1 MKEQFLDDIG
11 LEELIGYIK
20 KYVKDDQD
28 VKPYASY
35 SVFPKTGEQNII
47 YIDTTNNLTYYW
59 DDTSKTY
66 KALDVQT
73 WDNLSGKPSTF
84 PPSTH
89 NHDDRYYTETE
100 INTKLAGKAN
110 SSHTHKKADITDF
123 PTSMPASDVKAWAK
137 ADTKP
142 SYSKSEVGL
151 GNVDNTADKDKS
163 VKYATS
169 AGAASSVDWSG
180 VKNKPGTYPPSTH
193 NHNIESLTNFNARV
207 YDAAGTRA
215 ANTVLAAPSD
225 SDGTARFRKLVAA
238 DLPSHT
244 HNYAGSA
251 SAGGAANSS
260 LSLYLNPSTRQT
272 SGDYD
277 MTSSTYAC
285 KVTHSVASTIMK
297 TGRPPEDS
305 SVLTFGWDTYAGWG
319 AQLAIGS
326 QKGNHLYVRGANSKQ
341 KTVDNKTV
349 NYSEWDSNWR
359 TILDSGNYS
368 SYTVTK
374 TGGGASGNWGINAA
388 SASKLTTNAGSST
401 QPIYFSNGV
410 PVSCVYTLGK
420 SVPSNAVFTDT
431 NTWRPVENSL
441 TSASTSNSLSAAQGK
456 ILNELTFQKR
466 NVIDDTVDWD
476 TLKDIG
482 CYKIQMSSWGDADT
496 KHGPNSYSQSLYS
509 FGLLLVFK
517 ATDSDGEKRT
527 MQVYFPHQE
536 NAGAFNIIMTRM
548 FNNSWWT
555 NWHPI
560 GSGTGWAEILNK
572 PSSYPPSSHTHAI
585 SDITDLKSSLDS
597 KLSLSGGTITGQ
609 IKRNAGGNW
618 IADRDY
624 AAVFN
629 TLGGGNG
636 YQPVV
641 GQKTATGSW
650 TVGNLG
656 NNESLVFNYCTDAN
670 YKTGNNTS
678 EPIYLPA
685 QAGTIITSAT
695 IGGQSVNYANSAGKL
710 STSRTISLTGSV
722 TGSGSFDGSGNLTI
736 STATSHTHNSVADIN
751 SGATTT
757 FAYSKAGMGYGDFTW
772 LAAWNGSE
780 LRAVNKSLFAT
791 TGHTH
796 SYLPLSGGTMGGTAF
811 ITWADSWN
819 WSNNNKN
826 VTFPVNRGGLQWN
839 GQSDYVKLF
848 TQETGQDNL
857 ELVLQF
863 GDDNSNGLS
872 IRNNVGSETARITA
886 SGGFTGTFYGNASTA
901 TTAAKLGRD
910 GNTGVPMTFNWSGK
924 NGQPTWLWGGNDGS
938 NMYIYNPS
946 NFSVNYA
953 KSAGTS
959 SSCSGNA
966 STASKLATA
975 RNIAL
980 GGLSSGSANFD
991 GSGNVTI
998 NDWGY
1003 GVTKYVTR
1011 DSASAPYYRIAY
1023 CEVKGSYIDKSVIFT
1038 IDSGCNG
1045 GGFGI
1050 VKVCL
1055 RSNNTSTA
1063 GQTYCEVTWLVRQGF
1078 SADQLLTKV
1087 NSPAGTSTVQ
1097 YADLYF
1103 KATGTYNGIT
1113 VKSLSST
1120 SQRDTVERAWTFTNP
1135 GSENCRAQPNIRAY
1149 TATYT
1154 GYDAGTT
1161 QFANKLQTARTIF
1174 GHSFDGTG
1182 DIGGKGWFYGHK
1194 TDAGGRFCNSAI
1206 EIRENDLVDNSQSD
1220 FVYAPSIGFHWS
1232 NRVAGFMALHTDGNF
1247 YFRKQNGNDRATIDA
1262 NLNGNAST
1270 ASYASSAGNSTKW
1283 NGYELDLATNN
1294 TTDTWLLVANNGKI
1308 QHRLS
1313 TSFAT
1318 AGHTHNYAG
1327 SSSVGGAATS
1337 ANKLNTNAGS
1347 ATQPI
1352 YFSNGV
1358 PVACSYALKSTVNNG
1373 TTSRLAYYSGAN
1385 TISQISNVGYY
1396 STKNSKGSIR
1406 TVLRVWGPTYGN
1418 DKNTMM
1424 SNATG
1429 PLSWGDGGPQI
1440 QFSTGESEAQDGSL
1454 IYTDHDSA
1462 GEGAS
1467 FHFVTNQS
1475 EWSVHSKRFQAKSGI
1490 TIGQSLPDKNYN
1502 LCVIGNSYMS
1512 SHLNMGKDAQIKFT
1526 SHGISYIS
1534 DGNSDA
1540 VSSVGGA
1547 LNNLVISSWNGI
1559 SFTTSCSGQTYSGKT
1574 AVGID
1579 CRQGILRAAR
1589 VDAGSF
1595 NGYTIN
1601 ASVPSGAK
1609 FTDTNTWRGIQ
1620 NNLSSDSTTDSLSA
1634 AQGKRLKN
1642 LIDEKTDIHN
1652 LNYGIKF
1659 SSSSMDSNGSQNTL
1673 YPAKYENGAYSKT
1686 TGVSTYANR
1695 NDTIH
1700 IGTPA
1705 NMFGDIYLAGG
1716 ITSLGVYNVTTTT
1729 NLPVSVTSQ
1738 GYIRRYKSGS
1748 SLMIKNH
1755 IYKIGYD
1762 EAKEL
1767 LNTNVYSFRYNDD
1780 GQPANGKEHAAVNR
1794 YGFVLEDMEK
1804 TFPMAVEYDED
1815 GLPAA
1820 WCVQIIVPTILEIVK
1835 HQQAEISSLKAENE
1849 ELKEKISEIDNLKKS
1864 LDELRVLITN
1874 K

>member
-1 MKEQFLDDIG
+1 MKKQFLDDIG

-20 KYVKDDQD
+20 QYVKDDQD

-100 INTKLAGKAN
+100 INSKLAGKAN
-110 SSHTHKKADITDF
+110 SSHTHKKTDITDF

-142 SYSKSEVGL
+142 TYTKSEVGL

-180 VKNKPGTYPPSTH
+180 VQNKPGTYPPSVH
-193 NHNIESLTNFNARV
+193 NHNIENLTNFNSRV

-215 ANTVLAAPSD
+215 ANTVLAAPSG
-225 SDGTARFRKLVAA
+225 SNGRASFRKLVAA

-251 SAGGAANSS
+251 SAGGAADSS
-260 LSLYLNPSTRQT
+260 LSLFINPSTRQT

-277 MTSSTYAC
+277 LTSPTYAY
-285 KVTHSVASTIMK
+285 KVTHSIASSIMK
-297 TGRPPEDS
+297 TGKPPEDS
-305 SVLTFGWDTYAGWG
+305 HILTFGWDSFAGWG

-326 QKGNHLYVRGANSKQ
+326 EKGNHLYIRGANSKQ
-341 KTVDNKTV
+341 KTVDSKTV
-349 NYSEWDSNWR
+349 NYSEWDSDWR

-410 PVSCVYTLGK
+410 PVSCAYTLGK

-441 TSASTSNSLSAAQGK
+441 TSVSTSNSLSAAQGK
-456 ILNELTFQKR
+456 ILNDITFQKR

-482 CYKIQMSSWGDADT
+482 CYKIQMSSWGDINT

-572 PSSYPPSSHTHAI
+572 PSSYPPASHTHSI
-585 SDITDLKSSLDS
+585 SDITNLKSSLDS

-618 IADRDY
+618 VADRDH

-736 STATSHTHNSVADIN
+736 STATSHTHNSVTDIN

-772 LAAWNGSE
+772 LAAWNGNE

-791 TGHTH
+791 AGHTH

-811 ITWADSWN
+811 IEWADSGNWN
-819 WSNNNKN
+819 NSNKN

-848 TQETGQDNL
+848 AQETASDNL

-863 GDDNSNGLS
+863 GDDDSNGLS
-872 IRNNVGSETARITA
+872 IRNAVGEQTARITA
-886 SGGFTGTFYGNASTA
+886 SGGFTGTFYGNANTS
-901 TTAAKLGRD
+901 TTAAKLGRG
-910 GNTGVPMTFNWSGK
+910 GNTGVPMTFNWSGQ
-924 NGQPTWLWGGNDGS
+924 NGQPSWLWGGNDGS
-938 NMYIYNPS
+938 NMYVYNPS

-953 KSAGTS
+953 KSAATS

-1023 CEVKGSYIDKSVIFT
+1023 CEVKGSYIDKSIIFT
-1038 IDSGCNG
+1038 IDSGCND

-1055 RSNNTSTA
+1055 KSNNTTTA
-1063 GQTYCEVTWLVRQGF
+1063 GQTYCEVSWLIRQGF
-1078 SADQLLTKV
+1078 SADQLLVKV

-1135 GSENCRAQPNIRAY
+1135 GSESCRAQPNIRTY

-1154 GYDAGTT
+1154 GCDAG
-1161 QFANKLQTARTIF
+1161 
-1174 GHSFDGTG
+1174 
-1182 DIGGKGWFYGHK
+1182 
-1194 TDAGGRFCNSAI
+1194 
-1206 EIRENDLVDNSQSD
+1206 
-1220 FVYAPSIGFHWS
+1220 
-1232 NRVAGFMALHTDGNF
+1232 
-1247 YFRKQNGNDRATIDA
+1247 
-1262 NLNGNAST
+1262 T
-1270 ASYASSAGNSTKW
+1270 ASYASSAGS
-1283 NGYELDLATNN
+1283 
-1294 TTDTWLLVANNGKI
+1294 VAWGNVSGRPSSMPASDVYAWAKASSKPSYSWGEITGKP
-1308 QHRLS
+1308 S
-1313 TSFAT
+1313 SFT
-1318 AGHTHNYAG
+1318 PSSHTHNY
-1327 SSSVGGAATS
+1327 
-1337 ANKLNTNAGS
+1337 L
-1347 ATQPI
+1347 
-1352 YFSNGV
+1352 
-1358 PVACSYALKSTVNNG
+1358 
-1373 TTSRLAYYSGAN
+1373 
-1385 TISQISNVGYY
+1385 
-1396 STKNSKGSIR
+1396 
-1406 TVLRVWGPTYGN
+1406 
-1418 DKNTMM
+1418 
-1424 SNATG
+1424 
-1429 PLSWGDGGPQI
+1429 PLSGGTM
-1440 QFSTGESEAQDGSL
+1440 TGN
-1454 IYTDHDSA
+1454 INYTA
-1462 GEGAS
+1462 
-1467 FHFVTNQS
+1467 
-1475 EWSVHSKRFQAKSGI
+1475 R
-1490 TIGQSLPDKNYN
+1490 
-1502 LCVIGNSYMS
+1502 GNSYIGS
-1512 SHLNMGKDAQIKFT
+1512 GEQDNAEGPGGK
-1526 SHGISYIS
+1526 
-1534 DGNSDA
+1534 
-1540 VSSVGGA
+1540 
-1547 LNNLVISSWNGI
+1547 LNNLVISSWWGV
-1559 SFTTSCSGQTYSGKT
+1559 SFTTSCAGQTYSNKT
-1574 AVGID
+1574 AIGID
-1579 CRQGILRAAR
+1579 CRNGILKAAR
-1589 VDAGSF
+1589 VDASSF

-1634 AQGKRLKN
+1634 AQGKRLKGLVDGKAPMN
-1642 LIDEKTDIHN
+1642 AIHN
-1652 LNYGIKF
+1652 LNYGIAIPT
-1659 SSSSMDSNGSQNTL
+1659 SDMNSNGAQNTI

-1686 TGVSTYANR
+1686 TGVNTYANR
-1695 NDTIH
+1695 NNTVS
-1700 IGTPA
+1700 IGTSA

-1716 ITSLGVYNVTTTT
+1716 ITSLGVYNLTTTT

-1738 GYIRRYKSGS
+1738 GYLRRYKSGS

-1780 GQPANGKEHAAVNR
+1780 GQPANGKEHAAIDR

-1835 HQQAEISSLKAENE
+1835 HQQTEISTLKAENE
-1849 ELKEKISEIDNLKKS
+1849 ELKEKISEIDNLKKN
-1864 LDELRVLITN
+1864 LD
-1874 K
+1874 

>member
-142 SYSKSEVGL
+142 SYSKSEIGL
-151 GNVDNTADKDKS
+151 GNADNTADKDKS

-180 VKNKPGTYPPSTH
+180 VKNKPGTYPPSAH
-193 NHNIESLTNFNARV
+193 NHNIESLTNFDARV

-244 HNYAGSA
+244 HNYAGSE

-260 LSLYLNPSTRQT
+260 LSLYLTPSTRQT

-277 MTSSTYAC
+277 LTSPTYAY
-285 KVTHSVASTIMK
+285 KVTHSIASSIMK
-297 TGRPPEDS
+297 TGKPPEDS
-305 SVLTFGWDTYAGWG
+305 HILTFGWDSFTGWG

-326 QKGNHLYVRGANSKQ
+326 EKGNHLYIRGANSKQ

-349 NYSEWDSNWR
+349 NYSEWDSDWR

-368 SYTVTK
+368 NYTVTK

-410 PVSCVYTLGK
+410 PVSCAYTLGK

-482 CYKIQMSSWGDADT
+482 CYKIQMSSWGDANT

-560 GSGTGWAEILNK
+560 GSGTGWTEILNK

-670 YKTGNNTS
+670 YKANNNTS
-678 EPIYLPA
+678 NAVYLPA
-685 QAGTIITSAT
+685 QSGTIITSAT

-722 TGSGSFDGSGNLTI
+722 TGSGNFDGSGNLTI

-772 LAAWNGSE
+772 LAAWNGNE

-791 TGHTH
+791 AGHTH
-796 SYLPLSGGTMGGTAF
+796 SYLPLSGGTMEGTAF
-811 ITWADSWN
+811 IGWADSGNWN
-819 WSNNNKN
+819 NSNKN
-826 VTFPVNRGGLQWN
+826 VTFPVNRGGLQWY
-839 GQSDYVKLF
+839 GQSDYVKF
-848 TQETGQDNL
+848 FAQETGQDNL

-872 IRNNVGSETARITA
+872 IRNYAGNETARITA
-886 SGGFTGTFYGNASTA
+886 SGGFTGTFYGNLSGKASTA
-901 TTAAKLGRD
+901 GTADVANSVAWSNVSGKPGTFTPSSHTHTNIVSRGLKNPCASGTTGNNADAEVNVAGLSLTEAYSASTPTSFGNIINVIGAGAGGAGQLFLGWSGSDSVTEHLYYRSHRD
-910 GNTGVPMTFNWSGK
+910 VNTGGWGPWRTVAFTTDNVASADTLTSNAGSATQPIYFSGGK
-924 NGQPTWLWGGNDGS
+924 PVACSYSLS
-938 NMYIYNPS
+938 KSVPS
-946 NFSVNYA
+946 NAVFTDTNTWRGCQNNLTSTA
-953 KSAGTS
+953 TDQSLSAAQGKWLNENKLNAINTNGYWGMATPSGNSGDWIRTTSAGIIPYQPGDINSSHCGLGTS
-959 SSCSGNA
+959 SWCFNYAYITTVYGNLSGNA

-1023 CEVKGSYIDKSVIFT
+1023 CEVKGSWIDKSIIFT

-1055 RSNNTSTA
+1055 RSDNTTTA
-1063 GQTYCEVTWLVRQGF
+1063 GQTYCEVSWLIRQGF
-1078 SADQLLTKV
+1078 SADQLLVKV

-1103 KATGTYNGIT
+1103 KATYTYSGIT

-1135 GSENCRAQPNIRAY
+1135 GSESCRAQPNIRAY

-1154 GYDAGTT
+1154 GYDAGT
-1161 QFANKLQTARTIF
+1161 
-1174 GHSFDGTG
+1174 
-1182 DIGGKGWFYGHK
+1182 
-1194 TDAGGRFCNSAI
+1194 
-1206 EIRENDLVDNSQSD
+1206 
-1220 FVYAPSIGFHWS
+1220 
-1232 NRVAGFMALHTDGNF
+1232 
-1247 YFRKQNGNDRATIDA
+1247 
-1262 NLNGNAST
+1262 
-1270 ASYASSAGNSTKW
+1270 ASYANSAGNATQW
-1283 NGYELDLATNN
+1283 NGRTLDIGTEAGS
-1294 TTDTWLLVANNGKI
+1294 DAGWLLIDNGGI
-1308 QHRLS
+1308 VRHRS
-1313 TSFAT
+1313 ASYFAT
-1318 AGHTHNYAG
+1318 SGHTHNYLPL
-1327 SSSVGGAATS
+1327 SGGTMTG
-1337 ANKLNTNAGS
+1337 NINYT
-1347 ATQPI
+1347 
-1352 YFSNGV
+1352 
-1358 PVACSYALKSTVNNG
+1358 
-1373 TTSRLAYYSGAN
+1373 
-1385 TISQISNVGYY
+1385 
-1396 STKNSKGSIR
+1396 
-1406 TVLRVWGPTYGN
+1406 TYGN
-1418 DKNTMM
+1418 SYIGNGQQDY
-1424 SNATG
+1424 A
-1429 PLSWGDGGPQI
+1429 GGP
-1440 QFSTGESEAQDGSL
+1440 GE
-1454 IYTDHDSA
+1454 
-1462 GEGAS
+1462 
-1467 FHFVTNQS
+1467 
-1475 EWSVHSKRFQAKSGI
+1475 K
-1490 TIGQSLPDKNYN
+1490 
-1502 LCVIGNSYMS
+1502 
-1512 SHLNMGKDAQIKFT
+1512 
-1526 SHGISYIS
+1526 
-1534 DGNSDA
+1534 
-1540 VSSVGGA
+1540 
-1547 LNNLVISSWNGI
+1547 LNNLMISSWWGI

-1579 CRQGILRAAR
+1579 CREGIVKAAR
-1589 VDAGSF
+1589 VNAGSF

-1609 FTDTNTWRGIQ
+1609 FTDTDTWRGIQ

-1659 SSSSMDSNGSQNTL
+1659 SSSSMDSSGSQNTL
-1673 YPAKYENGAYSKT
+1673 YPAKYENGAYSKS

-1695 NDTIH
+1695 NNTIH
-1700 IGTPA
+1700 IGTSS
-1705 NMFGDIYLAGG
+1705 NMFGDICLAGG
-1716 ITSLGVYNVTTTT
+1716 ITSLGVYNITTTT

-1738 GYIRRYKSGS
+1738 GYLRRYKSGS

-1780 GQPANGKEHAAVNR
+1780 GQPANGKEHAAIDR

-1835 HQQAEISSLKAENE
+1835 HQQAEISSLKAESE

-1864 LDELRVLITN
+1864 LDELRELITN

>member
-1 MKEQFLDDIG
+1 MKKQFLDDIG

-20 KYVKDDQD
+20 KYVKDDRD

-47 YIDTTNNLTYYW
+47 YIDTTNNLAYYW
-59 DDTSKTY
+59 DNTSKTY

-100 INTKLAGKAN
+100 INSKLAGKAN
-110 SSHTHKKADITDF
+110 SSHTHKKIDITDF

-142 SYSKSEVGL
+142 TYTKSEVGL

-169 AGAASSVDWSG
+169 AGAA
-180 VKNKPGTYPPSTH
+180 
-193 NHNIESLTNFNARV
+193 
-207 YDAAGTRA
+207 
-215 ANTVLAAPSD
+215 
-225 SDGTARFRKLVAA
+225 
-238 DLPSHT
+238 
-244 HNYAGSA
+244 
-251 SAGGAANSS
+251 NSS
-260 LSLYLNPSTRQT
+260 LSLYLNPLTRQT

-285 KVTHSVASTIMK
+285 KVTHSIASTIMK

-305 SVLTFGWDTYAGWG
+305 SVLTFGWDTSAGWG

-326 QKGNHLYVRGANSKQ
+326 QKGNHLYIRGANSKQ

-349 NYSEWDSNWR
+349 NYSEWDSDWR

-368 SYTVTK
+368 NYTVTK

-410 PVSCVYTLGK
+410 PVSCAYTLGK

-441 TSASTSNSLSAAQGK
+441 TSVSTSNSLSAAQGK
-456 ILNELTFQKR
+456 ILNDITFQKR

-482 CYKIQMSSWGDADT
+482 CYKIQMTSWGDANT

-548 FNNSWWT
+548 FNNSWWN

-572 PSSYPPSSHTHAI
+572 PSSYPPSSHTHSI

-618 IADRDY
+618 VADRDY

-656 NNESLVFNYCTDAN
+656 NNEALVFNYCTDAN

-678 EPIYLPA
+678 EPIYLPP

-722 TGSGSFDGSGNLTI
+722 TGSGNFDGSGNLTI
-736 STATSHTHNSVADIN
+736 STATSHTHNSVTDIN

-772 LAAWNGSE
+772 LAAWNGNE
-780 LRAVNKSLFAT
+780 LRAVNKSLFAAA
-791 TGHTH
+791 GHTH
-796 SYLPLSGGTMGGTAF
+796 SYLPLSGGTMEGTAF
-811 ITWADSWN
+811 IGWADSGNWN
-819 WSNNNKN
+819 NNNKN
-826 VTFPVNRGGLQWN
+826 VTFPVNRGGLQWY

-848 TQETGQDNL
+848 AQETGYDNL

-872 IRNNVGSETARITA
+872 IRNYAGNETARITA

-901 TTAAKLGRD
+901 TTATNAYYLNIVANNEIRFNKPSDALSSNALYIGYKWADGTSSKMINEYRFCGGDGQYTQVTASQFNGSLNGNANTSTTAAKLGRG
-910 GNTGVPMTFNWSGK
+910 GNTGVPMTFNWSGQS
-924 NGQPTWLWGGNDGS
+924 GQPTWLWGSNDGS
-938 NMYIYNPS
+938 NIYVYNPS

-991 GSGNVTI
+991 GSGNVII

-1023 CEVKGSYIDKSVIFT
+1023 CEVKGNWIDKSVIFT

-1055 RSNNTSTA
+1055 RSNNTTTA
-1063 GQTYCEVTWLVRQGF
+1063 GQTYCEVSWLIRQGF
-1078 SADQLLTKV
+1078 SADQLLVKV

-1103 KATGTYNGIT
+1103 KATSTYSGIT

-1135 GSENCRAQPNIRAY
+1135 GSENCRAQPNIRTY
-1149 TATYT
+1149 TATYI
-1154 GYDAGTT
+1154 GYDNGTT
-1161 QFANKLQTARTIF
+1161 LCANKLQTARDIF
-1174 GHSFDGTG
+1174 GHAFDGTSG
-1182 DIGGKGWFYGHK
+1182 VSGQATVYGTK
-1194 TDAGGRFCNSAI
+1194 SNADGRYFHSGLQ
-1206 EIRENDLVDNSQSD
+1206 IRENDCVESKQSD
-1220 FVYAPSIGFHWS
+1220 IAYAPSIGFHW
-1232 NRVAGFMALHTDGNF
+1232 AGRIAATLLFHSDGNF

-1270 ASYASSAGNSTKW
+1270 ASYASSAGS
-1283 NGYELDLATNN
+1283 
-1294 TTDTWLLVANNGKI
+1294 VAWGNVSGRPSSMPASDVYAWAKASSKPSYSWGEITGKP
-1308 QHRLS
+1308 S
-1313 TSFAT
+1313 SFT
-1318 AGHTHNYAG
+1318 PSSHTHNY
-1327 SSSVGGAATS
+1327 
-1337 ANKLNTNAGS
+1337 L
-1347 ATQPI
+1347 
-1352 YFSNGV
+1352 
-1358 PVACSYALKSTVNNG
+1358 
-1373 TTSRLAYYSGAN
+1373 
-1385 TISQISNVGYY
+1385 
-1396 STKNSKGSIR
+1396 
-1406 TVLRVWGPTYGN
+1406 
-1418 DKNTMM
+1418 
-1424 SNATG
+1424 
-1429 PLSWGDGGPQI
+1429 PLSGGTM
-1440 QFSTGESEAQDGSL
+1440 TGN
-1454 IYTDHDSA
+1454 INYT
-1462 GEGAS
+1462 
-1467 FHFVTNQS
+1467 T
-1475 EWSVHSKRFQAKSGI
+1475 
-1490 TIGQSLPDKNYN
+1490 
-1502 LCVIGNSYMS
+1502 CGNSYIG
-1512 SHLNMGKDAQIKFT
+1512 NGQQDNAEGPGGK
-1526 SHGISYIS
+1526 
-1534 DGNSDA
+1534 
-1540 VSSVGGA
+1540 
-1547 LNNLVISSWNGI
+1547 LNNLVIGSWWGV
-1559 SFTTSCSGQTYSGKT
+1559 SFTTPCSGQTYSGKT

-1579 CRQGILRAAR
+1579 CREGIIKAAR
-1589 VDAGSF
+1589 VNANSF

-1620 NNLSSDSTTDSLSA
+1620 NNLSSNSTTDSLSA
-1634 AQGKRLKN
+1634 AQGKRLKGLVDGKAPMN
-1642 LIDEKTDIHN
+1642 AIHN
-1652 LNYGIKF
+1652 LNYGITIPT
-1659 SSSSMDSNGSQNTL
+1659 SDMNSNGAQNTI

-1695 NDTIH
+1695 NNTVS
-1700 IGTPA
+1700 IGTSA

-1716 ITSLGVYNVTTTT
+1716 ITSLGVYNLTTTT
-1729 NLPVSVTSQ
+1729 NLPVSITSQ
-1738 GYIRRYKSGS
+1738 GYLRRYKSGS

-1767 LNTNVYSFRYNDD
+1767 LSTNVYSFRYNDD

-1794 YGFVLEDMEK
+1794 YGFILEDMEK
-1804 TFPMAVEYDED
+1804 TFPMAVEYDEN

-1835 HQQAEISSLKAENE
+1835 HQQAEISALKAENK

>member
-180 VKNKPGTYPPSTH
+180 VKNKPGTYPPSAH
-193 NHNIESLTNFNARV
+193 NHNIENLTNFNARV

-225 SDGTARFRKLVAA
+225 SNGTARFRKLVAA

-277 MTSSTYAC
+277 LTSPTYAY
-285 KVTHSVASTIMK
+285 KVTHSIASSIMK
-297 TGRPPEDS
+297 TGKPPEDS
-305 SVLTFGWDTYAGWG
+305 HILTFGWDSFTGWG

-326 QKGNHLYVRGANSKQ
+326 EKGNHLYVRGANSKQ

-349 NYSEWDSNWR
+349 NYSEWDSDWR
-359 TILDSGNYS
+359 TILDSGNYT
-368 SYTVTK
+368 SYAATK
-374 TGGGASGNWGINAA
+374 SHTHDDRYYTESEINSKLSGKSDTNHTHDLSTMINTLSTASATPTDNDYYIAQYAGGGNTTTSYYRRSHYALWTYIKGKSDSVYQPKGNYAA
-388 SASKLTTNAGSST
+388 SN
-401 QPIYFSNGV
+401 
-410 PVSCVYTLGK
+410 
-420 SVPSNAVFTDT
+420 
-431 NTWRPVENSL
+431 
-441 TSASTSNSLSAAQGK
+441 
-456 ILNELTFQKR
+456 
-466 NVIDDTVDWD
+466 
-476 TLKDIG
+476 
-482 CYKIQMSSWGDADT
+482 
-496 KHGPNSYSQSLYS
+496 
-509 FGLLLVFK
+509 
-517 ATDSDGEKRT
+517 
-527 MQVYFPHQE
+527 
-536 NAGAFNIIMTRM
+536 
-548 FNNSWWT
+548 
-555 NWHPI
+555 
-560 GSGTGWAEILNK
+560 
-572 PSSYPPSSHTHAI
+572 HTHAI
-585 SDITDLKSSLDS
+585 SNITNLQSSLDS

-609 IKRNAGGNW
+609 IKRNAGESW

-629 TLGGGNG
+629 TKSGGNG

-722 TGSGSFDGSGNLTI
+722 TGSGNFDGSGNLTI

-780 LRAVNKSLFAT
+780 LRAVNKSLFAAA
-791 TGHTH
+791 GHTH

-811 ITWADSWN
+811 ITWADSGN
-819 WSNNNKN
+819 WSNSNKN

-848 TQETGQDNL
+848 SQETGNDNL

-863 GDDNSNGLS
+863 GDDDSNGLS
-872 IRNNVGSETARITA
+872 IRNAVGKQTARISA
-886 SGGFTGTFYGNASTA
+886 SGGFTGTFYGNLSGKASTA
-901 TTAAKLGRD
+901 GTADVANSVTWGNVSGKPGTFTPSSHTHTNIVSRGRKNPCASGTTGNNADAEVNVTGLSLTEAYSASTPTSFGNIINVIGAGAGGAGQLFLGWSGADSVTEHLYYRSHRDTTTGGWGPWRTVAFTTDNVASANTLTSNAGSATQPIYFSGGKPVACSYSLSKSVPSNAVFTDTNTWRGCQNNLTSTATDQSLSAAQGKWLNENKLGAIDANGYWGMATPSGNSGDWIRTTAAGII
-910 GNTGVPMTFNWSGK
+910 PYQSGGI
-924 NGQPTWLWGGNDGS
+924 NSSHCGL
-938 NMYIYNPS
+938 
-946 NFSVNYA
+946 
-953 KSAGTS
+953 GTS
-959 SSCSGNA
+959 SWYFNYAYITTVYGNLSGNA

-1023 CEVKGSYIDKSVIFT
+1023 CEVKGSWIDKSIIFT

-1063 GQTYCEVTWLVRQGF
+1063 GQTSCEVTWLVRQGF

-1103 KATGTYNGIT
+1103 KATSTYNGIT

-1135 GSENCRAQPNIRAY
+1135 GSESCRAQPNIRAY

-1154 GYDAGTT
+1154 GYDAGT
-1161 QFANKLQTARTIF
+1161 
-1174 GHSFDGTG
+1174 
-1182 DIGGKGWFYGHK
+1182 
-1194 TDAGGRFCNSAI
+1194 
-1206 EIRENDLVDNSQSD
+1206 
-1220 FVYAPSIGFHWS
+1220 
-1232 NRVAGFMALHTDGNF
+1232 
-1247 YFRKQNGNDRATIDA
+1247 
-1262 NLNGNAST
+1262 
-1270 ASYASSAGNSTKW
+1270 ASYANSAGNATQW
-1283 NGYELDLATNN
+1283 NGRTLDIGTEAGS
-1294 TTDTWLLVANNGKI
+1294 DAGWLLIDNGGI
-1308 QHRLS
+1308 VRHRS
-1313 TSFAT
+1313 ASYFAT
-1318 AGHTHNYAG
+1318 SGHTHNYAG
-1327 SSSVGGAATS
+1327 SSSAGGS
-1337 ANKLNTNAGS
+1337 ANWANGASYANYAIKTQRNPTEDKTTDGLFMFQYDSNTTFNPDNGWWSLIRTQHPGYSNGYWQEIALSFHDDRLMFRRNVNGSKTAWKQVAWTDHTHNYAGSGSAGGSANSAVKLDSSAGS

-1352 YFSNGV
+1352 YFSGGK
-1358 PVACSYALKSTVNNG
+1358 PTACS
-1373 TTSRLAYYSGAN
+1373 
-1385 TISQISNVGYY
+1385 
-1396 STKNSKGSIR
+1396 
-1406 TVLRVWGPTYGN
+1406 
-1418 DKNTMM
+1418 
-1424 SNATG
+1424 
-1429 PLSWGDGGPQI
+1429 
-1440 QFSTGESEAQDGSL
+1440 
-1454 IYTDHDSA
+1454 
-1462 GEGAS
+1462 
-1467 FHFVTNQS
+1467 
-1475 EWSVHSKRFQAKSGI
+1475 
-1490 TIGQSLPDKNYN
+1490 
-1502 LCVIGNSYMS
+1502 
-1512 SHLNMGKDAQIKFT
+1512 
-1526 SHGISYIS
+1526 
-1534 DGNSDA
+1534 
-1540 VSSVGGA
+1540 
-1547 LNNLVISSWNGI
+1547 
-1559 SFTTSCSGQTYSGKT
+1559 
-1574 AVGID
+1574 
-1579 CRQGILRAAR
+1579 
-1589 VDAGSF
+1589 
-1595 NGYTIN
+1595 YTIN

-1620 NNLSSDSTTDSLSA
+1620 DNLSSNSTSDSLSA

-1695 NDTIH
+1695 NNTIH
-1700 IGTPA
+1700 IGTSS
-1705 NMFGDIYLAGG
+1705 NMFGDICLAGG

-1729 NLPVSVTSQ
+1729 NLPISVTSQ

-1849 ELKEKISEIDNLKKS
+1849 ELKEKISEINNLKKS

>member
-180 VKNKPGTYPPSTH
+180 VKNRPGTYPPSAH
-193 NHNIESLTNFNARV
+193 NHNIESLTNFDARV

-251 SAGGAANSS
+251 SDGGAANSS
-260 LSLYLNPSTRQT
+260 LSLCLNPSTRQT

-285 KVTHSVASTIMK
+285 KVTHSIASTIMK

-305 SVLTFGWDTYAGWG
+305 SVLTFGWDTSAGWG

-326 QKGNHLYVRGANSKQ
+326 CKGNHLYVRGANSKQ

-410 PVSCVYTLGK
+410 PVSCAYTLGK

-476 TLKDIG
+476 TLKNIG
-482 CYKIQMSSWGDADT
+482 CYKIQMSSWGDANT

-572 PSSYPPSSHTHAI
+572 PSSYPPSNHTHAI
-585 SDITDLKSSLDS
+585 SNITNLQSSLDS

-618 IADRDY
+618 IADRDH

-629 TLGGGNG
+629 TLSGENS

-656 NNESLVFNYCTDAN
+656 DSESLVFNYCTDAN
-670 YKTGNNTS
+670 YKANNNTS
-678 EPIYLPA
+678 NAVYLPA
-685 QAGTIITSAT
+685 QSGIIITSAT
-695 IGGQSVNYANSAGKL
+695 IGWQSVNYANSAGKL

-722 TGSGSFDGSGNLTI
+722 TGSGNFDGSGNLTI
-736 STATSHTHNSVADIN
+736 STTTSHTHNSVTDIN

-791 TGHTH
+791 AGHTH
-796 SYLPLSGGTMGGTAF
+796 SYLPFSGGTMEGTAF
-811 ITWADSWN
+811 ITWADSGNWN
-819 WSNNNKN
+819 NSNKN
-826 VTFPVNRGGLQWN
+826 VTFPVNRGGLRWN

-848 TQETGQDNL
+848 TQETGNDNL

-872 IRNNVGSETARITA
+872 IRNYAGNETARITA

-924 NGQPTWLWGGNDGS
+924 NGQPSWLWGGNDGS
-938 NMYIYNPS
+938 NMYVYNPS

-1011 DSASAPYYRIAY
+1011 DSDSAPYYRIAY

-1038 IDSGCNG
+1038 IDSGCND

-1063 GQTYCEVTWLVRQGF
+1063 GQTSCEVTWLVRQGF

-1135 GSENCRAQPNIRAY
+1135 GSESCRAQPNIRAY

-1154 GYDAGTT
+1154 GYDAGTALC
-1161 QFANKLQTARTIF
+1161 ANKLQTARTIF
-1174 GHSFDGTG
+1174 GHSFDGTA
-1182 DIGGKGWFYGHK
+1182 DVGGKGWFYGHK
-1194 TDAGGRFCNSAI
+1194 TDAGERFCNSAI
-1206 EIRENDLVDNSQSD
+1206 EIRENDLVSNSQSD

-1270 ASYASSAGNSTKW
+1270 ASYASSAGSV
-1283 NGYELDLATNN
+1283 
-1294 TTDTWLLVANNGKI
+1294 TWGNVSGRPSSMPASDVYSWAKASNKPSYSWGEITGKP
-1308 QHRLS
+1308 S
-1313 TSFAT
+1313 SFTPAS
-1318 AGHTHNYAG
+1318 HTHNYAG
-1327 SSSVGGAATS
+1327 SSSAGGNATNANNVAKNATFNDSNVGRFSYYDADISNKTNNATWSAPGNGGWHQIYHNDLSVANYWTELAFPVNDTNGLAWRQRRSGNYYGWYRILDSNNYKTYCTPANIGAAASSHTHNYAGSGSAGGS
-1337 ANKLNTNAGS
+1337 ANSAVKLDSSAGS

-1352 YFSNGV
+1352 YFSGGK
-1358 PVACSYALKSTVNNG
+1358 PTACS
-1373 TTSRLAYYSGAN
+1373 
-1385 TISQISNVGYY
+1385 
-1396 STKNSKGSIR
+1396 
-1406 TVLRVWGPTYGN
+1406 
-1418 DKNTMM
+1418 
-1424 SNATG
+1424 
-1429 PLSWGDGGPQI
+1429 
-1440 QFSTGESEAQDGSL
+1440 
-1454 IYTDHDSA
+1454 
-1462 GEGAS
+1462 
-1467 FHFVTNQS
+1467 
-1475 EWSVHSKRFQAKSGI
+1475 
-1490 TIGQSLPDKNYN
+1490 
-1502 LCVIGNSYMS
+1502 
-1512 SHLNMGKDAQIKFT
+1512 
-1526 SHGISYIS
+1526 
-1534 DGNSDA
+1534 
-1540 VSSVGGA
+1540 
-1547 LNNLVISSWNGI
+1547 
-1559 SFTTSCSGQTYSGKT
+1559 
-1574 AVGID
+1574 
-1579 CRQGILRAAR
+1579 
-1589 VDAGSF
+1589 
-1595 NGYTIN
+1595 YTIN

-1634 AQGKRLKN
+1634 AQGKKLKE
-1642 LIDEKTDIHN
+1642 LVDGKTDIHN

-1659 SSSSMDSNGSQNTL
+1659 SSSSMDSNASQNTL
-1673 YPAKYENGAYSKT
+1673 YPAKYENGAYSKS

-1695 NDTIH
+1695 NNTIH
-1700 IGTPA
+1700 IGTSS
-1705 NMFGDIYLAGG
+1705 NMFGDICLAGG

-1738 GYIRRYKSGS
+1738 GYLRRYKSGS

-1780 GQPANGKEHAAVNR
+1780 GQPANGKEHAAIDR

-1849 ELKEKISEIDNLKKS
+1849 ELKEKISEIDELKKS
-1864 LDELRVLITN
+1864 LDELRVLITD

>member
-73 WDNLSGKPSTF
+73 WNNLSGKPSTF

-180 VKNKPGTYPPSTH
+180 VKNKPGTYPPSAH
-193 NHNIESLTNFNARV
+193 NHNIESLTNFDARV

-277 MTSSTYAC
+277 LTSPTYAY
-285 KVTHSVASTIMK
+285 KVTHSIASTIMK

-326 QKGNHLYVRGANSKQ
+326 QKGNHLYIRGANSKQ

-349 NYSEWDSNWR
+349 NYSEWDSDWR

-368 SYTVTK
+368 NYTVTK

-410 PVSCVYTLGK
+410 PVSCAYTLGK

-482 CYKIQMSSWGDADT
+482 CYKIQMSSWGDANT

-678 EPIYLPA
+678 NAVYLPA

-722 TGSGSFDGSGNLTI
+722 TGSGNFDGSGNLTI
-736 STATSHTHNSVADIN
+736 STATSHTHNSVTDIN

-791 TGHTH
+791 AGHTH

-811 ITWADSWN
+811 IEWADSGNWN
-819 WSNNNKN
+819 NSNKN
-826 VTFPVNRGGLQWN
+826 VTFPVNRGGLQWY
-839 GQSDYVKLF
+839 GQSDYVKF
-848 TQETGQDNL
+848 FAQETGQDNL

-872 IRNNVGSETARITA
+872 IRNYAGNETARITA
-886 SGGFTGTFYGNASTA
+886 SGGFTGTFYGNLSGKASTA
-901 TTAAKLGRD
+901 GTADVANSVAWSNVSGKPGTFTPSSHTHINIVSRGLKNPCASGTTGNNADAEVNVAGLSLTEAYSASTPTSFGNIINVIGAGAGGAGQLFLGWSGSDSVTEHLYYRSHRD
-910 GNTGVPMTFNWSGK
+910 VNTGGWGPWRTVAFTTDNVASADTLTSNAGSATQPIYFSGGK
-924 NGQPTWLWGGNDGS
+924 PVACSYSLS
-938 NMYIYNPS
+938 KSVPS
-946 NFSVNYA
+946 NAVFTDTNTWRGCQNNLTSTA
-953 KSAGTS
+953 TDQSLSAAQGKWLNENKLNAINTNGYWGMATPSGNSGDWIRTTSAGIIPYQPGDINSSHCGLGTS
-959 SSCSGNA
+959 SWCFNYAYITTVYGNLSGNA

-1023 CEVKGSYIDKSVIFT
+1023 CEVKGNWIDKSIIFT

-1055 RSNNTSTA
+1055 RSDNTTTA
-1063 GQTYCEVTWLVRQGF
+1063 GQTYCEVSWLIRQGF
-1078 SADQLLTKV
+1078 SADQLLVKV

-1103 KATGTYNGIT
+1103 KATSTYSGIT

-1135 GSENCRAQPNIRAY
+1135 GSESCRAQPNIRAY

-1154 GYDAGTT
+1154 GYDAGT
-1161 QFANKLQTARTIF
+1161 
-1174 GHSFDGTG
+1174 
-1182 DIGGKGWFYGHK
+1182 
-1194 TDAGGRFCNSAI
+1194 
-1206 EIRENDLVDNSQSD
+1206 
-1220 FVYAPSIGFHWS
+1220 
-1232 NRVAGFMALHTDGNF
+1232 
-1247 YFRKQNGNDRATIDA
+1247 
-1262 NLNGNAST
+1262 
-1270 ASYASSAGNSTKW
+1270 ASYANSAGNATQW
-1283 NGYELDLATNN
+1283 NGRTLDIGTEAGS
-1294 TTDTWLLVANNGKI
+1294 DAGWLLIDNGGI
-1308 QHRLS
+1308 VRHRS
-1313 TSFAT
+1313 ASYFAT
-1318 AGHTHNYAG
+1318 AGHTHNYLPL
-1327 SSSVGGAATS
+1327 SGGTMTG
-1337 ANKLNTNAGS
+1337 NINYT
-1347 ATQPI
+1347 
-1352 YFSNGV
+1352 
-1358 PVACSYALKSTVNNG
+1358 
-1373 TTSRLAYYSGAN
+1373 
-1385 TISQISNVGYY
+1385 
-1396 STKNSKGSIR
+1396 
-1406 TVLRVWGPTYGN
+1406 TYGN
-1418 DKNTMM
+1418 SYIGNGQQDY
-1424 SNATG
+1424 A
-1429 PLSWGDGGPQI
+1429 GGP
-1440 QFSTGESEAQDGSL
+1440 GE
-1454 IYTDHDSA
+1454 
-1462 GEGAS
+1462 
-1467 FHFVTNQS
+1467 
-1475 EWSVHSKRFQAKSGI
+1475 R
-1490 TIGQSLPDKNYN
+1490 
-1502 LCVIGNSYMS
+1502 
-1512 SHLNMGKDAQIKFT
+1512 
-1526 SHGISYIS
+1526 
-1534 DGNSDA
+1534 
-1540 VSSVGGA
+1540 
-1547 LNNLVISSWNGI
+1547 LNNLVIGSWWGI

-1579 CRQGILRAAR
+1579 CREGIVKAAR

-1609 FTDTNTWRGIQ
+1609 FTDTDTWRGIQ

-1642 LIDEKTDIHN
+1642 LIDEKTYIHN

-1659 SSSSMDSNGSQNTL
+1659 SSSSMDSSASQNTL

-1686 TGVSTYANR
+1686 TGVSTYAHR
-1695 NDTIH
+1695 NNTIH
-1700 IGTPA
+1700 IGTSA
-1705 NMFGDIYLAGG
+1705 NMFGDICLAGG

-1738 GYIRRYKSGS
+1738 GYLRRYKSGS

-1780 GQPANGKEHAAVNR
+1780 GQPANGKEHAAIDR

>member
-123 PTSMPASDVKAWAK
+123 PTSMPASDVKPWAK

-142 SYSKSEVGL
+142 SYSKSEIGL

-180 VKNKPGTYPPSTH
+180 VKNKPGTYPPSAH
-193 NHNIESLTNFNARV
+193 NHNIESLTNFDARV

-388 SASKLTTNAGSST
+388 SASKLTTNAGSAT
-401 QPIYFSNGV
+401 QPIYFSGGK
-410 PVSCVYTLGK
+410 PVACSYSLSK

-431 NTWRPVENSL
+431 NTWRGCQNNL
-441 TSASTSNSLSAAQGK
+441 TSTATDQSLSAAQGK
-456 ILNELTFQKR
+456 WLNENKLNAINT
-466 NVIDDTVDWD
+466 NGYWGMATPSGNSGDW
-476 TLKDIG
+476 I
-482 CYKIQMSSWGDADT
+482 
-496 KHGPNSYSQSLYS
+496 
-509 FGLLLVFK
+509 
-517 ATDSDGEKRT
+517 RT
-527 MQVYFPHQE
+527 TS
-536 NAGAFNIIMTRM
+536 AGIIPYQPGGI
-548 FNNSWWT
+548 N
-555 NWHPI
+555 
-560 GSGTGWAEILNK
+560 
-572 PSSYPPSSHTHAI
+572 SSH
-585 SDITDLKSSLDS
+585 
-597 KLSLSGGTITGQ
+597 
-609 IKRNAGGNW
+609 
-618 IADRDY
+618 
-624 AAVFN
+624 
-629 TLGGGNG
+629 
-636 YQPVV
+636 
-641 GQKTATGSW
+641 
-650 TVGNLG
+650 
-656 NNESLVFNYCTDAN
+656 C
-670 YKTGNNTS
+670 
-678 EPIYLPA
+678 
-685 QAGTIITSAT
+685 
-695 IGGQSVNYANSAGKL
+695 
-710 STSRTISLTGSV
+710 
-722 TGSGSFDGSGNLTI
+722 
-736 STATSHTHNSVADIN
+736 
-751 SGATTT
+751 
-757 FAYSKAGMGYGDFTW
+757 
-772 LAAWNGSE
+772 
-780 LRAVNKSLFAT
+780 
-791 TGHTH
+791 
-796 SYLPLSGGTMGGTAF
+796 
-811 ITWADSWN
+811 
-819 WSNNNKN
+819 
-826 VTFPVNRGGLQWN
+826 GL
-839 GQSDYVKLF
+839 
-848 TQETGQDNL
+848 
-857 ELVLQF
+857 
-863 GDDNSNGLS
+863 
-872 IRNNVGSETARITA
+872 
-886 SGGFTGTFYGNASTA
+886 
-901 TTAAKLGRD
+901 
-910 GNTGVPMTFNWSGK
+910 
-924 NGQPTWLWGGNDGS
+924 
-938 NMYIYNPS
+938 
-946 NFSVNYA
+946 
-953 KSAGTS
+953 GTS
-959 SSCSGNA
+959 SWYFNYAYITTVYGNLSGNA

-1063 GQTYCEVTWLVRQGF
+1063 GQTYCEVSWLVRQGF
-1078 SADQLLTKV
+1078 SADQLLVKV

-1154 GYDAGTT
+1154 GYDAGT
-1161 QFANKLQTARTIF
+1161 
-1174 GHSFDGTG
+1174 
-1182 DIGGKGWFYGHK
+1182 
-1194 TDAGGRFCNSAI
+1194 
-1206 EIRENDLVDNSQSD
+1206 
-1220 FVYAPSIGFHWS
+1220 
-1232 NRVAGFMALHTDGNF
+1232 
-1247 YFRKQNGNDRATIDA
+1247 
-1262 NLNGNAST
+1262 
-1270 ASYASSAGNSTKW
+1270 ASYANSAGNATQW
-1283 NGYELDLATNN
+1283 NGRTLDIGTEAGS
-1294 TTDTWLLVANNGKI
+1294 DAGWLLIDNGGI
-1308 QHRLS
+1308 VRHRS
-1313 TSFAT
+1313 ASYFAT
-1318 AGHTHNYAG
+1318 AGHGHNYLPL
-1327 SSSVGGAATS
+1327 SGGTMTG
-1337 ANKLNTNAGS
+1337 NINYT
-1347 ATQPI
+1347 
-1352 YFSNGV
+1352 
-1358 PVACSYALKSTVNNG
+1358 
-1373 TTSRLAYYSGAN
+1373 
-1385 TISQISNVGYY
+1385 
-1396 STKNSKGSIR
+1396 
-1406 TVLRVWGPTYGN
+1406 TYGN
-1418 DKNTMM
+1418 SYIGNGQQDY
-1424 SNATG
+1424 A
-1429 PLSWGDGGPQI
+1429 GGP
-1440 QFSTGESEAQDGSL
+1440 GE
-1454 IYTDHDSA
+1454 
-1462 GEGAS
+1462 
-1467 FHFVTNQS
+1467 
-1475 EWSVHSKRFQAKSGI
+1475 K
-1490 TIGQSLPDKNYN
+1490 
-1502 LCVIGNSYMS
+1502 
-1512 SHLNMGKDAQIKFT
+1512 
-1526 SHGISYIS
+1526 
-1534 DGNSDA
+1534 
-1540 VSSVGGA
+1540 
-1547 LNNLVISSWNGI
+1547 LNNLVIGSWWGI

-1579 CRQGILRAAR
+1579 CREGIVKAAR
-1589 VDAGSF
+1589 VNAGSF

-1695 NDTIH
+1695 NNTIH

-1804 TFPMAVEYDED
+1804 TFPMAVEYDEY

-1820 WCVQIIVPTILEIVK
+1820 WCVQIVVPTILEIVK

>member
-73 WDNLSGKPSTF
+73 WSNLSGKPSTF

-100 INTKLAGKAN
+100 INSKLAGKAN
-110 SSHTHKKADITDF
+110 SSHTHKKIDITDF

-142 SYSKSEVGL
+142 TYTKSEVGL

-169 AGAASSVDWSG
+169 A
-180 VKNKPGTYPPSTH
+180 
-193 NHNIESLTNFNARV
+193 
-207 YDAAGTRA
+207 
-215 ANTVLAAPSD
+215 
-225 SDGTARFRKLVAA
+225 
-238 DLPSHT
+238 
-244 HNYAGSA
+244 
-251 SAGGAANSS
+251 GAANSS

-285 KVTHSVASTIMK
+285 KVTHSIASTIMK

-305 SVLTFGWDTYAGWG
+305 SVLTFGWDTSAGWG

-326 QKGNHLYVRGANSKQ
+326 QKGNHLYIRGANSKQ

-349 NYSEWDSNWR
+349 NYSEWDSDWR

-368 SYTVTK
+368 NYTVTK

-410 PVSCVYTLGK
+410 PVSCAYTLGK

-441 TSASTSNSLSAAQGK
+441 TSVSTSNSLSAAQGK
-456 ILNELTFQKR
+456 ILNDITFQKR

-482 CYKIQMSSWGDADT
+482 CYKIQMTSWGDANT

-548 FNNSWWT
+548 FNNSWWN

-572 PSSYPPSSHTHAI
+572 PSSYPPSSHTHSI

-618 IADRDY
+618 VADRDY

-656 NNESLVFNYCTDAN
+656 NNEALVFNYCTDAN

-678 EPIYLPA
+678 EPIYLPP

-722 TGSGSFDGSGNLTI
+722 TGSGNFDGSGNLTI
-736 STATSHTHNSVADIN
+736 STATSHTHNSVTDIN

-772 LAAWNGSE
+772 LAAWNGNE
-780 LRAVNKSLFAT
+780 LRAVNKSLFAAA
-791 TGHTH
+791 GHTH

-811 ITWADSWN
+811 ITWADSGN
-819 WSNNNKN
+819 WSNSNKN

-872 IRNNVGSETARITA
+872 IRNNVGNETARITA
-886 SGGFTGTFYGNASTA
+886 SGGFTGTFYGNLSGKASTA
-901 TTAAKLGRD
+901 GTADVANSVAWSNVSGKPGTFTPSSHTHTNIVSRGRKNPCASGTTGNNADAEVNVTGLSLTEAYSASTPTSFGNIINVIGAGAGGAGQLFLG
-910 GNTGVPMTFNWSGK
+910 WSGADSVTEHLYYRSHRDTTTGGWGPWRTVAFTTD
-924 NGQPTWLWGGNDGS
+924 NVASANALTSNAGSATQPIYFSGGKPVACS
-938 NMYIYNPS
+938 YSLSKSVPS
-946 NFSVNYA
+946 NAVFTDTNTWRGCQNNLTSTA
-953 KSAGTS
+953 TDQSLSAAQGKWLNENKLNAINANGYWGMATPSENSGDWIRTTSAGIIPYQPGDINSSHCGLGTS
-959 SSCSGNA
+959 SWYFNYAYITTVYGNLSGNA

-980 GGLSSGSANFD
+980 GGLSSGSVNFD

-1038 IDSGCNG
+1038 IDSGYNG

-1063 GQTYCEVTWLVRQGF
+1063 GQTNCEAVWLVRQGF
-1078 SADQLLTKV
+1078 SADQLLIKV

-1135 GSENCRAQPNIRAY
+1135 GSESCRAQPNIRTY

-1154 GYDAGTT
+1154 GCDAGT
-1161 QFANKLQTARTIF
+1161 
-1174 GHSFDGTG
+1174 
-1182 DIGGKGWFYGHK
+1182 
-1194 TDAGGRFCNSAI
+1194 
-1206 EIRENDLVDNSQSD
+1206 V
-1220 FVYAPSIGFHWS
+1220 
-1232 NRVAGFMALHTDGNF
+1232 
-1247 YFRKQNGNDRATIDA
+1247 
-1262 NLNGNAST
+1262 
-1270 ASYASSAGNSTKW
+1270 SYASSAGNSTKW
-1283 NGYELDLATNN
+1283 NGYELDLGTNN

-1318 AGHTHNYAG
+1318 SGHTHNY
-1327 SSSVGGAATS
+1327 
-1337 ANKLNTNAGS
+1337 L
-1347 ATQPI
+1347 
-1352 YFSNGV
+1352 
-1358 PVACSYALKSTVNNG
+1358 
-1373 TTSRLAYYSGAN
+1373 
-1385 TISQISNVGYY
+1385 
-1396 STKNSKGSIR
+1396 
-1406 TVLRVWGPTYGN
+1406 
-1418 DKNTMM
+1418 
-1424 SNATG
+1424 
-1429 PLSWGDGGPQI
+1429 PLSGGTMTGNINYTAHGTSYIGNGQQDYAGGP
-1440 QFSTGESEAQDGSL
+1440 GE
-1454 IYTDHDSA
+1454 
-1462 GEGAS
+1462 
-1467 FHFVTNQS
+1467 
-1475 EWSVHSKRFQAKSGI
+1475 K
-1490 TIGQSLPDKNYN
+1490 
-1502 LCVIGNSYMS
+1502 
-1512 SHLNMGKDAQIKFT
+1512 
-1526 SHGISYIS
+1526 
-1534 DGNSDA
+1534 
-1540 VSSVGGA
+1540 
-1547 LNNLVISSWNGI
+1547 LNNLVISSWWGI
-1559 SFTTSCSGQTYSGKT
+1559 SFTTSCAGQTYSGKT

-1579 CRQGILRAAR
+1579 CREGIVKAAR
-1589 VDAGSF
+1589 VNAGSF

-1620 NNLSSDSTTDSLSA
+1620 NNLSSSSTTDSLSA

-1659 SSSSMDSNGSQNTL
+1659 SSSSMDSNASQNTI

-1695 NDTIH
+1695 NNTVS
-1700 IGTPA
+1700 IGTSA

-1716 ITSLGVYNVTTTT
+1716 ITSLGVYNLTTTT
-1729 NLPVSVTSQ
+1729 NLPVSITSQ
-1738 GYIRRYKSGS
+1738 GYLRRYKSGS

-1767 LNTNVYSFRYNDD
+1767 LSTNVYSFRYNDD

-1794 YGFVLEDMEK
+1794 YGFILEDMEK

-1835 HQQAEISSLKAENE
+1835 HQQAEISALKAENK

>member
-1 MKEQFLDDIG
+1 MKKQFLDDIG

-20 KYVKDDQD
+20 KYVKDDRD

-47 YIDTTNNLTYYW
+47 YIDTTNNLAYYW
-59 DDTSKTY
+59 DNTSKTY

-100 INTKLAGKAN
+100 INSKLAGKAN
-110 SSHTHKKADITDF
+110 SSHTHKKTDITDF

-142 SYSKSEVGL
+142 VYTKSEVGL

-180 VKNKPGTYPPSTH
+180 VKNKPGTYPPSAH
-193 NHNIESLTNFNARV
+193 NHNIESLTNFDARV

-215 ANTVLAAPSD
+215 ANTVLAAPSG
-225 SDGTARFRKLVAA
+225 SDGTARFRQLVAA

-251 SAGGAANSS
+251 SAGGAADSS
-260 LSLYLNPSTRQT
+260 LSLFVNPSTRQT

-277 MTSSTYAC
+277 LTSPTYAY
-285 KVTHSVASTIMK
+285 KVTHSIASSIMK
-297 TGRPPEDS
+297 TGKPPEDS
-305 SVLTFGWDTYAGWG
+305 HVLTFGWDSFTGWG

-326 QKGNHLYVRGANSKQ
+326 EKGNHLYVRGANSKQ

-349 NYSEWDSNWR
+349 NYSEWDSDWR
-359 TILDSGNYS
+359 TILDSGNYT
-368 SYTVTK
+368 SYAATK
-374 TGGGASGNWGINAA
+374 
-388 SASKLTTNAGSST
+388 
-401 QPIYFSNGV
+401 
-410 PVSCVYTLGK
+410 
-420 SVPSNAVFTDT
+420 
-431 NTWRPVENSL
+431 
-441 TSASTSNSLSAAQGK
+441 
-456 ILNELTFQKR
+456 
-466 NVIDDTVDWD
+466 
-476 TLKDIG
+476 
-482 CYKIQMSSWGDADT
+482 
-496 KHGPNSYSQSLYS
+496 
-509 FGLLLVFK
+509 
-517 ATDSDGEKRT
+517 
-527 MQVYFPHQE
+527 
-536 NAGAFNIIMTRM
+536 
-548 FNNSWWT
+548 
-555 NWHPI
+555 
-560 GSGTGWAEILNK
+560 
-572 PSSYPPSSHTHAI
+572 SHTHDDRYYTESEIDTKLKGKSDTNHGHNLNTMINGLDLGTATPTDADYYIAQWVNGGTTHTTFVRRSHSALWNYIKNKSDSVYQPKGSYAAASHTHSI
-585 SDITDLKSSLDS
+585 SDITNLKSSLDS

-618 IADRDY
+618 IADRDH

-695 IGGQSVNYANSAGKL
+695 IEGQSVNYANSAGKL

-736 STATSHTHNSVADIN
+736 STATSHTHNSVTDIN

-772 LAAWNGSE
+772 LAAWNGNE
-780 LRAVNKSLFAT
+780 LRAVNKSLFAAA
-791 TGHTH
+791 GHTH
-796 SYLPLSGGTMGGTAF
+796 SYLPLSGGTMEGTAF
-811 ITWADSWN
+811 IEWADSGNWN
-819 WSNNNKN
+819 NSNKN
-826 VTFPVNRGGLQWN
+826 VTFPVNRGGLQWM

-848 TQETGQDNL
+848 AQETTSDNL

-872 IRNNVGSETARITA
+872 IRNYAGNETARITA

-901 TTAAKLGRD
+901 TTATNAYYLNIVANNEIRFNKPSSALGNNNSLYIGYKWADGTSSKMINEYRFCDGGNQYAQVTASQFNGSLNGNANTSTTAAKLGRG
-910 GNTGVPMTFNWSGK
+910 GNTGVPMTFYWSGQS
-924 NGQPTWLWGGNDGS
+924 GQPTWLWGSNDGS
-938 NMYIYNPS
+938 NIYVYNPS

-953 KSAGTS
+953 KSAGTA

-1023 CEVKGSYIDKSVIFT
+1023 CEVKGNWIDKSVIFT

-1055 RSNNTSTA
+1055 RSDNTTTA
-1063 GQTYCEVTWLVRQGF
+1063 GQTYCEVSWLIRQGF
-1078 SADQLLTKV
+1078 SADQLLVKV

-1103 KATGTYNGIT
+1103 KATSTYSGIT

-1135 GSENCRAQPNIRAY
+1135 GSENCRAQPNIRTY
-1149 TATYT
+1149 TATYI
-1154 GYDAGTT
+1154 GCDAGT
-1161 QFANKLQTARTIF
+1161 
-1174 GHSFDGTG
+1174 
-1182 DIGGKGWFYGHK
+1182 
-1194 TDAGGRFCNSAI
+1194 
-1206 EIRENDLVDNSQSD
+1206 V
-1220 FVYAPSIGFHWS
+1220 
-1232 NRVAGFMALHTDGNF
+1232 
-1247 YFRKQNGNDRATIDA
+1247 
-1262 NLNGNAST
+1262 
-1270 ASYASSAGNSTKW
+1270 SYASSAGNATQW
-1283 NGYELDLATNN
+1283 NGRTLDIGTEAGS
-1294 TTDTWLLVANNGKI
+1294 DAGWLLIDNGGI
-1308 QHRLS
+1308 VRHRS
-1313 TSFAT
+1313 ASYFAT
-1318 AGHTHNYAG
+1318 SGHTH
-1327 SSSVGGAATS
+1327 
-1337 ANKLNTNAGS
+1337 
-1347 ATQPI
+1347 
-1352 YFSNGV
+1352 
-1358 PVACSYALKSTVNNG
+1358 
-1373 TTSRLAYYSGAN
+1373 AY
-1385 TISQISNVGYY
+1385 
-1396 STKNSKGSIR
+1396 
-1406 TVLRVWGPTYGN
+1406 L
-1418 DKNTMM
+1418 
-1424 SNATG
+1424 
-1429 PLSWGDGGPQI
+1429 PLSGGTMTGDI
-1440 QFSTGESEAQDGSL
+1440 N
-1454 IYTDHDSA
+1454 YTTH
-1462 GEGAS
+1462 
-1467 FHFVTNQS
+1467 
-1475 EWSVHSKRFQAKSGI
+1475 
-1490 TIGQSLPDKNYN
+1490 
-1502 LCVIGNSYMS
+1502 GNSY
-1512 SHLNMGKDAQIKFT
+1512 I
-1526 SHGISYIS
+1526 
-1534 DGNSDA
+1534 GNGQQDYA
-1540 VSSVGGA
+1540 GGPGEK
-1547 LNNLVISSWNGI
+1547 LNNLVIGSWWGI
-1559 SFTTSCSGQTYSGKT
+1559 SFTTSCTGQTYSGKT

-1579 CRQGILRAAR
+1579 CREGIVKAAR
-1589 VDAGSF
+1589 VNAGSF

-1620 NNLSSDSTTDSLSA
+1620 DNLSSSSTTDSLSA

-1659 SSSSMDSNGSQNTL
+1659 SSSSMDSNGAQNTI

-1695 NDTIH
+1695 NNTVS
-1700 IGTPA
+1700 IGTSA

-1716 ITSLGVYNVTTTT
+1716 ITSLGVYNLTTTT

-1738 GYIRRYKSGS
+1738 GYLRRYKSGS

-1780 GQPANGKEHAAVNR
+1780 GQPANGKEHAAIDR

-1820 WCVQIIVPTILEIVK
+1820 WCVQIIVPTMLEIVK
-1835 HQQAEISSLKAENE
+1835 HQQAEISALKAENKELE
-1849 ELKEKISEIDNLKKS
+1849 EKVSEIDNLKKNI
-1864 LDELRVLITN
+1864 DELRALIAS

>member
-20 KYVKDDQD
+20 QYVKDDQD

-89 NHDDRYYTETE
+89 NHDDLYYTETE

-110 SSHTHKKADITDF
+110 SSHTHKKTDITDF

-142 SYSKSEVGL
+142 VYTKSEVGL

-180 VKNKPGTYPPSTH
+180 VKNKPGTYPPSAH
-193 NHNIESLTNFNARV
+193 NHNIESLTNFDARV

-215 ANTVLAAPSD
+215 ANTVLAAPSG
-225 SDGTARFRKLVAA
+225 SDGTARFRQLVAA

-251 SAGGAANSS
+251 SAGGAADSS
-260 LSLYLNPSTRQT
+260 LSLFVNPSTRQT

-277 MTSSTYAC
+277 LTSPTYAY
-285 KVTHSVASTIMK
+285 KVTHSIASSIMK
-297 TGRPPEDS
+297 TGKPPEDS
-305 SVLTFGWDTYAGWG
+305 HVLTFGWDSFTGWG

-326 QKGNHLYVRGANSKQ
+326 EKGNHLYIRGANSKQ
-341 KTVDNKTV
+341 KTVDSKTV
-349 NYSEWDSNWR
+349 NYSEWDSDWR

-410 PVSCVYTLGK
+410 PVSCAYTLGK

-441 TSASTSNSLSAAQGK
+441 TSVSTSNSLSAAQGK
-456 ILNELTFQKR
+456 ILNDITFQKR

-482 CYKIQMSSWGDADT
+482 CYKIQMSSWGDINT

-572 PSSYPPSSHTHAI
+572 PSSYPPASHTHSI
-585 SDITDLKSSLDS
+585 SDITNLKSSLDS

-618 IADRDY
+618 VADRDH

-736 STATSHTHNSVADIN
+736 STATSHTHNSVTDIN

-772 LAAWNGSE
+772 LAAWNGNE

-791 TGHTH
+791 AGHTH

-811 ITWADSWN
+811 IEWADSGNWN
-819 WSNNNKN
+819 NSNKN

-848 TQETGQDNL
+848 AQETASDNL

-863 GDDNSNGLS
+863 GDDDSNGLS
-872 IRNNVGSETARITA
+872 IRNAVGEQTARITA
-886 SGGFTGTFYGNASTA
+886 SGGFTGTFYGNANTS
-901 TTAAKLGRD
+901 TTAAKLGRG
-910 GNTGVPMTFNWSGK
+910 GNTGVPMTFNWSGQ
-924 NGQPTWLWGGNDGS
+924 NGQPSWLWGGNDGS
-938 NMYIYNPS
+938 NMYVYNPS

-953 KSAGTS
+953 KSAATS

-1023 CEVKGSYIDKSVIFT
+1023 CEVKGSYIDKSIIFT
-1038 IDSGCNG
+1038 IDSGCND

-1055 RSNNTSTA
+1055 RSNNTTTA
-1063 GQTYCEVTWLVRQGF
+1063 GQTYCEVSWLIRQGF
-1078 SADQLLTKV
+1078 SADQLLVKV

-1135 GSENCRAQPNIRAY
+1135 GSESCRAQPNIRTY

-1154 GYDAGTT
+1154 GCDAG
-1161 QFANKLQTARTIF
+1161 
-1174 GHSFDGTG
+1174 
-1182 DIGGKGWFYGHK
+1182 
-1194 TDAGGRFCNSAI
+1194 
-1206 EIRENDLVDNSQSD
+1206 
-1220 FVYAPSIGFHWS
+1220 
-1232 NRVAGFMALHTDGNF
+1232 
-1247 YFRKQNGNDRATIDA
+1247 
-1262 NLNGNAST
+1262 T
-1270 ASYASSAGNSTKW
+1270 ASYASSAGS
-1283 NGYELDLATNN
+1283 
-1294 TTDTWLLVANNGKI
+1294 VAWGNVSGRPSSMPASDVYAWAKASSKPSYSWGEITGKP
-1308 QHRLS
+1308 S
-1313 TSFAT
+1313 SFT
-1318 AGHTHNYAG
+1318 PSSHTHNY
-1327 SSSVGGAATS
+1327 
-1337 ANKLNTNAGS
+1337 L
-1347 ATQPI
+1347 
-1352 YFSNGV
+1352 
-1358 PVACSYALKSTVNNG
+1358 
-1373 TTSRLAYYSGAN
+1373 
-1385 TISQISNVGYY
+1385 
-1396 STKNSKGSIR
+1396 
-1406 TVLRVWGPTYGN
+1406 
-1418 DKNTMM
+1418 
-1424 SNATG
+1424 
-1429 PLSWGDGGPQI
+1429 PLSGGTM
-1440 QFSTGESEAQDGSL
+1440 TGN
-1454 IYTDHDSA
+1454 INYTA
-1462 GEGAS
+1462 
-1467 FHFVTNQS
+1467 
-1475 EWSVHSKRFQAKSGI
+1475 R
-1490 TIGQSLPDKNYN
+1490 
-1502 LCVIGNSYMS
+1502 GNSYIGS
-1512 SHLNMGKDAQIKFT
+1512 GEQDNAEGPGGK
-1526 SHGISYIS
+1526 
-1534 DGNSDA
+1534 
-1540 VSSVGGA
+1540 
-1547 LNNLVISSWNGI
+1547 LNNLVISSWWGV
-1559 SFTTSCSGQTYSGKT
+1559 SFTTSCAGQTYSNKT
-1574 AVGID
+1574 AIGID
-1579 CRQGILRAAR
+1579 CRNGILKAAR
-1589 VDAGSF
+1589 VDASSF

-1634 AQGKRLKN
+1634 AQGKRLKGLVDGKAPMN
-1642 LIDEKTDIHN
+1642 AIHN
-1652 LNYGIKF
+1652 LNYGIAIPT
-1659 SSSSMDSNGSQNTL
+1659 SDMNSNGAQNTI

-1686 TGVSTYANR
+1686 TGVNTYANR
-1695 NDTIH
+1695 NNTVS
-1700 IGTPA
+1700 IGTSA

-1716 ITSLGVYNVTTTT
+1716 ITSLGVYNLTTTT

-1738 GYIRRYKSGS
+1738 GYLRRYKSGS

-1780 GQPANGKEHAAVNR
+1780 GQPANGKEHAAIDR

-1835 HQQAEISSLKAENE
+1835 HQQTEISTLKAENE
-1849 ELKEKISEIDNLKKS
+1849 ELKEKISEIDNLKKN
-1864 LDELRVLITN
+1864 LD
-1874 K
+1874 

>member
-142 SYSKSEVGL
+142 VYTKSEVGL

-180 VKNKPGTYPPSTH
+180 VKNKPSTYPPSAH

-215 ANTVLAAPSD
+215 ANTVLAAPSG
-225 SDGTARFRKLVAA
+225 SNGTARFRQLVAA

-251 SAGGAANSS
+251 SAGGHANSS
-260 LSLYLNPSTRQT
+260 LSLFVNPSTRQT

-277 MTSSTYAC
+277 LTSPTYAY
-285 KVTHSVASTIMK
+285 KVTHSIASSIMK
-297 TGRPPEDS
+297 TGKPPEES
-305 SVLTFGWDTYAGWG
+305 HILTFGWDSFTGWG

-326 QKGNHLYVRGANSKQ
+326 CKGNHLYVRGANSKQ

-349 NYSEWDSNWR
+349 NYSEWDSDWR
-359 TILDSGNYS
+359 TILDSGNYT
-368 SYTVTK
+368 SYAATK
-374 TGGGASGNWGINAA
+374 SHTHDDRYYTESEIDT
-388 SASKLTTNAGSST
+388 KLK
-401 QPIYFSNGV
+401 
-410 PVSCVYTLGK
+410 GK
-420 SVPSNAVFTDT
+420 SDT
-431 NTWRPVENSL
+431 NH
-441 TSASTSNSLSAAQGK
+441 GHD
-456 ILNELTFQKR
+456 LNTMINGLDLGTA
-466 NVIDDTVDWD
+466 TP
-476 TLKDIG
+476 T
-482 CYKIQMSSWGDADT
+482 DADYYIAQWVNGGT
-496 KHGPNSYSQSLYS
+496 THTTFVRRSHSALWNYIKSKS
-509 FGLLLVFK
+509 
-517 ATDSDGEKRT
+517 DS
-527 MQVYFPHQE
+527 VYQLKG
-536 NAGAFNIIMTRM
+536 NYAA
-548 FNNSWWT
+548 
-555 NWHPI
+555 
-560 GSGTGWAEILNK
+560 
-572 PSSYPPSSHTHAI
+572 SSHTHAI
-585 SDITDLKSSLDS
+585 SDITNLKSSLDS

-618 IADRDY
+618 VADRDH

-629 TLGGGNG
+629 TLSGGDS

-641 GQKTATGSW
+641 GQKTVAGSW
-650 TVGNLG
+650 TIGNLG
-656 NNESLVFNYCTDAN
+656 LNESLVFNYCTDAN
-670 YKTGNNTS
+670 YNAGNNTS
-678 EPIYLPA
+678 EPIYLPP

-722 TGSGSFDGSGNLTI
+722 TGSGNFDGSGNLTI
-736 STATSHTHNSVADIN
+736 STATSHTHNSVTDIN

-772 LAAWNGSE
+772 LAAWNGNE

-791 TGHTH
+791 AGHTH

-811 ITWADSWN
+811 ITWADSGN

-872 IRNNVGSETARITA
+872 IRNNVGSETARIT
-886 SGGFTGTFYGNASTA
+886 STGVFTGTFSGNLSGKASTAGTADVANSVAWSNVSGKPGTFTPSSHTHTNIVSRGRKNPCASGTTGNNADAEVNVTGLSLTEAYNASTPTSFGNIINVIGA
-901 TTAAKLGRD
+901 NSGGAGQLFLG
-910 GNTGVPMTFNWSGK
+910 WSGADSVTEHLYYRSHRDTTT
-924 NGQPTWLWGGNDGS
+924 GGWGPWRTVAFTTDN
-938 NMYIYNPS
+938 
-946 NFSVNYA
+946 VA
-953 KSAGTS
+953 
-959 SSCSGNA
+959 
-966 STASKLATA
+966 
-975 RNIAL
+975 
-980 GGLSSGSANFD
+980 SAN
-991 GSGNVTI
+991 T
-998 NDWGY
+998 
-1003 GVTKYVTR
+1003 
-1011 DSASAPYYRIAY
+1011 
-1023 CEVKGSYIDKSVIFT
+1023 
-1038 IDSGCNG
+1038 
-1045 GGFGI
+1045 
-1050 VKVCL
+1050 L
-1055 RSNNTSTA
+1055 TS
-1063 GQTYCEVTWLVRQGF
+1063 
-1078 SADQLLTKV
+1078 
-1087 NSPAGTSTVQ
+1087 
-1097 YADLYF
+1097 
-1103 KATGTYNGIT
+1103 
-1113 VKSLSST
+1113 
-1120 SQRDTVERAWTFTNP
+1120 
-1135 GSENCRAQPNIRAY
+1135 
-1149 TATYT
+1149 
-1154 GYDAGTT
+1154 
-1161 QFANKLQTARTIF
+1161 
-1174 GHSFDGTG
+1174 
-1182 DIGGKGWFYGHK
+1182 
-1194 TDAGGRFCNSAI
+1194 
-1206 EIRENDLVDNSQSD
+1206 
-1220 FVYAPSIGFHWS
+1220 
-1232 NRVAGFMALHTDGNF
+1232 
-1247 YFRKQNGNDRATIDA
+1247 
-1262 NLNGNAST
+1262 
-1270 ASYASSAGNSTKW
+1270 
-1283 NGYELDLATNN
+1283 
-1294 TTDTWLLVANNGKI
+1294 
-1308 QHRLS
+1308 
-1313 TSFAT
+1313 
-1318 AGHTHNYAG
+1318 
-1327 SSSVGGAATS
+1327 
-1337 ANKLNTNAGS
+1337 NAGS

-1352 YFSNGV
+1352 YFSGGK
-1358 PVACSYALKSTVNNG
+1358 PVACSYSL
-1373 TTSRLAYYSGAN
+1373 
-1385 TISQISNVGYY
+1385 
-1396 STKNSKGSIR
+1396 SK
-1406 TVLRVWGPTYGN
+1406 
-1418 DKNTMM
+1418 
-1424 SNATG
+1424 
-1429 PLSWGDGGPQI
+1429 
-1440 QFSTGESEAQDGSL
+1440 
-1454 IYTDHDSA
+1454 
-1462 GEGAS
+1462 
-1467 FHFVTNQS
+1467 
-1475 EWSVHSKRFQAKSGI
+1475 
-1490 TIGQSLPDKNYN
+1490 
-1502 LCVIGNSYMS
+1502 
-1512 SHLNMGKDAQIKFT
+1512 
-1526 SHGISYIS
+1526 
-1534 DGNSDA
+1534 
-1540 VSSVGGA
+1540 
-1547 LNNLVISSWNGI
+1547 
-1559 SFTTSCSGQTYSGKT
+1559 
-1574 AVGID
+1574 
-1579 CRQGILRAAR
+1579 
-1589 VDAGSF
+1589 
-1595 NGYTIN
+1595 
-1601 ASVPSGAK
+1601 SVPSNAV

-1634 AQGKRLKN
+1634 AQGKRLKE
-1642 LIDEKTDIHN
+1642 LVDKKTDIHN

-1695 NDTIH
+1695 NNTIH
-1700 IGTPA
+1700 IGTSA
-1705 NMFGDIYLAGG
+1705 NMFGDICLAGG

-1729 NLPVSVTSQ
+1729 NIPVSVTSQ
-1738 GYIRRYKSGS
+1738 GYLRRYKSGS

-1804 TFPMAVEYDED
+1804 TFPMAVEYDEN

-1835 HQQAEISSLKAENE
+1835 HQQAEISSLKAENK
-1849 ELKEKISEIDNLKKS
+1849 ELKEKISEIDKLKKS
-1864 LDELRVLITN
+1864 LDELRELITN

>member
-180 VKNKPGTYPPSTH
+180 VKNRPGTYPPSAH
-193 NHNIESLTNFNARV
+193 NHNIESLTNFDARV
-207 YDAAGTRA
+207 YDAADTRA

-285 KVTHSVASTIMK
+285 KVTHSIASTIMK

-305 SVLTFGWDTYAGWG
+305 SVLTFGWDISAGWG

-326 QKGNHLYVRGANSKQ
+326 CKGNHLYVRGANSKQ

-359 TILDSGNYS
+359 TILDSGNYT
-368 SYTVTK
+368 SYAATK
-374 TGGGASGNWGINAA
+374 
-388 SASKLTTNAGSST
+388 
-401 QPIYFSNGV
+401 
-410 PVSCVYTLGK
+410 
-420 SVPSNAVFTDT
+420 
-431 NTWRPVENSL
+431 
-441 TSASTSNSLSAAQGK
+441 
-456 ILNELTFQKR
+456 
-466 NVIDDTVDWD
+466 
-476 TLKDIG
+476 
-482 CYKIQMSSWGDADT
+482 
-496 KHGPNSYSQSLYS
+496 
-509 FGLLLVFK
+509 
-517 ATDSDGEKRT
+517 
-527 MQVYFPHQE
+527 
-536 NAGAFNIIMTRM
+536 
-548 FNNSWWT
+548 
-555 NWHPI
+555 
-560 GSGTGWAEILNK
+560 
-572 PSSYPPSSHTHAI
+572 SHTHDDRYYTESEINTKLSGKSDTNHTHDLSTMINTLSTASATPTDNDYYIAQYAGGGNTTTSYYRRSHYALWTYIKGKSDSVYQPKGNYAASNHIHAI
-585 SDITDLKSSLDS
+585 SNITNLQSSLDS

-624 AAVFN
+624 AAIFN
-629 TLGGGNG
+629 TLGGGDG

-656 NNESLVFNYCTDAN
+656 NSESLVFNYCTDAN
-670 YKTGNNTS
+670 YKANNNTS
-678 EPIYLPA
+678 NAVYLPA
-685 QAGTIITSAT
+685 QSGTIITSAT

-722 TGSGSFDGSGNLTI
+722 TGSGNFDGSGNLTI
-736 STATSHTHNSVADIN
+736 STTTSHTHNSVTDIN

-772 LAAWNGSE
+772 LAAWSGSE

-791 TGHTH
+791 AGHTH
-796 SYLPLSGGTMGGTAF
+796 SYLPFSGGTMEGTAF
-811 ITWADSWN
+811 ITWADSGN

-872 IRNNVGSETARITA
+872 IRNNVGSETARIT
-886 SGGFTGTFYGNASTA
+886 STGVFTGTFSGNLSGKASTAGTADVANSVAWSNVSGKPGTFTPSSHTHTNIVSRGRKNPCASGTTGNNADAEVNVTGLSLTEAYNASTPTSFGNIINVIGA
-901 TTAAKLGRD
+901 NSGGAGQLFLG
-910 GNTGVPMTFNWSGK
+910 WSGTDSVTEHLYYRSHRDTTTGGWGPWRTVAFTTD
-924 NGQPTWLWGGNDGS
+924 NVASADTLTSNAGSATQPIYFSGGKPVACS
-938 NMYIYNPS
+938 YSLSKSVPS
-946 NFSVNYA
+946 NAVFTDTNTWRGCQNNLTSTA
-953 KSAGTS
+953 TDQSLSAAQGKWLNENKLNAINTNGYWGMATPSGNSGDWIRTTSAGIIPYQSGGINSSHCGIGTS
-959 SSCSGNA
+959 SWYFNCAYITTVYGNLSGNA

-975 RNIAL
+975 RTVS
-980 GGLSSGSANFD
+980 GGTDITMSFNYD
-991 GSGNVTI
+991 GSGNSDANI
-998 NDWGY
+998 GFYNCSA
-1003 GVTKYVTR
+1003 YVSNTNNYPFHR
-1011 DSASAPYYRIAY
+1011 FAKLDVIPDSWADKTTTFYVSQDFNGGAFGIFRISLRTNNVSNNELASAEVVWLVRYGIPADAIQIGLYNVAGATYADAFIKTQGSYYSTVFRAIANGVRGTISRTWTLINSS
-1023 CEVKGSYIDKSVIFT
+1023 ENGNTSSSDKKGSYECYASV
-1038 IDSGCNG
+1038 
-1045 GGFGI
+1045 
-1050 VKVCL
+1050 
-1055 RSNNTSTA
+1055 A
-1063 GQTYCEVTWLVRQGF
+1063 
-1078 SADQLLTKV
+1078 A
-1087 NSPAGTSTVQ
+1087 AGT
-1097 YADLYF
+1097 
-1103 KATGTYNGIT
+1103 
-1113 VKSLSST
+1113 
-1120 SQRDTVERAWTFTNP
+1120 
-1135 GSENCRAQPNIRAY
+1135 
-1149 TATYT
+1149 
-1154 GYDAGTT
+1154 
-1161 QFANKLQTARTIF
+1161 
-1174 GHSFDGTG
+1174 
-1182 DIGGKGWFYGHK
+1182 
-1194 TDAGGRFCNSAI
+1194 
-1206 EIRENDLVDNSQSD
+1206 
-1220 FVYAPSIGFHWS
+1220 
-1232 NRVAGFMALHTDGNF
+1232 ALHNKSYTNIVSGSDVGNV
-1247 YFRKQNGNDRATIDA
+1247 
-1262 NLNGNAST
+1262 ST
-1270 ASYASSAGNSTKW
+1270 ASYASSAGS
-1283 NGYELDLATNN
+1283 
-1294 TTDTWLLVANNGKI
+1294 VAWGNVSGRPSSMPASDVYSWAKASNKPSYSWGEITGKP
-1308 QHRLS
+1308 S
-1313 TSFAT
+1313 SFTPAS
-1318 AGHTHNYAG
+1318 HTHNYAG
-1327 SSSVGGAATS
+1327 SGSAGGS
-1337 ANKLNTNAGS
+1337 ANSAVKLDSSAGS

-1352 YFSNGV
+1352 YFSGGK
-1358 PVACSYALKSTVNNG
+1358 PTACSY
-1373 TTSRLAYYSGAN
+1373 
-1385 TISQISNVGYY
+1385 TI
-1396 STKNSKGSIR
+1396 
-1406 TVLRVWGPTYGN
+1406 
-1418 DKNTMM
+1418 
-1424 SNATG
+1424 
-1429 PLSWGDGGPQI
+1429 
-1440 QFSTGESEAQDGSL
+1440 
-1454 IYTDHDSA
+1454 H
-1462 GEGAS
+1462 
-1467 FHFVTNQS
+1467 
-1475 EWSVHSKRFQAKSGI
+1475 
-1490 TIGQSLPDKNYN
+1490 
-1502 LCVIGNSYMS
+1502 
-1512 SHLNMGKDAQIKFT
+1512 
-1526 SHGISYIS
+1526 
-1534 DGNSDA
+1534 
-1540 VSSVGGA
+1540 
-1547 LNNLVISSWNGI
+1547 
-1559 SFTTSCSGQTYSGKT
+1559 
-1574 AVGID
+1574 
-1579 CRQGILRAAR
+1579 
-1589 VDAGSF
+1589 
-1595 NGYTIN
+1595 

-1634 AQGKRLKN
+1634 AQGKRLKE
-1642 LIDEKTDIHN
+1642 LVDGKTDIHN

-1659 SSSSMDSNGSQNTL
+1659 SSSSMDSNASQNTL

-1695 NDTIH
+1695 NNTIH
-1700 IGTPA
+1700 IGTSS
-1705 NMFGDIYLAGG
+1705 NMFGDICLAGG
-1716 ITSLGVYNVTTTT
+1716 ITSLGVYDVTTTT

-1738 GYIRRYKSGS
+1738 GYLRRYKSGS

-1780 GQPANGKEHAAVNR
+1780 GQPANGKEHAAIDR
-1794 YGFVLEDMEK
+1794 YGFVLEDMKK

-1849 ELKEKISEIDNLKKS
+1849 ELKEKISEIDELKKS
-1864 LDELRVLITN
+1864 LDELRVLITD

>member
-1 MKEQFLDDIG
+1 MKKQFLDDIG

-20 KYVKDDQD
+20 QYVKDDQD

-100 INTKLAGKAN
+100 INSKLAGKAN
-110 SSHTHKKADITDF
+110 SSHTHKKTDITDF

-142 SYSKSEVGL
+142 TYTKSEVGL

-180 VKNKPGTYPPSTH
+180 VQNKPGTYPPSVH
-193 NHNIESLTNFNARV
+193 NHNIENLTNFNSRV

-215 ANTVLAAPSD
+215 ANTVLAAPSG
-225 SDGTARFRKLVAA
+225 SNGRASFRKLVAA

-251 SAGGAANSS
+251 SAGGAADSS
-260 LSLYLNPSTRQT
+260 LSLFINPSTRQT

-277 MTSSTYAC
+277 LTSPTYAY
-285 KVTHSVASTIMK
+285 KVTHSIASSIMK
-297 TGRPPEDS
+297 TGKPPEDS
-305 SVLTFGWDTYAGWG
+305 HILTFGWDSFAGWG

-326 QKGNHLYVRGANSKQ
+326 EKGNHLYIRGANSKQ
-341 KTVDNKTV
+341 KTVDSKTV
-349 NYSEWDSNWR
+349 NYSEWDSDWR

-374 TGGGASGNWGINAA
+374 TGGGASGNWGIIAA

-410 PVSCVYTLGK
+410 PVSCAYTLGK

-441 TSASTSNSLSAAQGK
+441 TSVSTSNSLSAAQGK
-456 ILNELTFQKR
+456 ILNDITFQKR

-482 CYKIQMSSWGDADT
+482 CYKIQMSSWGDINT

-572 PSSYPPSSHTHAI
+572 PSSYPPASHTHSI
-585 SDITDLKSSLDS
+585 SDITNLKSSLDS

-618 IADRDY
+618 VADRDH

-736 STATSHTHNSVADIN
+736 STATSHTHNSVTDIN

-772 LAAWNGSE
+772 LAAWNGNE

-791 TGHTH
+791 AGHTH

-811 ITWADSWN
+811 IEWADSGNWN
-819 WSNNNKN
+819 NSNKN

-848 TQETGQDNL
+848 AQETASDNL

-863 GDDNSNGLS
+863 GDDDSNGLS
-872 IRNNVGSETARITA
+872 IRNAVGEQTARITA
-886 SGGFTGTFYGNASTA
+886 SGGFTGTFYGNANTS
-901 TTAAKLGRD
+901 TTAAKLGRG
-910 GNTGVPMTFNWSGK
+910 GNTGVPMTFNWSGQ
-924 NGQPTWLWGGNDGS
+924 NGQPSWLWGGNDGS
-938 NMYIYNPS
+938 NMYVYNPS

-953 KSAGTS
+953 KSAATS

-1023 CEVKGSYIDKSVIFT
+1023 CEVKGSYIDKSIIFT
-1038 IDSGCNG
+1038 IDSGCND

-1055 RSNNTSTA
+1055 RSNNTTTA
-1063 GQTYCEVTWLVRQGF
+1063 GQTYCEVSWLIRQGF
-1078 SADQLLTKV
+1078 SADQLLVKV

-1135 GSENCRAQPNIRAY
+1135 GSESCRAQPNIRTY

-1154 GYDAGTT
+1154 GCDAG
-1161 QFANKLQTARTIF
+1161 
-1174 GHSFDGTG
+1174 
-1182 DIGGKGWFYGHK
+1182 
-1194 TDAGGRFCNSAI
+1194 
-1206 EIRENDLVDNSQSD
+1206 
-1220 FVYAPSIGFHWS
+1220 
-1232 NRVAGFMALHTDGNF
+1232 
-1247 YFRKQNGNDRATIDA
+1247 
-1262 NLNGNAST
+1262 T
-1270 ASYASSAGNSTKW
+1270 ASYASSAGS
-1283 NGYELDLATNN
+1283 
-1294 TTDTWLLVANNGKI
+1294 VAWGNVSGRPSSMPASDVYAWAKASSKPSYSWGEITGKP
-1308 QHRLS
+1308 S
-1313 TSFAT
+1313 SFT
-1318 AGHTHNYAG
+1318 PSSHTHNY
-1327 SSSVGGAATS
+1327 
-1337 ANKLNTNAGS
+1337 L
-1347 ATQPI
+1347 
-1352 YFSNGV
+1352 
-1358 PVACSYALKSTVNNG
+1358 
-1373 TTSRLAYYSGAN
+1373 
-1385 TISQISNVGYY
+1385 
-1396 STKNSKGSIR
+1396 
-1406 TVLRVWGPTYGN
+1406 
-1418 DKNTMM
+1418 
-1424 SNATG
+1424 
-1429 PLSWGDGGPQI
+1429 PLSGGTM
-1440 QFSTGESEAQDGSL
+1440 TGN
-1454 IYTDHDSA
+1454 INYTA
-1462 GEGAS
+1462 
-1467 FHFVTNQS
+1467 
-1475 EWSVHSKRFQAKSGI
+1475 R
-1490 TIGQSLPDKNYN
+1490 
-1502 LCVIGNSYMS
+1502 GNSYIGS
-1512 SHLNMGKDAQIKFT
+1512 GEQDNAEGPGGK
-1526 SHGISYIS
+1526 
-1534 DGNSDA
+1534 
-1540 VSSVGGA
+1540 
-1547 LNNLVISSWNGI
+1547 LNNLVISSWWGV
-1559 SFTTSCSGQTYSGKT
+1559 SFTTSCAGQTYSNKT
-1574 AVGID
+1574 AIGID
-1579 CRQGILRAAR
+1579 CRNGILKAAR
-1589 VDAGSF
+1589 VDASSF

-1634 AQGKRLKN
+1634 AQGKRLKGLVDGKAPMN
-1642 LIDEKTDIHN
+1642 AIHN
-1652 LNYGIKF
+1652 LNYGIAIPT
-1659 SSSSMDSNGSQNTL
+1659 SDMNSNGAQNTI

-1686 TGVSTYANR
+1686 TGVNTYANR
-1695 NDTIH
+1695 NNTVS
-1700 IGTPA
+1700 IGTSA

-1716 ITSLGVYNVTTTT
+1716 ITSLGVYNLTTTT

-1738 GYIRRYKSGS
+1738 GYLRRYKSGS

-1780 GQPANGKEHAAVNR
+1780 GQPANGKEHAAIDR

-1835 HQQAEISSLKAENE
+1835 HQQTEISTLKAENE
-1849 ELKEKISEIDNLKKS
+1849 ELKEKISEIDNLKKN
-1864 LDELRVLITN
+1864 LD
-1874 K
+1874 

>member
-180 VKNKPGTYPPSTH
+180 VKNKPGTYPPSAH
-193 NHNIESLTNFNARV
+193 NHNIENLTNFNARV

-225 SDGTARFRKLVAA
+225 SNGTARFRKLVAA

-277 MTSSTYAC
+277 LTSPTYAY
-285 KVTHSVASTIMK
+285 KVTHSIASTIMK

-326 QKGNHLYVRGANSKQ
+326 QKGNHLYIRGANSKQ
-341 KTVDNKTV
+341 KTVNNKTV
-349 NYSEWDSNWR
+349 NYSEWDSDWR
-359 TILDSGNYS
+359 TILDSGNYT
-368 SYTVTK
+368 SYAATK
-374 TGGGASGNWGINAA
+374 
-388 SASKLTTNAGSST
+388 
-401 QPIYFSNGV
+401 
-410 PVSCVYTLGK
+410 
-420 SVPSNAVFTDT
+420 
-431 NTWRPVENSL
+431 
-441 TSASTSNSLSAAQGK
+441 
-456 ILNELTFQKR
+456 
-466 NVIDDTVDWD
+466 
-476 TLKDIG
+476 
-482 CYKIQMSSWGDADT
+482 
-496 KHGPNSYSQSLYS
+496 
-509 FGLLLVFK
+509 
-517 ATDSDGEKRT
+517 
-527 MQVYFPHQE
+527 
-536 NAGAFNIIMTRM
+536 
-548 FNNSWWT
+548 
-555 NWHPI
+555 
-560 GSGTGWAEILNK
+560 
-572 PSSYPPSSHTHAI
+572 SHTH
-585 SDITDLKSSLDS
+585 D
-597 KLSLSGGTITGQ
+597 
-609 IKRNAGGNW
+609 
-618 IADRDY
+618 DRY
-624 AAVFN
+624 Y
-629 TLGGGNG
+629 T
-636 YQPVV
+636 
-641 GQKTATGSW
+641 
-650 TVGNLG
+650 
-656 NNESLVFNYCTDAN
+656 
-670 YKTGNNTS
+670 
-678 EPIYLPA
+678 
-685 QAGTIITSAT
+685 GTIITSAT

-722 TGSGSFDGSGNLTI
+722 TGSGNFDGSGNLTI
-736 STATSHTHNSVADIN
+736 STATSHTHNSVTDIN

-772 LAAWNGSE
+772 LAAWNGNE

-791 TGHTH
+791 AGHTH

-811 ITWADSWN
+811 ITWADSGN
-819 WSNNNKN
+819 WSNSNKN

-848 TQETGQDNL
+848 SQETGHDNL

-872 IRNNVGSETARITA
+872 IRNNVGNETARITA
-886 SGGFTGTFYGNASTA
+886 SGGFTGTFYGNLSGKASTA
-901 TTAAKLGRD
+901 GTADVANSVAWSNVSGKPGTFTPSSHTHTNIVSRGRKNPCASGTTGNNADAEVNVTGLSLTEAYNASTPTSFGNIINVIGANSGGAGQLFLG
-910 GNTGVPMTFNWSGK
+910 WSGADSVTEHLYYRSHRDTTTGGWGPWRTVAFTTD
-924 NGQPTWLWGGNDGS
+924 NVASANTLTSNAGSATQPIYFSGGKPVACS
-938 NMYIYNPS
+938 YSLSKSVPS
-946 NFSVNYA
+946 NAVFTDTNTWRGCQNNLTSTA
-953 KSAGTS
+953 TDQSLSAAQGKWLNENKLNAINANGYWGMATPSGNSGDWIRTTSAGIIPYQPGGINSSHCGLGTS
-959 SSCSGNA
+959 SWYFNYAYITTVYGNLSGNA

-1023 CEVKGSYIDKSVIFT
+1023 CEVKGNWIDKSIIFT
-1038 IDSGCNG
+1038 IDSGYNG

-1050 VKVCL
+1050 VKACL
-1055 RSNNTSTA
+1055 RSDNTTTA
-1063 GQTYCEVTWLVRQGF
+1063 NQTYCEVIWLVRQGF
-1078 SADQLLTKV
+1078 SADQLLIKV

-1135 GSENCRAQPNIRAY
+1135 GSESCRAQPNIRTY

-1154 GYDAGTT
+1154 GCDAG
-1161 QFANKLQTARTIF
+1161 
-1174 GHSFDGTG
+1174 
-1182 DIGGKGWFYGHK
+1182 
-1194 TDAGGRFCNSAI
+1194 
-1206 EIRENDLVDNSQSD
+1206 
-1220 FVYAPSIGFHWS
+1220 
-1232 NRVAGFMALHTDGNF
+1232 
-1247 YFRKQNGNDRATIDA
+1247 
-1262 NLNGNAST
+1262 T
-1270 ASYASSAGNSTKW
+1270 ASYANSAGNATQW
-1283 NGYELDLATNN
+1283 NGRTLDIGTEAGS
-1294 TTDTWLLVANNGKI
+1294 DAGWLLIDNGGI
-1308 QHRLS
+1308 VRHRS
-1313 TSFAT
+1313 ASYFAT
-1318 AGHTHNYAG
+1318 AGHTHNY
-1327 SSSVGGAATS
+1327 
-1337 ANKLNTNAGS
+1337 L
-1347 ATQPI
+1347 
-1352 YFSNGV
+1352 
-1358 PVACSYALKSTVNNG
+1358 
-1373 TTSRLAYYSGAN
+1373 
-1385 TISQISNVGYY
+1385 
-1396 STKNSKGSIR
+1396 
-1406 TVLRVWGPTYGN
+1406 
-1418 DKNTMM
+1418 
-1424 SNATG
+1424 
-1429 PLSWGDGGPQI
+1429 PLSGGTM
-1440 QFSTGESEAQDGSL
+1440 TGN
-1454 IYTDHDSA
+1454 INYTTH
-1462 GEGAS
+1462 
-1467 FHFVTNQS
+1467 
-1475 EWSVHSKRFQAKSGI
+1475 
-1490 TIGQSLPDKNYN
+1490 
-1502 LCVIGNSYMS
+1502 GNSYIG
-1512 SHLNMGKDAQIKFT
+1512 NGQQDNAEGPGGK
-1526 SHGISYIS
+1526 
-1534 DGNSDA
+1534 
-1540 VSSVGGA
+1540 
-1547 LNNLVISSWNGI
+1547 LNNLVIGSWWGV

-1579 CRQGILRAAR
+1579 CREGIIKAAR
-1589 VDAGSF
+1589 VNANSF

-1620 NNLSSDSTTDSLSA
+1620 DNLSSNSTSDSLSA

-1652 LNYGIKF
+1652 LNYGIRF

-1695 NDTIH
+1695 NNTIH
-1700 IGTPA
+1700 IGTSS
-1705 NMFGDIYLAGG
+1705 NMFGDICLAGG

-1804 TFPMAVEYDED
+1804 TFPMAVEYDEY

>member
-1 MKEQFLDDIG
+1 MKKQFLDDIG

-20 KYVKDDQD
+20 QYVKDDQD

-100 INTKLAGKAN
+100 INSKLAGKAN
-110 SSHTHKKADITDF
+110 SSHTHKKTDITDF

-142 SYSKSEVGL
+142 TYTKSEVGL

-180 VKNKPGTYPPSTH
+180 VQNKPGTYPPSVH
-193 NHNIESLTNFNARV
+193 NHNIENLTNFNSRV

-215 ANTVLAAPSD
+215 ANTVLAAPSG
-225 SDGTARFRKLVAA
+225 SNGRASFRKLVAA

-251 SAGGAANSS
+251 SAGGAADSS
-260 LSLYLNPSTRQT
+260 LSLFINPSTRQT

-277 MTSSTYAC
+277 LTSPTYAY
-285 KVTHSVASTIMK
+285 KVTHSIASSIMK
-297 TGRPPEDS
+297 TGKPPEDS
-305 SVLTFGWDTYAGWG
+305 HILTFGWDSFAGWG

-326 QKGNHLYVRGANSKQ
+326 EKGNHLYIRGANSKQ
-341 KTVDNKTV
+341 KTVDSKTV
-349 NYSEWDSNWR
+349 NYSEWDSDWR

-410 PVSCVYTLGK
+410 PVSCAYTLGK

-441 TSASTSNSLSAAQGK
+441 TSVSTSNSLSAAQGK
-456 ILNELTFQKR
+456 ILNDITFQKR

-482 CYKIQMSSWGDADT
+482 CYKIQMSSWGDINT

-572 PSSYPPSSHTHAI
+572 PSSYPPASHTHSI
-585 SDITDLKSSLDS
+585 SDITNLKSSLDS

-618 IADRDY
+618 VADRDH

-736 STATSHTHNSVADIN
+736 STATSHTHNSVTDIN

-772 LAAWNGSE
+772 LAAWNGNE

-791 TGHTH
+791 AGHTH

-811 ITWADSWN
+811 IEWADSGNWN
-819 WSNNNKN
+819 NSNKN

-848 TQETGQDNL
+848 AQETASDNL

-863 GDDNSNGLS
+863 GDDDSNGLS
-872 IRNNVGSETARITA
+872 IRNAVGEQTARITA
-886 SGGFTGTFYGNASTA
+886 SGGFTGTFYGNANTS
-901 TTAAKLGRD
+901 TTAAKLGRG
-910 GNTGVPMTFNWSGK
+910 GNTGVPMTFNWSGQ
-924 NGQPTWLWGGNDGS
+924 NGQPSWLWGGNDGS
-938 NMYIYNPS
+938 NMYVYNPS

-953 KSAGTS
+953 KSAATS

-1023 CEVKGSYIDKSVIFT
+1023 CEVKGSYIDKSIIFT
-1038 IDSGCNG
+1038 IDSGCND

-1055 RSNNTSTA
+1055 RSNNTTTA
-1063 GQTYCEVTWLVRQGF
+1063 GQTYCEVSWLIRQGF
-1078 SADQLLTKV
+1078 SADQLLVKV

-1135 GSENCRAQPNIRAY
+1135 GSESCRAQPNIRTY

-1154 GYDAGTT
+1154 GCDAG
-1161 QFANKLQTARTIF
+1161 
-1174 GHSFDGTG
+1174 
-1182 DIGGKGWFYGHK
+1182 
-1194 TDAGGRFCNSAI
+1194 
-1206 EIRENDLVDNSQSD
+1206 
-1220 FVYAPSIGFHWS
+1220 
-1232 NRVAGFMALHTDGNF
+1232 
-1247 YFRKQNGNDRATIDA
+1247 
-1262 NLNGNAST
+1262 T
-1270 ASYASSAGNSTKW
+1270 ASYASSAGS
-1283 NGYELDLATNN
+1283 
-1294 TTDTWLLVANNGKI
+1294 VAWGNVSGRPSSMPASDVYAWAKASSKPSYSWGEITGKP
-1308 QHRLS
+1308 S
-1313 TSFAT
+1313 SFT
-1318 AGHTHNYAG
+1318 PSSHTHNY
-1327 SSSVGGAATS
+1327 
-1337 ANKLNTNAGS
+1337 L
-1347 ATQPI
+1347 
-1352 YFSNGV
+1352 
-1358 PVACSYALKSTVNNG
+1358 
-1373 TTSRLAYYSGAN
+1373 
-1385 TISQISNVGYY
+1385 
-1396 STKNSKGSIR
+1396 
-1406 TVLRVWGPTYGN
+1406 
-1418 DKNTMM
+1418 
-1424 SNATG
+1424 
-1429 PLSWGDGGPQI
+1429 PLSGGTM
-1440 QFSTGESEAQDGSL
+1440 TGN
-1454 IYTDHDSA
+1454 INYTA
-1462 GEGAS
+1462 
-1467 FHFVTNQS
+1467 
-1475 EWSVHSKRFQAKSGI
+1475 R
-1490 TIGQSLPDKNYN
+1490 
-1502 LCVIGNSYMS
+1502 GNSYIGS
-1512 SHLNMGKDAQIKFT
+1512 GEQDNAEGPGGK
-1526 SHGISYIS
+1526 
-1534 DGNSDA
+1534 
-1540 VSSVGGA
+1540 
-1547 LNNLVISSWNGI
+1547 LNNLVISSWWGV
-1559 SFTTSCSGQTYSGKT
+1559 SFTTSCAGQTYSNKT
-1574 AVGID
+1574 AIGID
-1579 CRQGILRAAR
+1579 CRNGILKAAR
-1589 VDAGSF
+1589 VDASSF

-1634 AQGKRLKN
+1634 AQGKRLKGLVDGKAPMN
-1642 LIDEKTDIHN
+1642 AIHN
-1652 LNYGIKF
+1652 LNYGIAIPT
-1659 SSSSMDSNGSQNTL
+1659 SDMNSNGAQNTI

-1686 TGVSTYANR
+1686 TGVNTYANR
-1695 NDTIH
+1695 NNTVS
-1700 IGTPA
+1700 IGTSA

-1716 ITSLGVYNVTTTT
+1716 ITSLGVYNLTTTT

-1738 GYIRRYKSGS
+1738 GYLRRYKSGS

-1780 GQPANGKEHAAVNR
+1780 GQPANGKEHAAIDR

-1835 HQQAEISSLKAENE
+1835 HQQTEISTLKAENE
-1849 ELKEKISEIDNLKKS
+1849 ELKEKISEIDNLKKN
-1864 LDELRVLITN
+1864 LD
-1874 K
+1874 

>member
-180 VKNKPGTYPPSTH
+180 VKNKPGTYPPSAH
-193 NHNIESLTNFNARV
+193 NHNIENLTNFNARV

-225 SDGTARFRKLVAA
+225 SNGTAIFRKLVAA

-277 MTSSTYAC
+277 LTSPTYAY
-285 KVTHSVASTIMK
+285 KVTHSIASTIMK

-349 NYSEWDSNWR
+349 NYSEWDSDWR

-410 PVSCVYTLGK
+410 PVSCAYTLGK

-482 CYKIQMSSWGDADT
+482 CYKIQMTSWGDADT

-548 FNNSWWT
+548 FNNNWWA

-618 IADRDY
+618 IADRDH

-629 TLGGGNG
+629 TLSGGNS

-656 NNESLVFNYCTDAN
+656 NSESLVFNYCTDAN
-670 YKTGNNTS
+670 YKANNNTS
-678 EPIYLPA
+678 NAVYLPA
-685 QAGTIITSAT
+685 QSGTIITSAT
-695 IGGQSVNYANSAGKL
+695 IRGQSVNYANSAGKL

-722 TGSGSFDGSGNLTI
+722 TGSGNFDGSGNLTI
-736 STATSHTHNSVADIN
+736 STTTSHTHNSVTDIN

-772 LAAWNGSE
+772 LAAWNGNE
-780 LRAVNKSLFAT
+780 LRAINKSLFAT
-791 TGHTH
+791 AGHTH

-811 ITWADSWN
+811 IEWADSGNWN
-819 WSNNNKN
+819 NNNKN
-826 VTFPVNRGGLQWN
+826 VTFPVNRGGLRWN

-848 TQETGQDNL
+848 TQETGNDNL

-872 IRNNVGSETARITA
+872 IRNYAGNETARITA

-924 NGQPTWLWGGNDGS
+924 NGQPSWLWGGNDGS
-938 NMYIYNPS
+938 NMYVYNPS

-1011 DSASAPYYRIAY
+1011 DSDSAPYYRIAY

-1038 IDSGCNG
+1038 IDSGCND

-1063 GQTYCEVTWLVRQGF
+1063 GQTSCEVTWLVRQGF

-1135 GSENCRAQPNIRAY
+1135 GSESCRAQPNIRAY

-1154 GYDAGTT
+1154 GYDAGTALC
-1161 QFANKLQTARTIF
+1161 ANKLQTARTIF
-1174 GHSFDGTG
+1174 GHSFDGTA
-1182 DIGGKGWFYGHK
+1182 DVGGKGWFYGHK
-1194 TDAGGRFCNSAI
+1194 TDAGERFCNSAI
-1206 EIRENDLVDNSQSD
+1206 EIRENDLVSNSQSD

-1270 ASYASSAGNSTKW
+1270 ASYASSAGS
-1283 NGYELDLATNN
+1283 
-1294 TTDTWLLVANNGKI
+1294 VAWGNVSGRPSSMPASDVYSWAKASSKPSYSWGEITGKP
-1308 QHRLS
+1308 S
-1313 TSFAT
+1313 SFTPAS
-1318 AGHTHNYAG
+1318 HTHNYAG
-1327 SSSVGGAATS
+1327 SSSAGGSATNANNVAKNATFNDSNVGRFSYYDADISNKTNNATWSAPGNGGWHQIYHNDLSVANYWTELAFPVNDVNGLAWRQRRSGNYYGWYRILDSNNYKTYCTPANIGAAASSHTHNYAGSGSAGGS
-1337 ANKLNTNAGS
+1337 ANSAVKLDSSAGS

-1352 YFSNGV
+1352 YFSGGK
-1358 PVACSYALKSTVNNG
+1358 PAACS
-1373 TTSRLAYYSGAN
+1373 
-1385 TISQISNVGYY
+1385 
-1396 STKNSKGSIR
+1396 
-1406 TVLRVWGPTYGN
+1406 
-1418 DKNTMM
+1418 
-1424 SNATG
+1424 
-1429 PLSWGDGGPQI
+1429 
-1440 QFSTGESEAQDGSL
+1440 
-1454 IYTDHDSA
+1454 
-1462 GEGAS
+1462 
-1467 FHFVTNQS
+1467 
-1475 EWSVHSKRFQAKSGI
+1475 
-1490 TIGQSLPDKNYN
+1490 
-1502 LCVIGNSYMS
+1502 
-1512 SHLNMGKDAQIKFT
+1512 
-1526 SHGISYIS
+1526 
-1534 DGNSDA
+1534 
-1540 VSSVGGA
+1540 
-1547 LNNLVISSWNGI
+1547 
-1559 SFTTSCSGQTYSGKT
+1559 
-1574 AVGID
+1574 
-1579 CRQGILRAAR
+1579 
-1589 VDAGSF
+1589 
-1595 NGYTIN
+1595 YTIN

-1620 NNLSSDSTTDSLSA
+1620 NNLSSDSTSDSLSA

-1652 LNYGIKF
+1652 LNYGIRF
-1659 SSSSMDSNGSQNTL
+1659 SSSSMDSNASQNTL
-1673 YPAKYENGAYSKT
+1673 YPAKYENGAYSKS

-1695 NDTIH
+1695 NNTIH
-1700 IGTPA
+1700 IGTSS

-1738 GYIRRYKSGS
+1738 GYLRRYKSGS

-1780 GQPANGKEHAAVNR
+1780 GQPANGKEHAAIDR

>member
-20 KYVKDDQD
+20 QYVKDDQD

-89 NHDDRYYTETE
+89 NHDDLYYTETE

-110 SSHTHKKADITDF
+110 SSHTHKKTDITDF

-142 SYSKSEVGL
+142 VYTKSEVGL

-180 VKNKPGTYPPSTH
+180 VKNKPGTYPPSAH
-193 NHNIESLTNFNARV
+193 NHNIESLTNFDARV

-215 ANTVLAAPSD
+215 ANTVLAAPSG
-225 SDGTARFRKLVAA
+225 SDGTARFRQLVAA

-251 SAGGAANSS
+251 SAGGAADSS
-260 LSLYLNPSTRQT
+260 LSLFVNPSTRQT

-277 MTSSTYAC
+277 LTSPTYAY
-285 KVTHSVASTIMK
+285 KVTHSIASSIMK
-297 TGRPPEDS
+297 TGKPPEDS
-305 SVLTFGWDTYAGWG
+305 HVLTFGWDSFTGWG

-326 QKGNHLYVRGANSKQ
+326 EKGNHLYVRGANSKQ

-349 NYSEWDSNWR
+349 NYSEWDSDWR

-410 PVSCVYTLGK
+410 PVSCAYTLGK

-441 TSASTSNSLSAAQGK
+441 TSVSTSNSLSAAQGK
-456 ILNELTFQKR
+456 ILNDITFQKR

-482 CYKIQMSSWGDADT
+482 CYKIQMSSWGDVNT

-572 PSSYPPSSHTHAI
+572 PSSYPPSSHTHSI
-585 SDITDLKSSLDS
+585 SDITNLKSSLDS

-618 IADRDY
+618 VADRDH

-695 IGGQSVNYANSAGKL
+695 IGAQSVKYATSAGKL

-722 TGSGSFDGSGNLTI
+722 TGSGNFDGSGNLTI
-736 STATSHTHNSVADIN
+736 STATSHTHNSVTDIN

-757 FAYSKAGMGYGDFTW
+757 FAYSKAGMGYGDFAW
-772 LAAWNGSE
+772 LAAWNGNE

-791 TGHTH
+791 AGHTH

-811 ITWADSWN
+811 IEWADSGNWN
-819 WSNNNKN
+819 NSNKN
-826 VTFPVNRGGLQWN
+826 VTFPVDRGGLQWM

-848 TQETGQDNL
+848 AQETASDNL
-857 ELVLQF
+857 ELILQF

-872 IRNNVGSETARITA
+872 IRNYAGNETARITA

-901 TTAAKLGRD
+901 TTATNADAINWVAGNEIRFTKPNYTSPIPLHFGWAWADASKTKLISEYRFDGGDGELTQVTASQFNGSLNGNASTSTIAAKLGRG
-910 GNTGVPMTFNWSGK
+910 GNTGVPMTFYWSGQS
-924 NGQPTWLWGGNDGS
+924 GQPTWLWGSNDGS
-938 NMYIYNPS
+938 NIYVYNPS

-953 KSAGTS
+953 KSAATA

-991 GSGNVTI
+991 GSGNVII

-1023 CEVKGSYIDKSVIFT
+1023 CEVKGNWIDKSVIFT

-1055 RSNNTSTA
+1055 RSDNTTTA
-1063 GQTYCEVTWLVRQGF
+1063 GQTYCEVSWLIRQGF
-1078 SADQLLTKV
+1078 SADQLLVKV

-1103 KATGTYNGIT
+1103 KATGTYSGIT

-1135 GSENCRAQPNIRAY
+1135 GSENCRAQPNIRTY
-1149 TATYT
+1149 TATYI
-1154 GYDAGTT
+1154 GCDAGT
-1161 QFANKLQTARTIF
+1161 
-1174 GHSFDGTG
+1174 
-1182 DIGGKGWFYGHK
+1182 
-1194 TDAGGRFCNSAI
+1194 
-1206 EIRENDLVDNSQSD
+1206 V
-1220 FVYAPSIGFHWS
+1220 
-1232 NRVAGFMALHTDGNF
+1232 
-1247 YFRKQNGNDRATIDA
+1247 
-1262 NLNGNAST
+1262 
-1270 ASYASSAGNSTKW
+1270 SYASSAGNATQW
-1283 NGYELDLATNN
+1283 NGRTLDIGTEAGS
-1294 TTDTWLLVANNGKI
+1294 DAGWLLIDNGGI
-1308 QHRLS
+1308 VRHRS
-1313 TSFAT
+1313 ASYFAT
-1318 AGHTHNYAG
+1318 SGHTH
-1327 SSSVGGAATS
+1327 
-1337 ANKLNTNAGS
+1337 
-1347 ATQPI
+1347 
-1352 YFSNGV
+1352 
-1358 PVACSYALKSTVNNG
+1358 
-1373 TTSRLAYYSGAN
+1373 AY
-1385 TISQISNVGYY
+1385 
-1396 STKNSKGSIR
+1396 
-1406 TVLRVWGPTYGN
+1406 L
-1418 DKNTMM
+1418 
-1424 SNATG
+1424 
-1429 PLSWGDGGPQI
+1429 PLSGGTMTGDI
-1440 QFSTGESEAQDGSL
+1440 N
-1454 IYTDHDSA
+1454 YTTH
-1462 GEGAS
+1462 
-1467 FHFVTNQS
+1467 
-1475 EWSVHSKRFQAKSGI
+1475 
-1490 TIGQSLPDKNYN
+1490 
-1502 LCVIGNSYMS
+1502 GNSY
-1512 SHLNMGKDAQIKFT
+1512 I
-1526 SHGISYIS
+1526 
-1534 DGNSDA
+1534 GNGQQDYA
-1540 VSSVGGA
+1540 GGPGEK
-1547 LNNLVISSWNGI
+1547 LNNLVIGSWWGI
-1559 SFTTSCSGQTYSGKT
+1559 SFTTSCTGQTYSGKT

-1579 CRQGILRAAR
+1579 CREGIVKAAR
-1589 VDAGSF
+1589 VNAGSF

-1620 NNLSSDSTTDSLSA
+1620 DNLSSSSTTDSLSA

-1659 SSSSMDSNGSQNTL
+1659 SSSSMDSNGAQNTI

-1695 NDTIH
+1695 NNTVS
-1700 IGTPA
+1700 IGTSA

-1716 ITSLGVYNVTTTT
+1716 ITSLGVYNLTTTT

-1738 GYIRRYKSGS
+1738 GYLRRYKSGS

-1780 GQPANGKEHAAVNR
+1780 GQPANGKEHAAIDR

-1820 WCVQIIVPTILEIVK
+1820 WCVQIIVPTMLEIVK
-1835 HQQAEISSLKAENE
+1835 HQQAEISALKAENKELE
-1849 ELKEKISEIDNLKKS
+1849 EKVSEIDNLKKNI
-1864 LDELRVLITN
+1864 DELRALIAS

>member
-1 MKEQFLDDIG
+1 MKKQFLDDIG

-20 KYVKDDQD
+20 KYVKDDRD

-47 YIDTTNNLTYYW
+47 YIDTTNNLAYYW
-59 DDTSKTY
+59 DNTSKTY

-89 NHDDRYYTETE
+89 THDDRYYTETE
-100 INTKLAGKAN
+100 INSKLAGKAN
-110 SSHTHKKADITDF
+110 SSHTHKKIDITDF

-142 SYSKSEVGL
+142 TYTKSEVGL

-193 NHNIESLTNFNARV
+193 NHNIESLTNFDARV

-251 SAGGAANSS
+251 SAGGAADSS
-260 LSLYLNPSTRQT
+260 LSLFINPSTRQT
-272 SGDYD
+272 SGNYD
-277 MTSSTYAC
+277 LTSPTYAY
-285 KVTHSVASTIMK
+285 KVTHSIASSIMK

-305 SVLTFGWDTYAGWG
+305 SVLTFGWDTFAGWG

-326 QKGNHLYVRGANSKQ
+326 SKGNHLYIRGANSKQ

-349 NYSEWDSNWR
+349 NYSEWDSDWR

-368 SYTVTK
+368 NYTVTK

-410 PVSCVYTLGK
+410 PVSCAYTLGK

-441 TSASTSNSLSAAQGK
+441 TSVSTSNSLSAAQGK
-456 ILNELTFQKR
+456 ILNDITFQKR

-482 CYKIQMSSWGDADT
+482 CYKIQMTSWGDANT

-572 PSSYPPSSHTHAI
+572 PSSYPPSSHTHSI
-585 SDITDLKSSLDS
+585 SDITNLKSSLDS

-618 IADRDY
+618 VADRDY

-670 YKTGNNTS
+670 YKANNNTS
-678 EPIYLPA
+678 NAVYLPA
-685 QAGTIITSAT
+685 QSGTIITSAT

-736 STATSHTHNSVADIN
+736 STATSHTHNSVTDIN

-772 LAAWNGSE
+772 LAAWNGNE
-780 LRAVNKSLFAT
+780 LRAVNKSLFAAA
-791 TGHTH
+791 GHTH
-796 SYLPLSGGTMGGTAF
+796 SYLPLSGGTMEGTAF
-811 ITWADSWN
+811 IEWADSGNWN
-819 WSNNNKN
+819 NNNKN
-826 VTFPVNRGGLQWN
+826 VTFPVNRGGLQWY

-848 TQETGQDNL
+848 AQETGQDNL

-872 IRNNVGSETARITA
+872 IRNYTGNETARITA

-901 TTAAKLGRD
+901 TTATNAYYLNIVANNEIRFNKPSDALSSNALYIGYKWADGTSSKMINEYRFCGGDGQYTQVTANQFNGSLNGNANTSTTAAKLGRG
-910 GNTGVPMTFNWSGK
+910 GNTGVPMTFNWYGQ
-924 NGQPTWLWGGNDGS
+924 NGQPSWLWGGNDGS
-938 NMYIYNPS
+938 NMYVYNPS

-991 GSGNVTI
+991 GSGNVII

-1023 CEVKGSYIDKSVIFT
+1023 CEVKGNWIDKSVIFT

-1055 RSNNTSTA
+1055 RSDNTTTA
-1063 GQTYCEVTWLVRQGF
+1063 GQTYCEVSWLIRQGF
-1078 SADQLLTKV
+1078 SADQLLVKV

-1103 KATGTYNGIT
+1103 KAASTYSGIT

-1135 GSENCRAQPNIRAY
+1135 GSENCRAQPNIRTY
-1149 TATYT
+1149 TATYI
-1154 GYDAGTT
+1154 GCDAG
-1161 QFANKLQTARTIF
+1161 
-1174 GHSFDGTG
+1174 
-1182 DIGGKGWFYGHK
+1182 
-1194 TDAGGRFCNSAI
+1194 
-1206 EIRENDLVDNSQSD
+1206 
-1220 FVYAPSIGFHWS
+1220 
-1232 NRVAGFMALHTDGNF
+1232 
-1247 YFRKQNGNDRATIDA
+1247 
-1262 NLNGNAST
+1262 T
-1270 ASYASSAGNSTKW
+1270 ASYASSAGN
-1283 NGYELDLATNN
+1283 ATNAN
-1294 TTDTWLLVANNGKI
+1294 NVAKNVTFNDSNVGRFSYYDADISNKTNNATWSAPGNGGWHQIYHNDLSVANYWTELAFPVNDVNGLAWRQRRNDSYYGWYRILDSNNYKTYCTPANI
-1308 QHRLS
+1308 GAAAS
-1313 TSFAT
+1313 S
-1318 AGHTHNYAG
+1318 HTHNYAG
-1327 SSSVGGAATS
+1327 SSSAGGS
-1337 ANKLNTNAGS
+1337 ANWANGASYANYAIKTQRNPTEDKTTDGLFMFQYDSNTTFNPDNGWWSLIRTQHPGYSNGYWQEIALSFHDDRLMFRRNVNGSKTAWKQVAWTDHTHNYAGSGSAGGSANSAVKLDSSAGS

-1352 YFSNGV
+1352 YFSGGK
-1358 PVACSYALKSTVNNG
+1358 PAACS
-1373 TTSRLAYYSGAN
+1373 
-1385 TISQISNVGYY
+1385 
-1396 STKNSKGSIR
+1396 
-1406 TVLRVWGPTYGN
+1406 
-1418 DKNTMM
+1418 
-1424 SNATG
+1424 
-1429 PLSWGDGGPQI
+1429 
-1440 QFSTGESEAQDGSL
+1440 
-1454 IYTDHDSA
+1454 
-1462 GEGAS
+1462 
-1467 FHFVTNQS
+1467 
-1475 EWSVHSKRFQAKSGI
+1475 
-1490 TIGQSLPDKNYN
+1490 
-1502 LCVIGNSYMS
+1502 
-1512 SHLNMGKDAQIKFT
+1512 
-1526 SHGISYIS
+1526 
-1534 DGNSDA
+1534 
-1540 VSSVGGA
+1540 
-1547 LNNLVISSWNGI
+1547 
-1559 SFTTSCSGQTYSGKT
+1559 
-1574 AVGID
+1574 
-1579 CRQGILRAAR
+1579 
-1589 VDAGSF
+1589 
-1595 NGYTIN
+1595 YTIN

-1620 NNLSSDSTTDSLSA
+1620 DNLSSSSTTDSLSA

-1659 SSSSMDSNGSQNTL
+1659 SSSSMDSNGAQNTI

-1695 NDTIH
+1695 NNTVS
-1700 IGTPA
+1700 IGTSA

-1716 ITSLGVYNVTTTT
+1716 ITSLGVYNLTTTT

-1738 GYIRRYKSGS
+1738 GYLRRYKSGS

-1780 GQPANGKEHAAVNR
+1780 GQPANGKEHAAIDR

-1820 WCVQIIVPTILEIVK
+1820 WCVQIIVPTMLEIVK
-1835 HQQAEISSLKAENE
+1835 HQQAEISALKAENKELE
-1849 ELKEKISEIDNLKKS
+1849 EKVSEIDNLKKNI
-1864 LDELRVLITN
+1864 DELRALIAS

>member
-1 MKEQFLDDIG
+1 MKKQFLDDIG

-20 KYVKDDQD
+20 QYVKDDQD

-100 INTKLAGKAN
+100 INSKLAGKAN
-110 SSHTHKKADITDF
+110 SSHTHKKTDITDF

-142 SYSKSEVGL
+142 TYTKSEVGL

-180 VKNKPGTYPPSTH
+180 VQNKPGTYPPSVH
-193 NHNIESLTNFNARV
+193 NHNIENLTNFNSRV

-225 SDGTARFRKLVAA
+225 SNGRASFRKLVAA

-251 SAGGAANSS
+251 SAGGAADSS
-260 LSLYLNPSTRQT
+260 LSLFINPSTRQT

-277 MTSSTYAC
+277 LTSPTYAY
-285 KVTHSVASTIMK
+285 KVTHSIASSIMK
-297 TGRPPEDS
+297 TGKPPEDS
-305 SVLTFGWDTYAGWG
+305 HVLTFGWDSFTGWG

-326 QKGNHLYVRGANSKQ
+326 EKGNHLYVRGANSKQ

-349 NYSEWDSNWR
+349 NYSEWDSDWR
-359 TILDSGNYS
+359 TILDSGNYT
-368 SYTVTK
+368 SYAATK
-374 TGGGASGNWGINAA
+374 
-388 SASKLTTNAGSST
+388 
-401 QPIYFSNGV
+401 
-410 PVSCVYTLGK
+410 
-420 SVPSNAVFTDT
+420 
-431 NTWRPVENSL
+431 
-441 TSASTSNSLSAAQGK
+441 
-456 ILNELTFQKR
+456 
-466 NVIDDTVDWD
+466 
-476 TLKDIG
+476 
-482 CYKIQMSSWGDADT
+482 
-496 KHGPNSYSQSLYS
+496 
-509 FGLLLVFK
+509 
-517 ATDSDGEKRT
+517 
-527 MQVYFPHQE
+527 
-536 NAGAFNIIMTRM
+536 
-548 FNNSWWT
+548 
-555 NWHPI
+555 
-560 GSGTGWAEILNK
+560 
-572 PSSYPPSSHTHAI
+572 SHTHDDRYYTENEMDTKLSGKSNTNHTHDLSTMINTLTTGSAAPTDNDYYIAQYAGGGTTAKTYHRRPHSALWTYIKGKSDSMYQPKGNYAAASHTHSI
-585 SDITDLKSSLDS
+585 SDITNLKSSLDS

-618 IADRDY
+618 VVDRDH

-695 IGGQSVNYANSAGKL
+695 IGAQSVKYATSAGKL

-736 STATSHTHNSVADIN
+736 STATSHTHNSVTDIN

-772 LAAWNGSE
+772 LAAWNGNE

-791 TGHTH
+791 AGHTH

-811 ITWADSWN
+811 IEWADSGNWN
-819 WSNNNKN
+819 NSNKN
-826 VTFPVNRGGLQWN
+826 VTFPVDRGGLQWM

-848 TQETGQDNL
+848 AQETSSDNL

-872 IRNNVGSETARITA
+872 IRNAVGKQTARITA

-901 TTAAKLGRD
+901 TTAAKLGRG
-910 GNTGVPMTFNWSGK
+910 GNTGVPMTFNWSGQ
-924 NGQPTWLWGGNDGS
+924 NGQPSWLWGGNDGS

-953 KSAGTS
+953 KSAATS

-1011 DSASAPYYRIAY
+1011 DSASAPYYRVAY

-1038 IDSGCNG
+1038 IDSGCND

-1055 RSNNTSTA
+1055 RSNNTTTA
-1063 GQTYCEVTWLVRQGF
+1063 GQTYCEVSWLIRQGF
-1078 SADQLLTKV
+1078 SADQLLVKV

-1135 GSENCRAQPNIRAY
+1135 GSESCRAQPNIRTY

-1154 GYDAGTT
+1154 GCDAGTASYT
-1161 QFANKLQTARTIF
+1161 NKLRTARAIF
-1174 GHSFDGTG
+1174 GKSFDGTADVAG
-1182 DIGGKGWFYGHK
+1182 QGLFYGTK
-1194 TDAGGRFCNSAI
+1194 SNADGRYANSALQ
-1206 EIRENDLVDNSQSD
+1206 IRENNLVGNTQSD

-1270 ASYASSAGNSTKW
+1270 ASYASSAGS
-1283 NGYELDLATNN
+1283 
-1294 TTDTWLLVANNGKI
+1294 VAWGNVSGRPSSMPASDVYAWAKASSKPSYSWGEITGKP
-1308 QHRLS
+1308 S
-1313 TSFAT
+1313 SFT
-1318 AGHTHNYAG
+1318 PSSHTHNY
-1327 SSSVGGAATS
+1327 
-1337 ANKLNTNAGS
+1337 L
-1347 ATQPI
+1347 
-1352 YFSNGV
+1352 
-1358 PVACSYALKSTVNNG
+1358 
-1373 TTSRLAYYSGAN
+1373 
-1385 TISQISNVGYY
+1385 
-1396 STKNSKGSIR
+1396 
-1406 TVLRVWGPTYGN
+1406 
-1418 DKNTMM
+1418 
-1424 SNATG
+1424 
-1429 PLSWGDGGPQI
+1429 PLSGGTMTGNINYTARGD
-1440 QFSTGESEAQDGSL
+1440 
-1454 IYTDHDSA
+1454 
-1462 GEGAS
+1462 
-1467 FHFVTNQS
+1467 
-1475 EWSVHSKRFQAKSGI
+1475 
-1490 TIGQSLPDKNYN
+1490 
-1502 LCVIGNSYMS
+1502 
-1512 SHLNMGKDAQIKFT
+1512 
-1526 SHGISYIS
+1526 SYIGS
-1534 DGNSDA
+1534 GEQDNAEGP
-1540 VSSVGGA
+1540 GGK
-1547 LNNLVISSWNGI
+1547 LNNLVISSWWGV
-1559 SFTTSCSGQTYSGKT
+1559 SFTTSCAGQTYSNKT
-1574 AVGID
+1574 AIGID
-1579 CRQGILRAAR
+1579 CRNGILKAAR
-1589 VDAGSF
+1589 VDASSF

-1634 AQGKRLKN
+1634 AQGKRLKGLVDGKAPMN
-1642 LIDEKTDIHN
+1642 AIHN
-1652 LNYGIKF
+1652 LNYGITIPT
-1659 SSSSMDSNGSQNTL
+1659 SDMNSNGAQNTI

-1686 TGVSTYANR
+1686 TGVNTYANR
-1695 NDTIH
+1695 NNTVS
-1700 IGTPA
+1700 IGTSA

-1716 ITSLGVYNVTTTT
+1716 ITSLGVYNLTTTT

-1738 GYIRRYKSGS
+1738 GYLRRYKSGS

-1780 GQPANGKEHAAVNR
+1780 GQPANGKEHAAIDR

-1835 HQQAEISSLKAENE
+1835 HQQTEISTLKAENE
-1849 ELKEKISEIDNLKKS
+1849 ELKEKISEIDNLKKN
-1864 LDELRVLITN
+1864 LD
-1874 K
+1874 

>member
-244 HNYAGSA
+244 HNYAGSE

-277 MTSSTYAC
+277 LTSPTYAY
-285 KVTHSVASTIMK
+285 KVTHSIASTIMK

-326 QKGNHLYVRGANSKQ
+326 QKGNHLYIRGANSKQ
-341 KTVDNKTV
+341 KTVNNKTV
-349 NYSEWDSNWR
+349 NYSEWDSDWR
-359 TILDSGNYS
+359 TILDSGNYT
-368 SYTVTK
+368 SYAATK
-374 TGGGASGNWGINAA
+374 SHTHDDRYYTESEINSKLSGKSDTNHTHDLSTMINTLSTASATPTDNDYYIAQYAGGGNTTTSYYRRSHYALWTYIKGKSDSVYQPKGNYAA
-388 SASKLTTNAGSST
+388 SN
-401 QPIYFSNGV
+401 
-410 PVSCVYTLGK
+410 
-420 SVPSNAVFTDT
+420 
-431 NTWRPVENSL
+431 
-441 TSASTSNSLSAAQGK
+441 
-456 ILNELTFQKR
+456 
-466 NVIDDTVDWD
+466 
-476 TLKDIG
+476 
-482 CYKIQMSSWGDADT
+482 
-496 KHGPNSYSQSLYS
+496 
-509 FGLLLVFK
+509 
-517 ATDSDGEKRT
+517 
-527 MQVYFPHQE
+527 
-536 NAGAFNIIMTRM
+536 
-548 FNNSWWT
+548 
-555 NWHPI
+555 
-560 GSGTGWAEILNK
+560 
-572 PSSYPPSSHTHAI
+572 HTHAI
-585 SDITDLKSSLDS
+585 SNITNLQSSLDS

-629 TLGGGNG
+629 TLSGGNG

-722 TGSGSFDGSGNLTI
+722 TGSGNFDGSGNLTI
-736 STATSHTHNSVADIN
+736 STATSHTHNSVTDIN

-772 LAAWNGSE
+772 LAAWNGNE

-791 TGHTH
+791 AGHTH

-811 ITWADSWN
+811 IEWADSGNWN
-819 WSNNNKN
+819 NSNKN
-826 VTFPVNRGGLQWN
+826 VTFPVNRGGLRWN
-839 GQSDYVKLF
+839 GQSDYVKF
-848 TQETGQDNL
+848 FAQETAYDNL

-872 IRNNVGSETARITA
+872 IRNYAGNETARITA

-1038 IDSGCNG
+1038 IDSGYNG

-1055 RSNNTSTA
+1055 RANNTTTA
-1063 GQTYCEVTWLVRQGF
+1063 GQTYCEVSWLVRQGF
-1078 SADQLLTKV
+1078 SADQLLVKV

-1695 NDTIH
+1695 NNTIH

>member
-142 SYSKSEVGL
+142 TYTKSEVGL

-180 VKNKPGTYPPSTH
+180 VKNKPGTYPPSAH

-225 SDGTARFRKLVAA
+225 SNGTARFRQLVAA

-251 SAGGAANSS
+251 SAGGHANSS
-260 LSLYLNPSTRQT
+260 LSLFVNPSTRQT

-277 MTSSTYAC
+277 LTSPTYAY
-285 KVTHSVASTIMK
+285 KVTHSIASSIMK
-297 TGRPPEDS
+297 TGKPPEES
-305 SVLTFGWDTYAGWG
+305 HILTFGWDSFTGWG

-326 QKGNHLYVRGANSKQ
+326 KKGNHLYIRGANSKQ

-349 NYSEWDSNWR
+349 NYSEWDSDWR

-410 PVSCVYTLGK
+410 PVSCAYTLGK

-441 TSASTSNSLSAAQGK
+441 TSVSTSNSLSAAQGK

-482 CYKIQMSSWGDADT
+482 CYKIQMTSWGDANT

-548 FNNSWWT
+548 FNNNWWT

-585 SDITDLKSSLDS
+585 SNVTNLQSSLDS

-722 TGSGSFDGSGNLTI
+722 TGSGNFDGSGNLTI
-736 STATSHTHNSVADIN
+736 STATSHTHNSVTDIN

-772 LAAWNGSE
+772 LAAWNGNE

-791 TGHTH
+791 AGHTH

-811 ITWADSWN
+811 IEWADSGNWN
-819 WSNNNKN
+819 NSNKN
-826 VTFPVNRGGLQWN
+826 VTFPVNRGGLRWN
-839 GQSDYVKLF
+839 GQSDYVKF
-848 TQETGQDNL
+848 FAQETAYDNL

-872 IRNNVGSETARITA
+872 IRNYAGNETARITA
-886 SGGFTGTFYGNASTA
+886 SGGFTGTFYGNLSGKASTA
-901 TTAAKLGRD
+901 GTADVANSVAWSNVSGKPGTFTPSSHTHTNIVSRGRKNPCASGTTGNNADVEVNVTGLSLTEAYSASTPTSFGNIINVIGAGAGGAGQLFLG
-910 GNTGVPMTFNWSGK
+910 WSGADSVTEHLYYRSHRDTTTGGWGPWRTVAFTTD
-924 NGQPTWLWGGNDGS
+924 NVASANTLTSNAGSATQPIYFSGGKPVACS
-938 NMYIYNPS
+938 YSLSKSVPS
-946 NFSVNYA
+946 NAVFTDTNTWRGCQNNLTSTA
-953 KSAGTS
+953 TDQSLSAAQGKWLNENKLNAINANGYWGMATPSGNSGDWIRTTSAGIIPYQPGGINSSHCGLGTS
-959 SSCSGNA
+959 SWYFNYAYITTVYGNLSGNA

-998 NDWGY
+998 NNWGY

-1135 GSENCRAQPNIRAY
+1135 GSESCRAQPNIRTY

-1154 GYDAGTT
+1154 GCDAG
-1161 QFANKLQTARTIF
+1161 
-1174 GHSFDGTG
+1174 
-1182 DIGGKGWFYGHK
+1182 
-1194 TDAGGRFCNSAI
+1194 
-1206 EIRENDLVDNSQSD
+1206 
-1220 FVYAPSIGFHWS
+1220 
-1232 NRVAGFMALHTDGNF
+1232 
-1247 YFRKQNGNDRATIDA
+1247 
-1262 NLNGNAST
+1262 T
-1270 ASYASSAGNSTKW
+1270 ASYANSAGNATQW
-1283 NGYELDLATNN
+1283 NGRTLDIGTEAGS
-1294 TTDTWLLVANNGKI
+1294 DAGWLLIDNGGI
-1308 QHRLS
+1308 VRHRS
-1313 TSFAT
+1313 ASYFAT
-1318 AGHTHNYAG
+1318 AGHTHNY
-1327 SSSVGGAATS
+1327 
-1337 ANKLNTNAGS
+1337 L
-1347 ATQPI
+1347 
-1352 YFSNGV
+1352 
-1358 PVACSYALKSTVNNG
+1358 
-1373 TTSRLAYYSGAN
+1373 
-1385 TISQISNVGYY
+1385 
-1396 STKNSKGSIR
+1396 
-1406 TVLRVWGPTYGN
+1406 
-1418 DKNTMM
+1418 
-1424 SNATG
+1424 
-1429 PLSWGDGGPQI
+1429 PLSGGTM
-1440 QFSTGESEAQDGSL
+1440 TGN
-1454 IYTDHDSA
+1454 INYTTH
-1462 GEGAS
+1462 
-1467 FHFVTNQS
+1467 
-1475 EWSVHSKRFQAKSGI
+1475 
-1490 TIGQSLPDKNYN
+1490 
-1502 LCVIGNSYMS
+1502 GNSYIG
-1512 SHLNMGKDAQIKFT
+1512 NGQQDNAEGPGGK
-1526 SHGISYIS
+1526 
-1534 DGNSDA
+1534 
-1540 VSSVGGA
+1540 
-1547 LNNLVISSWNGI
+1547 LNNLVIGSWWGV
-1559 SFTTSCSGQTYSGKT
+1559 SFTTPCSGQTYSGKT

-1579 CRQGILRAAR
+1579 CREGIIKAAR
-1589 VDAGSF
+1589 VNANSF

-1620 NNLSSDSTTDSLSA
+1620 DNLSSNSTSDSLSA

-1695 NDTIH
+1695 NNTIH

-1705 NMFGDIYLAGG
+1705 NMFGDICLAGG

>member
-1 MKEQFLDDIG
+1 MKKQFLDDIG

-20 KYVKDDQD
+20 KYVKDDRD

-110 SSHTHKKADITDF
+110 SSHTHKKADIIDF

-180 VKNKPGTYPPSTH
+180 VKNKPGTYPPSAH
-193 NHNIESLTNFNARV
+193 NHNIENLTNFNARV

-215 ANTVLAAPSD
+215 ENTVLAAPSD
-225 SDGTARFRKLVAA
+225 SNGTARFRKLVAA

-251 SAGGAANSS
+251 SAGGAADSS
-260 LSLYLNPSTRQT
+260 LSLFTNPSTRQT

-285 KVTHSVASTIMK
+285 KVTHSIASTIMK

-305 SVLTFGWDTYAGWG
+305 SVLTFGWDTSAGWG

-326 QKGNHLYVRGANSKQ
+326 CKGNHLYVRGANSKQ

-349 NYSEWDSNWR
+349 NYSEWDSDWR

-368 SYTVTK
+368 NYTVTK

-410 PVSCVYTLGK
+410 PVSCAYTLGK

-431 NTWRPVENSL
+431 NTWRGCQNNL
-441 TSASTSNSLSAAQGK
+441 TSTATDQSLSAAQGK
-456 ILNELTFQKR
+456 WLNENKLNAINANGYWGMATPSG
-466 NVIDDTVDWD
+466 NSGDW
-476 TLKDIG
+476 I
-482 CYKIQMSSWGDADT
+482 
-496 KHGPNSYSQSLYS
+496 
-509 FGLLLVFK
+509 
-517 ATDSDGEKRT
+517 RT
-527 MQVYFPHQE
+527 TS
-536 NAGAFNIIMTRM
+536 AGIIPYQPGGI
-548 FNNSWWT
+548 N
-555 NWHPI
+555 
-560 GSGTGWAEILNK
+560 
-572 PSSYPPSSHTHAI
+572 SSH
-585 SDITDLKSSLDS
+585 
-597 KLSLSGGTITGQ
+597 
-609 IKRNAGGNW
+609 
-618 IADRDY
+618 
-624 AAVFN
+624 
-629 TLGGGNG
+629 
-636 YQPVV
+636 
-641 GQKTATGSW
+641 
-650 TVGNLG
+650 
-656 NNESLVFNYCTDAN
+656 C
-670 YKTGNNTS
+670 
-678 EPIYLPA
+678 
-685 QAGTIITSAT
+685 
-695 IGGQSVNYANSAGKL
+695 
-710 STSRTISLTGSV
+710 
-722 TGSGSFDGSGNLTI
+722 
-736 STATSHTHNSVADIN
+736 
-751 SGATTT
+751 
-757 FAYSKAGMGYGDFTW
+757 
-772 LAAWNGSE
+772 
-780 LRAVNKSLFAT
+780 
-791 TGHTH
+791 
-796 SYLPLSGGTMGGTAF
+796 
-811 ITWADSWN
+811 
-819 WSNNNKN
+819 
-826 VTFPVNRGGLQWN
+826 GL
-839 GQSDYVKLF
+839 
-848 TQETGQDNL
+848 
-857 ELVLQF
+857 
-863 GDDNSNGLS
+863 
-872 IRNNVGSETARITA
+872 
-886 SGGFTGTFYGNASTA
+886 
-901 TTAAKLGRD
+901 
-910 GNTGVPMTFNWSGK
+910 
-924 NGQPTWLWGGNDGS
+924 
-938 NMYIYNPS
+938 
-946 NFSVNYA
+946 
-953 KSAGTS
+953 GTS
-959 SSCSGNA
+959 SWYFNYAYITTVYGNLSGNA

-1011 DSASAPYYRIAY
+1011 DSASAPYYRVAY

-1038 IDSGCNG
+1038 IDSGCND

-1055 RSNNTSTA
+1055 RSNNTTTA
-1063 GQTYCEVTWLVRQGF
+1063 GQTYCEVSWLIRQGF
-1078 SADQLLTKV
+1078 SADQLLVKV

-1135 GSENCRAQPNIRAY
+1135 GSESCRAQPNIRTY

-1154 GYDAGTT
+1154 GCDAGTASYT
-1161 QFANKLQTARTIF
+1161 NKLRTARAIF
-1174 GHSFDGTG
+1174 GKSFDGTADVAG
-1182 DIGGKGWFYGHK
+1182 QGLFYGTK
-1194 TDAGGRFCNSAI
+1194 SNADGRYANSALQ
-1206 EIRENDLVDNSQSD
+1206 IRENNLVGNTQSD

-1270 ASYASSAGNSTKW
+1270 ASYASSAGS
-1283 NGYELDLATNN
+1283 
-1294 TTDTWLLVANNGKI
+1294 VAWGNVSGRPSSMPASDVYAWAKASSKPSYSWGEITGKP
-1308 QHRLS
+1308 S
-1313 TSFAT
+1313 SFT
-1318 AGHTHNYAG
+1318 PSSHTHNY
-1327 SSSVGGAATS
+1327 
-1337 ANKLNTNAGS
+1337 L
-1347 ATQPI
+1347 
-1352 YFSNGV
+1352 
-1358 PVACSYALKSTVNNG
+1358 
-1373 TTSRLAYYSGAN
+1373 
-1385 TISQISNVGYY
+1385 
-1396 STKNSKGSIR
+1396 
-1406 TVLRVWGPTYGN
+1406 
-1418 DKNTMM
+1418 
-1424 SNATG
+1424 
-1429 PLSWGDGGPQI
+1429 PLSGGTM
-1440 QFSTGESEAQDGSL
+1440 TGN
-1454 IYTDHDSA
+1454 INYTA
-1462 GEGAS
+1462 
-1467 FHFVTNQS
+1467 
-1475 EWSVHSKRFQAKSGI
+1475 R
-1490 TIGQSLPDKNYN
+1490 
-1502 LCVIGNSYMS
+1502 GNSYIGS
-1512 SHLNMGKDAQIKFT
+1512 GEQDNAEGSGGK
-1526 SHGISYIS
+1526 
-1534 DGNSDA
+1534 
-1540 VSSVGGA
+1540 
-1547 LNNLVISSWNGI
+1547 LNNLVISSWWGV
-1559 SFTTSCSGQTYSGKT
+1559 SFTTSCAGQTYSNKT
-1574 AVGID
+1574 AIGID
-1579 CRQGILRAAR
+1579 CRNGILKAAR
-1589 VDAGSF
+1589 VDASSF

-1620 NNLSSDSTTDSLSA
+1620 NNLSSDSTTESLSA
-1634 AQGKRLKN
+1634 AQGKRLKGLVDGKAPMN
-1642 LIDEKTDIHN
+1642 AIHN
-1652 LNYGIKF
+1652 LNYGIAIPT
-1659 SSSSMDSNGSQNTL
+1659 SDMNSNGAQNTI

-1695 NDTIH
+1695 NNTVS
-1700 IGTPA
+1700 IGTSA

-1716 ITSLGVYNVTTTT
+1716 VTSLGVYSLTTTT
-1729 NLPVSVTSQ
+1729 NLPVSITSQ
-1738 GYIRRYKSGS
+1738 GYLRRYKSGS

-1780 GQPANGKEHAAVNR
+1780 GQPANGKEHAAIDR

-1835 HQQAEISSLKAENE
+1835 HQQTEISTLKAENE
-1849 ELKEKISEIDNLKKS
+1849 KLKEKISEIDNIKKN
-1864 LDELRVLITN
+1864 LDELRVLIVN

>member
-180 VKNKPGTYPPSTH
+180 VKNKPNTYPPSTH
-193 NHNIESLTNFNARV
+193 NHNIESLTNFDARV

-277 MTSSTYAC
+277 LTSPTYAY
-285 KVTHSVASTIMK
+285 KVTHSIASSIMK
-297 TGRPPEDS
+297 TGKPPEDS
-305 SVLTFGWDTYAGWG
+305 HILTFGWDSFTGWG

-326 QKGNHLYVRGANSKQ
+326 EKGNHLYVRGANSKQ

-349 NYSEWDSNWR
+349 NYSEWDSDWR
-359 TILDSGNYS
+359 TILDSGNYT
-368 SYTVTK
+368 SYAATK
-374 TGGGASGNWGINAA
+374 SHTHDDRYYTESEINSKLSGKSDTNHTHDLSTMINTLSTASATPTDNDYYIAQYAGGGN
-388 SASKLTTNAGSST
+388 TTTSYYRRTHYALWT
-401 QPIYFSNGV
+401 YIK
-410 PVSCVYTLGK
+410 GK
-420 SVPSNAVFTDT
+420 SDSVYQPKGNY
-431 NTWRPVENSL
+431 
-441 TSASTSNSLSAAQGK
+441 AA
-456 ILNELTFQKR
+456 
-466 NVIDDTVDWD
+466 
-476 TLKDIG
+476 
-482 CYKIQMSSWGDADT
+482 
-496 KHGPNSYSQSLYS
+496 
-509 FGLLLVFK
+509 
-517 ATDSDGEKRT
+517 
-527 MQVYFPHQE
+527 
-536 NAGAFNIIMTRM
+536 
-548 FNNSWWT
+548 
-555 NWHPI
+555 
-560 GSGTGWAEILNK
+560 
-572 PSSYPPSSHTHAI
+572 SSHTHTI
-585 SDITDLKSSLDS
+585 SNVTNLQSSLDS

-670 YKTGNNTS
+670 YKANNNTS
-678 EPIYLPA
+678 NAVYLPA

-695 IGGQSVNYANSAGKL
+695 IEGQSVNYANSAGKL

-736 STATSHTHNSVADIN
+736 STATSHTHNSVTDIN

-791 TGHTH
+791 AGHTH

-811 ITWADSWN
+811 IEWADSGNWN
-819 WSNNNKN
+819 NSNKN
-826 VTFPVNRGGLQWN
+826 VTFPVNRGGLQWC

-848 TQETGQDNL
+848 SQETGQDNL

-872 IRNNVGSETARITA
+872 IRNYAGNETARITA
-886 SGGFTGTFYGNASTA
+886 SGGFTGTFYGNLSGKASTA
-901 TTAAKLGRD
+901 GTADVANSVAWSNVSGKPGTFTPSSHTHTNIVSRGRKNPCAS
-910 GNTGVPMTFNWSGK
+910 GNTGNNADAEVNVTGLSLTEAYSASTPTSFGNIINVIGAGAGGAGQLFLGWSGADSVTEHLYYRSHRDTTTGGWGPWRTVAFTTD
-924 NGQPTWLWGGNDGS
+924 NVASANALTSNAGSATQPIYFSGGKPVACS
-938 NMYIYNPS
+938 YSLSKSVPS
-946 NFSVNYA
+946 NAVFTDTNTWRGCQNNLTSTA
-953 KSAGTS
+953 TDQSLSAAQGKWLNENKLNAINTNGYWGMATPSGNSGDWIRTTSAGIIPYQPGDINSSHCGLGTS
-959 SSCSGNA
+959 SWYFNYAYITTVYGNLSGNA

-980 GGLSSGSANFD
+980 GGLSSGSVNFD

-1023 CEVKGSYIDKSVIFT
+1023 CEVKGNWIDKSIIFT
-1038 IDSGCNG
+1038 IDSGYNG

-1050 VKVCL
+1050 VKACL
-1055 RSNNTSTA
+1055 RSDNTTTA
-1063 GQTYCEVTWLVRQGF
+1063 NQTYCEVIWLVRQGF
-1078 SADQLLTKV
+1078 SADQLLIKV

-1120 SQRDTVERAWTFTNP
+1120 SQRNTVERAWTFTNP
-1135 GSENCRAQPNIRAY
+1135 GSESCRAQPNIRAY
-1149 TATYT
+1149 TATFT
-1154 GYDAGTT
+1154 GYDAGTALC
-1161 QFANKLQTARTIF
+1161 ANKLYTARDIF
-1174 GHSFDGTG
+1174 GHAFDGTSG
-1182 DIGGKGWFYGHK
+1182 VSGQATVYGTK
-1194 TDAGGRFCNSAI
+1194 SNADGRYYHSGLQ
-1206 EIRENDLVDNSQSD
+1206 IRENDCVESKQSD
-1220 FVYAPSIGFHWS
+1220 IAYAPSIGFHW
-1232 NRVAGFMALHTDGNF
+1232 AGRIAATLLFHSDGNF

-1270 ASYASSAGNSTKW
+1270 ASYASSAGS
-1283 NGYELDLATNN
+1283 
-1294 TTDTWLLVANNGKI
+1294 VAWGNVSGRPSSMPASDVYAWAKASSKPSYSWGEITGKP
-1308 QHRLS
+1308 S
-1313 TSFAT
+1313 SFTPAS
-1318 AGHTHNYAG
+1318 HTHNY
-1327 SSSVGGAATS
+1327 
-1337 ANKLNTNAGS
+1337 L
-1347 ATQPI
+1347 
-1352 YFSNGV
+1352 
-1358 PVACSYALKSTVNNG
+1358 
-1373 TTSRLAYYSGAN
+1373 
-1385 TISQISNVGYY
+1385 
-1396 STKNSKGSIR
+1396 
-1406 TVLRVWGPTYGN
+1406 
-1418 DKNTMM
+1418 
-1424 SNATG
+1424 
-1429 PLSWGDGGPQI
+1429 PLSGGTM
-1440 QFSTGESEAQDGSL
+1440 TGN
-1454 IYTDHDSA
+1454 INYT
-1462 GEGAS
+1462 
-1467 FHFVTNQS
+1467 T
-1475 EWSVHSKRFQAKSGI
+1475 
-1490 TIGQSLPDKNYN
+1490 
-1502 LCVIGNSYMS
+1502 CGNSYIG
-1512 SHLNMGKDAQIKFT
+1512 NGQQDNAEGPGGK
-1526 SHGISYIS
+1526 
-1534 DGNSDA
+1534 
-1540 VSSVGGA
+1540 
-1547 LNNLVISSWNGI
+1547 LNNLVIGSWWGV
-1559 SFTTSCSGQTYSGKT
+1559 SFTTPCSGQTYSGKT

-1579 CRQGILRAAR
+1579 CREGIIKAAR
-1589 VDAGSF
+1589 VNANSF

-1620 NNLSSDSTTDSLSA
+1620 DNLSSGSTTDSLSA

-1659 SSSSMDSNGSQNTL
+1659 SSSNMDSSASQNTL

-1695 NDTIH
+1695 NNTIH
-1700 IGTPA
+1700 IGTSA

-1738 GYIRRYKSGS
+1738 GYVRRYRSGS

-1780 GQPANGKEHAAVNR
+1780 GQPANGKEHAAIDR

-1804 TFPMAVEYDED
+1804 TFPMAVEYDEN

-1835 HQQAEISSLKAENE
+1835 HQQSEISSLKAENE
-1849 ELKEKISEIDNLKKS
+1849 ELKEKISEIDELKKS
-1864 LDELRVLITN
+1864 LDELRELITN

>member
-1 MKEQFLDDIG
+1 MKKQFLDDIG

-20 KYVKDDQD
+20 KYVKDDRD

-47 YIDTTNNLTYYW
+47 YIDTTNNLAYYW
-59 DDTSKTY
+59 DNTSKTY

-100 INTKLAGKAN
+100 INSKLAGKAN
-110 SSHTHKKADITDF
+110 SSHTHKKTDITDF

-142 SYSKSEVGL
+142 TYTKSEVGL

-180 VKNKPGTYPPSTH
+180 VQNKPGTYPPSVH
-193 NHNIESLTNFNARV
+193 NHNIENLTNFNSRV

-225 SDGTARFRKLVAA
+225 SNGRASFRKLVAA

-251 SAGGAANSS
+251 SAGGAADSS
-260 LSLYLNPSTRQT
+260 LSLFINPSTRQT

-277 MTSSTYAC
+277 LTSPTYAY
-285 KVTHSVASTIMK
+285 KVTHSIASSIMK
-297 TGRPPEDS
+297 TGKPPEDS
-305 SVLTFGWDTYAGWG
+305 HVLTFGWDSFTGWG

-326 QKGNHLYVRGANSKQ
+326 EKGNHLYVRGANSKQ

-349 NYSEWDSNWR
+349 NYSEWDSDWR
-359 TILDSGNYS
+359 TILDSGNYT
-368 SYTVTK
+368 SYAATK
-374 TGGGASGNWGINAA
+374 
-388 SASKLTTNAGSST
+388 
-401 QPIYFSNGV
+401 
-410 PVSCVYTLGK
+410 
-420 SVPSNAVFTDT
+420 
-431 NTWRPVENSL
+431 
-441 TSASTSNSLSAAQGK
+441 
-456 ILNELTFQKR
+456 
-466 NVIDDTVDWD
+466 
-476 TLKDIG
+476 
-482 CYKIQMSSWGDADT
+482 
-496 KHGPNSYSQSLYS
+496 
-509 FGLLLVFK
+509 
-517 ATDSDGEKRT
+517 
-527 MQVYFPHQE
+527 
-536 NAGAFNIIMTRM
+536 
-548 FNNSWWT
+548 
-555 NWHPI
+555 
-560 GSGTGWAEILNK
+560 
-572 PSSYPPSSHTHAI
+572 SHTHDDRYYTENEMDTKLSGKSNTNHTHDLSTMINTLTTGSAAPTDNDYYIAQYAGGGTTAKTYHRRPHSALWTYIKGKSDSMYQPKGNYAAASHTHSI
-585 SDITDLKSSLDS
+585 SDITNLKSSLDS

-618 IADRDY
+618 VVDRDH

-695 IGGQSVNYANSAGKL
+695 IGAQSVKYATSAGKL

-736 STATSHTHNSVADIN
+736 STATSHTHNSVTDIN

-772 LAAWNGSE
+772 LAAWNGNE

-791 TGHTH
+791 AGHTH

-811 ITWADSWN
+811 IEWADSGNWN
-819 WSNNNKN
+819 NSNKN
-826 VTFPVNRGGLQWN
+826 VTFPVDRGGLQWM

-848 TQETGQDNL
+848 AQETSSDNL

-872 IRNNVGSETARITA
+872 IRNAVGEQTARITA

-901 TTAAKLGRD
+901 TTATNADAINWVAGNEIRFTKPNYTSPIPLHFGWAWADASKTKLISEYRFDGGDGELTQVTASQFNGSLNGNANTSTTAAKLGRG
-910 GNTGVPMTFNWSGK
+910 GNTGVPMTFNWSGQ
-924 NGQPTWLWGGNDGS
+924 NGQPSWLWGGNDGS

-953 KSAGTS
+953 KSAATS

-1011 DSASAPYYRIAY
+1011 DSASAPYYRVAY

-1038 IDSGCNG
+1038 IDSGCND

-1055 RSNNTSTA
+1055 RSNNTTTA
-1063 GQTYCEVTWLVRQGF
+1063 GQTYCEVSWLIRQGF
-1078 SADQLLTKV
+1078 SADQLLVKV

-1135 GSENCRAQPNIRAY
+1135 GSESCRAQPNIRTY

-1154 GYDAGTT
+1154 GCDAGTASYT
-1161 QFANKLQTARTIF
+1161 NKLRTARAIF
-1174 GHSFDGTG
+1174 GKSFDGTADVAG
-1182 DIGGKGWFYGHK
+1182 QGLFYGTK
-1194 TDAGGRFCNSAI
+1194 SNADGRYANSALQ
-1206 EIRENDLVDNSQSD
+1206 IRENNLVGNTQSD

-1270 ASYASSAGNSTKW
+1270 ASYASSAGS
-1283 NGYELDLATNN
+1283 
-1294 TTDTWLLVANNGKI
+1294 VAWGNVSGRPSSMPASDVYAWAKASSKPSYSWGEITGKP
-1308 QHRLS
+1308 S
-1313 TSFAT
+1313 SFT
-1318 AGHTHNYAG
+1318 PSSHTHNY
-1327 SSSVGGAATS
+1327 
-1337 ANKLNTNAGS
+1337 L
-1347 ATQPI
+1347 
-1352 YFSNGV
+1352 
-1358 PVACSYALKSTVNNG
+1358 
-1373 TTSRLAYYSGAN
+1373 
-1385 TISQISNVGYY
+1385 
-1396 STKNSKGSIR
+1396 
-1406 TVLRVWGPTYGN
+1406 
-1418 DKNTMM
+1418 
-1424 SNATG
+1424 
-1429 PLSWGDGGPQI
+1429 PLSGGTMTGNINYTARGD
-1440 QFSTGESEAQDGSL
+1440 
-1454 IYTDHDSA
+1454 
-1462 GEGAS
+1462 
-1467 FHFVTNQS
+1467 
-1475 EWSVHSKRFQAKSGI
+1475 
-1490 TIGQSLPDKNYN
+1490 
-1502 LCVIGNSYMS
+1502 
-1512 SHLNMGKDAQIKFT
+1512 
-1526 SHGISYIS
+1526 SYIGS
-1534 DGNSDA
+1534 GEQDNAEGP
-1540 VSSVGGA
+1540 GGK
-1547 LNNLVISSWNGI
+1547 LNNLVISSWWGV
-1559 SFTTSCSGQTYSGKT
+1559 SFTTSCAGQTYSNKT
-1574 AVGID
+1574 AIGID
-1579 CRQGILRAAR
+1579 CRNGILKAAR
-1589 VDAGSF
+1589 VDASSF

-1634 AQGKRLKN
+1634 AQGKRLKGLVDGKAPMN
-1642 LIDEKTDIHN
+1642 AIHN
-1652 LNYGIKF
+1652 LNYGIAIPT
-1659 SSSSMDSNGSQNTL
+1659 SDMNSNGAQNTI

-1686 TGVSTYANR
+1686 TGVNTYANR
-1695 NDTIH
+1695 NNTVS
-1700 IGTPA
+1700 IGTSA

-1716 ITSLGVYNVTTTT
+1716 ITSLGVYNLTTTT

-1738 GYIRRYKSGS
+1738 GYLRRYKSGS

-1780 GQPANGKEHAAVNR
+1780 GQPANGKEHAAIDR

-1835 HQQAEISSLKAENE
+1835 HQQTEISTLKAENE
-1849 ELKEKISEIDNLKKS
+1849 ELKEKISEIDNLKKN
-1864 LDELRVLITN
+1864 LD
-1874 K
+1874 

>member
-142 SYSKSEVGL
+142 TYTKSEVGL

-180 VKNKPGTYPPSTH
+180 VKNKPGTYPPSAH

-225 SDGTARFRKLVAA
+225 SNGTARFRQLVAA

-251 SAGGAANSS
+251 SAGGHANSS
-260 LSLYLNPSTRQT
+260 LSLFVNPSTRQT

-277 MTSSTYAC
+277 LTSPTYAY
-285 KVTHSVASTIMK
+285 KVTHSIASSIMK
-297 TGRPPEDS
+297 TGKPPEES
-305 SVLTFGWDTYAGWG
+305 HILTFGWDSFTGWG

-326 QKGNHLYVRGANSKQ
+326 KKGNHLYIRGANSKQ

-349 NYSEWDSNWR
+349 NYSEWDSDWR

-388 SASKLTTNAGSST
+388 SASKLTTNAGSAT
-401 QPIYFSNGV
+401 QPIYFSGGK
-410 PVSCVYTLGK
+410 PVACSYSLSK

-431 NTWRPVENSL
+431 NTWRGCQNNL
-441 TSASTSNSLSAAQGK
+441 TSTATDQSLSAAQGK
-456 ILNELTFQKR
+456 WLNENKLNAINANGYWGMATPSG
-466 NVIDDTVDWD
+466 NSGDW
-476 TLKDIG
+476 I
-482 CYKIQMSSWGDADT
+482 
-496 KHGPNSYSQSLYS
+496 
-509 FGLLLVFK
+509 
-517 ATDSDGEKRT
+517 RT
-527 MQVYFPHQE
+527 TS
-536 NAGAFNIIMTRM
+536 AGIIPYQPGGI
-548 FNNSWWT
+548 N
-555 NWHPI
+555 
-560 GSGTGWAEILNK
+560 
-572 PSSYPPSSHTHAI
+572 SSH
-585 SDITDLKSSLDS
+585 
-597 KLSLSGGTITGQ
+597 
-609 IKRNAGGNW
+609 
-618 IADRDY
+618 
-624 AAVFN
+624 
-629 TLGGGNG
+629 
-636 YQPVV
+636 
-641 GQKTATGSW
+641 
-650 TVGNLG
+650 
-656 NNESLVFNYCTDAN
+656 C
-670 YKTGNNTS
+670 
-678 EPIYLPA
+678 
-685 QAGTIITSAT
+685 
-695 IGGQSVNYANSAGKL
+695 
-710 STSRTISLTGSV
+710 
-722 TGSGSFDGSGNLTI
+722 
-736 STATSHTHNSVADIN
+736 
-751 SGATTT
+751 
-757 FAYSKAGMGYGDFTW
+757 
-772 LAAWNGSE
+772 
-780 LRAVNKSLFAT
+780 
-791 TGHTH
+791 
-796 SYLPLSGGTMGGTAF
+796 
-811 ITWADSWN
+811 
-819 WSNNNKN
+819 
-826 VTFPVNRGGLQWN
+826 GL
-839 GQSDYVKLF
+839 
-848 TQETGQDNL
+848 
-857 ELVLQF
+857 
-863 GDDNSNGLS
+863 
-872 IRNNVGSETARITA
+872 
-886 SGGFTGTFYGNASTA
+886 
-901 TTAAKLGRD
+901 
-910 GNTGVPMTFNWSGK
+910 
-924 NGQPTWLWGGNDGS
+924 
-938 NMYIYNPS
+938 
-946 NFSVNYA
+946 
-953 KSAGTS
+953 GTS
-959 SSCSGNA
+959 SWYFNYAYITTVYGNLSGNA

-998 NDWGY
+998 NNWGY

-1135 GSENCRAQPNIRAY
+1135 GSESCRAQPNIRTY

-1154 GYDAGTT
+1154 GCDAG
-1161 QFANKLQTARTIF
+1161 
-1174 GHSFDGTG
+1174 
-1182 DIGGKGWFYGHK
+1182 
-1194 TDAGGRFCNSAI
+1194 
-1206 EIRENDLVDNSQSD
+1206 
-1220 FVYAPSIGFHWS
+1220 
-1232 NRVAGFMALHTDGNF
+1232 
-1247 YFRKQNGNDRATIDA
+1247 
-1262 NLNGNAST
+1262 T
-1270 ASYASSAGNSTKW
+1270 ASYANSAGNATQW
-1283 NGYELDLATNN
+1283 NGRTLDIGTEAGS
-1294 TTDTWLLVANNGKI
+1294 DAGWLLIDNGGI
-1308 QHRLS
+1308 VRHRS
-1313 TSFAT
+1313 ASYFAT
-1318 AGHTHNYAG
+1318 AGHTHNY
-1327 SSSVGGAATS
+1327 
-1337 ANKLNTNAGS
+1337 L
-1347 ATQPI
+1347 
-1352 YFSNGV
+1352 
-1358 PVACSYALKSTVNNG
+1358 
-1373 TTSRLAYYSGAN
+1373 
-1385 TISQISNVGYY
+1385 
-1396 STKNSKGSIR
+1396 
-1406 TVLRVWGPTYGN
+1406 
-1418 DKNTMM
+1418 
-1424 SNATG
+1424 
-1429 PLSWGDGGPQI
+1429 PLSGGTM
-1440 QFSTGESEAQDGSL
+1440 TGN
-1454 IYTDHDSA
+1454 INYTTH
-1462 GEGAS
+1462 
-1467 FHFVTNQS
+1467 
-1475 EWSVHSKRFQAKSGI
+1475 
-1490 TIGQSLPDKNYN
+1490 
-1502 LCVIGNSYMS
+1502 GNSYIG
-1512 SHLNMGKDAQIKFT
+1512 NGQQDNAEGPGGK
-1526 SHGISYIS
+1526 
-1534 DGNSDA
+1534 
-1540 VSSVGGA
+1540 
-1547 LNNLVISSWNGI
+1547 LNNLVIGSWWGV
-1559 SFTTSCSGQTYSGKT
+1559 SFTTPCSGQTYSGKT

-1579 CRQGILRAAR
+1579 CREGIIKAAR
-1589 VDAGSF
+1589 VNANSF

-1620 NNLSSDSTTDSLSA
+1620 NNLSSNSTSDSLSA

-1673 YPAKYENGAYSKT
+1673 YPVKYENGAYSKT

-1695 NDTIH
+1695 NNTIH

-1705 NMFGDIYLAGG
+1705 NMFGDICLAGG

>member
-142 SYSKSEVGL
+142 TYTKSEVGL

-180 VKNKPGTYPPSTH
+180 VKNKPGTYPPSAH

-215 ANTVLAAPSD
+215 ANTVLAAPSG
-225 SDGTARFRKLVAA
+225 SNGTARFRQLVAA

-251 SAGGAANSS
+251 SAGGHANSS
-260 LSLYLNPSTRQT
+260 LSLFVNPSTRQT

-277 MTSSTYAC
+277 LTSPTYAY
-285 KVTHSVASTIMK
+285 KVTHSIASSIMK
-297 TGRPPEDS
+297 TGKPPEES
-305 SVLTFGWDTYAGWG
+305 HILTFGWDSFTGWG

-326 QKGNHLYVRGANSKQ
+326 EKGNHLYVRGANSKQ

-359 TILDSGNYS
+359 TILDSGNYT
-368 SYTVTK
+368 SYAATK
-374 TGGGASGNWGINAA
+374 SHTHDDRYYTESEIDTKLKGKSDTNHTHDLSTMINTLSTASATPTDNDYYIAQYAGGGS
-388 SASKLTTNAGSST
+388 TTTSYYRRSHYALWT
-401 QPIYFSNGV
+401 YIK
-410 PVSCVYTLGK
+410 GK
-420 SVPSNAVFTDT
+420 SDSVYQPKGNY
-431 NTWRPVENSL
+431 
-441 TSASTSNSLSAAQGK
+441 AA
-456 ILNELTFQKR
+456 
-466 NVIDDTVDWD
+466 
-476 TLKDIG
+476 
-482 CYKIQMSSWGDADT
+482 
-496 KHGPNSYSQSLYS
+496 
-509 FGLLLVFK
+509 
-517 ATDSDGEKRT
+517 
-527 MQVYFPHQE
+527 
-536 NAGAFNIIMTRM
+536 
-548 FNNSWWT
+548 
-555 NWHPI
+555 
-560 GSGTGWAEILNK
+560 
-572 PSSYPPSSHTHAI
+572 SSHTHTI
-585 SDITDLKSSLDS
+585 SNVTNLQSSLDS

-722 TGSGSFDGSGNLTI
+722 TGSGNFDGSGNLTI
-736 STATSHTHNSVADIN
+736 STATSHTHNSVTDIN

-772 LAAWNGSE
+772 LAAWNGNE

-791 TGHTH
+791 AGHTH

-811 ITWADSWN
+811 IEWADSGNWN
-819 WSNNNKN
+819 NSNKN
-826 VTFPVNRGGLQWN
+826 VTFPVNRGGLRWN
-839 GQSDYVKLF
+839 GQSDYVKF
-848 TQETGQDNL
+848 FAQETAYDNL

-872 IRNNVGSETARITA
+872 IRNYAGNETARITA
-886 SGGFTGTFYGNASTA
+886 SGGFTGTFYGNLSGKASTA
-901 TTAAKLGRD
+901 GTADVANSVAWSNVSGKPGTFTPSSHTHTNIVSRGRKNPCASGTTGNNADAEVNVTGLSLTEAYNASTPTSFGNIINVIGANSGGAGQLFLGWSGADSVTEHLYYRSHRD
-910 GNTGVPMTFNWSGK
+910 MNTGGWGPWRTVAFTTDNVASANTLTSNAGSVTQPIYFSGGK
-924 NGQPTWLWGGNDGS
+924 PVACSYSLS
-938 NMYIYNPS
+938 KSVPS
-946 NFSVNYA
+946 NAVFTDTNTWRGCQNNLTSTA
-953 KSAGTS
+953 TDQSLSAAQGKWLNENKLNAINANGYWGMATPSGNSGDWIRTTSAGIIPYQPGGINSSHCGLGTS
-959 SSCSGNA
+959 SWYFNYAYITTVYGNLSGNA

-1135 GSENCRAQPNIRAY
+1135 GSESCRAQPNIRTY

-1154 GYDAGTT
+1154 GCDAG
-1161 QFANKLQTARTIF
+1161 
-1174 GHSFDGTG
+1174 
-1182 DIGGKGWFYGHK
+1182 
-1194 TDAGGRFCNSAI
+1194 
-1206 EIRENDLVDNSQSD
+1206 
-1220 FVYAPSIGFHWS
+1220 
-1232 NRVAGFMALHTDGNF
+1232 
-1247 YFRKQNGNDRATIDA
+1247 
-1262 NLNGNAST
+1262 T
-1270 ASYASSAGNSTKW
+1270 ASYANSAGNATQW
-1283 NGYELDLATNN
+1283 NGRTLDIGTEAGS
-1294 TTDTWLLVANNGKI
+1294 DAGWLLIDNGGI
-1308 QHRLS
+1308 VRHRS
-1313 TSFAT
+1313 ASYFAT
-1318 AGHTHNYAG
+1318 AGHTHNY
-1327 SSSVGGAATS
+1327 
-1337 ANKLNTNAGS
+1337 L
-1347 ATQPI
+1347 
-1352 YFSNGV
+1352 
-1358 PVACSYALKSTVNNG
+1358 
-1373 TTSRLAYYSGAN
+1373 
-1385 TISQISNVGYY
+1385 
-1396 STKNSKGSIR
+1396 
-1406 TVLRVWGPTYGN
+1406 
-1418 DKNTMM
+1418 
-1424 SNATG
+1424 
-1429 PLSWGDGGPQI
+1429 PLSGGTM
-1440 QFSTGESEAQDGSL
+1440 TGN
-1454 IYTDHDSA
+1454 INYTTH
-1462 GEGAS
+1462 
-1467 FHFVTNQS
+1467 
-1475 EWSVHSKRFQAKSGI
+1475 
-1490 TIGQSLPDKNYN
+1490 
-1502 LCVIGNSYMS
+1502 GNSYIG
-1512 SHLNMGKDAQIKFT
+1512 NGQQDNAEGPGGK
-1526 SHGISYIS
+1526 
-1534 DGNSDA
+1534 
-1540 VSSVGGA
+1540 
-1547 LNNLVISSWNGI
+1547 LNNLVIGSWWGV

-1579 CRQGILRAAR
+1579 CREGIIKAAR
-1589 VDAGSF
+1589 VNANSF

-1634 AQGKRLKN
+1634 AQGKRLKE
-1642 LIDEKTDIHN
+1642 LVDEKTDIHN

-1695 NDTIH
+1695 NNTIH
-1700 IGTPA
+1700 IGTSA
-1705 NMFGDIYLAGG
+1705 NMFGDICLAGG

-1729 NLPVSVTSQ
+1729 NIPVSVTSQ
-1738 GYIRRYKSGS
+1738 GYLRRYKSGS

-1820 WCVQIIVPTILEIVK
+1820 WCVQIVVPTILEIVK
-1835 HQQAEISSLKAENE
+1835 HQQSEISSLKAENE

>member
-123 PTSMPASDVKAWAK
+123 PTSMPASDVKPWAK

-142 SYSKSEVGL
+142 SYSKSEIGL

-180 VKNKPGTYPPSTH
+180 VKNKPGTYPPSAH
-193 NHNIESLTNFNARV
+193 NHNIESLTNFDARV

-319 AQLAIGS
+319 AQLAIGN

-374 TGGGASGNWGINAA
+374 TGGGAFGNWGINAA

-410 PVSCVYTLGK
+410 PVSCAYTLGK

-482 CYKIQMSSWGDADT
+482 CYKIQMSSWGDANT
-496 KHGPNSYSQSLYS
+496 KHSPNNYSQSLYS

-585 SDITDLKSSLDS
+585 SDITNLQSSLDS

-796 SYLPLSGGTMGGTAF
+796 TNIVSRGRKNPCASGTTGNNADVEVNVTGLSLTEAYSASTPTSFGNIINVIGAGAGGAGQLFLGWSEADSVTEHLYYRSHRDTTTGGWGPWRTVAFTTDNVASANTLTSNAGSATQPIYFSGGKPVACSYSLSKSVPSNAVFTDTN
-811 ITWADSWN
+811 TWRGCQ
-819 WSNNNKN
+819 NNL
-826 VTFPVNRGGLQWN
+826 T
-839 GQSDYVKLF
+839 
-848 TQETGQDNL
+848 
-857 ELVLQF
+857 
-863 GDDNSNGLS
+863 
-872 IRNNVGSETARITA
+872 
-886 SGGFTGTFYGNASTA
+886 STA
-901 TTAAKLGRD
+901 TDQSLSAAQGKWLNENKLNAINANGYWGMATPS
-910 GNTGVPMTFNWSGK
+910 GNSGDWIRTTSA
-924 NGQPTWLWGGNDGS
+924 GIIPYQPGGINSSHCGLGAS
-938 NMYIYNPS
+938 SWY
-946 NFSVNYA
+946 FNYA
-953 KSAGTS
+953 YITTVYGNL
-959 SSCSGNA
+959 SGNA

-1023 CEVKGSYIDKSVIFT
+1023 CEVKGIWIDKSIIFT
-1038 IDSGCNG
+1038 IDSGYNG

-1063 GQTYCEVTWLVRQGF
+1063 GQTSCEVIWLVRQGF
-1078 SADQLLTKV
+1078 SADQLLIKV

-1135 GSENCRAQPNIRAY
+1135 GSESCRAQPNIRAY
-1149 TATYT
+1149 TATFT
-1154 GYDAGTT
+1154 GYDAGT
-1161 QFANKLQTARTIF
+1161 
-1174 GHSFDGTG
+1174 
-1182 DIGGKGWFYGHK
+1182 
-1194 TDAGGRFCNSAI
+1194 
-1206 EIRENDLVDNSQSD
+1206 
-1220 FVYAPSIGFHWS
+1220 
-1232 NRVAGFMALHTDGNF
+1232 
-1247 YFRKQNGNDRATIDA
+1247 
-1262 NLNGNAST
+1262 
-1270 ASYASSAGNSTKW
+1270 ASYANSAGNATQW
-1283 NGYELDLATNN
+1283 NGRTLDIGTEAGS
-1294 TTDTWLLVANNGKI
+1294 DAGWLLIDNGGI
-1308 QHRLS
+1308 VRHRS
-1313 TSFAT
+1313 ASYFAT
-1318 AGHTHNYAG
+1318 AGHTHNY
-1327 SSSVGGAATS
+1327 
-1337 ANKLNTNAGS
+1337 L
-1347 ATQPI
+1347 
-1352 YFSNGV
+1352 
-1358 PVACSYALKSTVNNG
+1358 
-1373 TTSRLAYYSGAN
+1373 
-1385 TISQISNVGYY
+1385 
-1396 STKNSKGSIR
+1396 
-1406 TVLRVWGPTYGN
+1406 
-1418 DKNTMM
+1418 
-1424 SNATG
+1424 
-1429 PLSWGDGGPQI
+1429 PLSGGTM
-1440 QFSTGESEAQDGSL
+1440 TGN
-1454 IYTDHDSA
+1454 INYT
-1462 GEGAS
+1462 
-1467 FHFVTNQS
+1467 T
-1475 EWSVHSKRFQAKSGI
+1475 
-1490 TIGQSLPDKNYN
+1490 
-1502 LCVIGNSYMS
+1502 CGNSYIG
-1512 SHLNMGKDAQIKFT
+1512 NGQQDNAEGPGGK
-1526 SHGISYIS
+1526 
-1534 DGNSDA
+1534 
-1540 VSSVGGA
+1540 
-1547 LNNLVISSWNGI
+1547 LNNLVIGSWWGV
-1559 SFTTSCSGQTYSGKT
+1559 SFTTPCSGQTYSGKT

-1579 CRQGILRAAR
+1579 CREGIIKAAR
-1589 VDAGSF
+1589 VNANSF

-1634 AQGKRLKN
+1634 AQGKRLKE
-1642 LIDEKTDIHN
+1642 LVDKKTDIHN

-1659 SSSSMDSNGSQNTL
+1659 SSSSIDSNGLQNTL
-1673 YPAKYENGAYSKT
+1673 YPAKYENGAFSKT

-1695 NDTIH
+1695 NNTIH
-1700 IGTPA
+1700 IGTSA
-1705 NMFGDIYLAGG
+1705 NMFGDICLAGG

-1729 NLPVSVTSQ
+1729 NIPVSVTSQ
-1738 GYIRRYKSGS
+1738 GYLRRYKSGS

-1804 TFPMAVEYDED
+1804 TFPMAVEYDEN

-1835 HQQAEISSLKAENE
+1835 HQQAEISSLKAENK
-1849 ELKEKISEIDNLKKS
+1849 ELKEKISEIDKLKKS
-1864 LDELRVLITN
+1864 LDELRELITN

>member
-47 YIDTTNNLTYYW
+47 YIDTTNNLIYYW

-123 PTSMPASDVKAWAK
+123 PTSMPASDVKPWAK

-142 SYSKSEVGL
+142 SYSKSEIGL

-180 VKNKPGTYPPSTH
+180 VKNKPGTYPPSAH
-193 NHNIESLTNFNARV
+193 NHNIESLTNFDARV

-410 PVSCVYTLGK
+410 PVSCAYTLGK

-482 CYKIQMSSWGDADT
+482 CYKIQMSSWGDANT
-496 KHGPNSYSQSLYS
+496 KHSPNNYSQSLYS

-585 SDITDLKSSLDS
+585 SDITDLRSSLDS

-670 YKTGNNTS
+670 YKANNNTS
-678 EPIYLPA
+678 NVVYLPA
-685 QAGTIITSAT
+685 QSGTIITSAT

-722 TGSGSFDGSGNLTI
+722 TGSGNFDGSGNLTI

-772 LAAWNGSE
+772 LAAWNGNE

-791 TGHTH
+791 AGHTH

-811 ITWADSWN
+811 ITWADSGN
-819 WSNNNKN
+819 WSNSNKN

-848 TQETGQDNL
+848 SQETGHNNL

-872 IRNNVGSETARITA
+872 IRNYAGNETARITA
-886 SGGFTGTFYGNASTA
+886 SGGFTGTFY
-901 TTAAKLGRD
+901 
-910 GNTGVPMTFNWSGK
+910 
-924 NGQPTWLWGGNDGS
+924 
-938 NMYIYNPS
+938 
-946 NFSVNYA
+946 
-953 KSAGTS
+953 
-959 SSCSGNA
+959 GNA

-1063 GQTYCEVTWLVRQGF
+1063 GQTYCDVTWLVRQGF

-1103 KATGTYNGIT
+1103 KATSTYNGIT

-1135 GSENCRAQPNIRAY
+1135 GSESCRAQPNIRAY

-1270 ASYASSAGNSTKW
+1270 ASYASSAGN
-1283 NGYELDLATNN
+1283 ATNAN
-1294 TTDTWLLVANNGKI
+1294 NVAKNVTFNDSNVGRFSYYDADISNKTNNATWSAPGNGGWHQIYHNDLSVANYWTELAFPVNDVNGLAWRQRRSGNYYGWYRILDSNNYKTYCTPANI
-1308 QHRLS
+1308 GAAAS
-1313 TSFAT
+1313 S
-1318 AGHTHNYAG
+1318 HTHNYAG
-1327 SSSVGGAATS
+1327 SSSAGGS
-1337 ANKLNTNAGS
+1337 ANWANGASYANYAIKTQRNPAEDKTTDGLFMFQYDSNTTFNPDNGWWSLIRTQHPGYSNGYWQEIALSFHDDRLMFRRNVNGSKTAWKQVAWTDHTHNYAGSGSAGGSANSAVKLDSSAGS

-1352 YFSNGV
+1352 YFSGGK
-1358 PVACSYALKSTVNNG
+1358 PAACS
-1373 TTSRLAYYSGAN
+1373 
-1385 TISQISNVGYY
+1385 
-1396 STKNSKGSIR
+1396 
-1406 TVLRVWGPTYGN
+1406 
-1418 DKNTMM
+1418 
-1424 SNATG
+1424 
-1429 PLSWGDGGPQI
+1429 
-1440 QFSTGESEAQDGSL
+1440 
-1454 IYTDHDSA
+1454 
-1462 GEGAS
+1462 
-1467 FHFVTNQS
+1467 
-1475 EWSVHSKRFQAKSGI
+1475 
-1490 TIGQSLPDKNYN
+1490 
-1502 LCVIGNSYMS
+1502 
-1512 SHLNMGKDAQIKFT
+1512 
-1526 SHGISYIS
+1526 
-1534 DGNSDA
+1534 
-1540 VSSVGGA
+1540 
-1547 LNNLVISSWNGI
+1547 
-1559 SFTTSCSGQTYSGKT
+1559 
-1574 AVGID
+1574 
-1579 CRQGILRAAR
+1579 
-1589 VDAGSF
+1589 
-1595 NGYTIN
+1595 YTIN

-1620 NNLSSDSTTDSLSA
+1620 NNLSSDSTSDSLSA

-1652 LNYGIKF
+1652 LNYGIRF

-1673 YPAKYENGAYSKT
+1673 YPAKYENGAYSKS

-1695 NDTIH
+1695 NNTIH
-1700 IGTPA
+1700 IGTSA

-1729 NLPVSVTSQ
+1729 NIPVSVTSQ
-1738 GYIRRYKSGS
+1738 GYLRRYKSGS

-1804 TFPMAVEYDED
+1804 TFPMAVEYDEY

-1820 WCVQIIVPTILEIVK
+1820 WCVQIVVPTILEIVK
-1835 HQQAEISSLKAENE
+1835 HQQSEISSLKAENE

>member
-1 MKEQFLDDIG
+1 MKKQFLDDIG

-20 KYVKDDQD
+20 KYVKDDRD

-47 YIDTTNNLTYYW
+47 YIDTTNNFAYYW
-59 DDTSKTY
+59 DNTSKTY

-100 INTKLAGKAN
+100 INSKLAGKAN
-110 SSHTHKKADITDF
+110 SSHTHKKTDITDF

-142 SYSKSEVGL
+142 TYTKSEVGL

-180 VKNKPGTYPPSTH
+180 VQNKPGTYPPSVH
-193 NHNIESLTNFNARV
+193 NHNIENLTNFNSRV

-215 ANTVLAAPSD
+215 ANTVLAAPSG
-225 SDGTARFRKLVAA
+225 SNGRASFRKLVAA

-251 SAGGAANSS
+251 SAGGAADSS
-260 LSLYLNPSTRQT
+260 LSLFINPSTRQT

-277 MTSSTYAC
+277 LTSPTYAY
-285 KVTHSVASTIMK
+285 KVTHSIASSIMK
-297 TGRPPEDS
+297 TGKPPEDS
-305 SVLTFGWDTYAGWG
+305 HILTFGWDSFAGWG

-326 QKGNHLYVRGANSKQ
+326 EKGNHLYIRGANSKQ
-341 KTVDNKTV
+341 KTVDSKTV
-349 NYSEWDSNWR
+349 NYSEWDSDWR

-410 PVSCVYTLGK
+410 PVSCAYTLGK

-441 TSASTSNSLSAAQGK
+441 TSVSTSNSLSAAQGK
-456 ILNELTFQKR
+456 ILNDITFQKR

-482 CYKIQMSSWGDADT
+482 CYKIQMSSWGDVNT

-572 PSSYPPSSHTHAI
+572 PSSYPPSSHTHSI
-585 SDITDLKSSLDS
+585 SDITNLKSSLDS

-618 IADRDY
+618 VADRDH

-695 IGGQSVNYANSAGKL
+695 IGAQSVKYATSAGKL

-736 STATSHTHNSVADIN
+736 STATSHTHNSVTDIN

-757 FAYSKAGMGYGDFTW
+757 FAYSKAGMGYADFTW
-772 LAAWNGSE
+772 LAAWNGNE
-780 LRAVNKSLFAT
+780 LRAVNKSLFAAA
-791 TGHTH
+791 GHTH

-811 ITWADSWN
+811 IEWADSGNWN
-819 WSNNNKN
+819 NSNKN

-848 TQETGQDNL
+848 AQETASDNL

-863 GDDNSNGLS
+863 GDDDSNGLS
-872 IRNNVGSETARITA
+872 IRNAVGKQTARITA
-886 SGGFTGTFYGNASTA
+886 SGGFTGTFYGNASTS
-901 TTAAKLGRD
+901 TTAAKLGRG
-910 GNTGVPMTFNWSGK
+910 GNTGVPMTFNWSGQ
-924 NGQPTWLWGGNDGS
+924 NGQPSWLWGGNDGS
-938 NMYIYNPS
+938 NMYVYNPS

-953 KSAGTS
+953 KSAATS

-1003 GVTKYVTR
+1003 GVAKYVTR
-1011 DSASAPYYRIAY
+1011 DSASAPYYRVAY

-1038 IDSGCNG
+1038 IDSGCND

-1055 RSNNTSTA
+1055 RSNNTTTA
-1063 GQTYCEVTWLVRQGF
+1063 GQTYCEVSWLIRQGF
-1078 SADQLLTKV
+1078 SADQLLVKV

-1135 GSENCRAQPNIRAY
+1135 GSESCRAQPNIRTY

-1154 GYDAGTT
+1154 GCDAG
-1161 QFANKLQTARTIF
+1161 
-1174 GHSFDGTG
+1174 
-1182 DIGGKGWFYGHK
+1182 
-1194 TDAGGRFCNSAI
+1194 
-1206 EIRENDLVDNSQSD
+1206 
-1220 FVYAPSIGFHWS
+1220 
-1232 NRVAGFMALHTDGNF
+1232 
-1247 YFRKQNGNDRATIDA
+1247 
-1262 NLNGNAST
+1262 T
-1270 ASYASSAGNSTKW
+1270 ASYASSAGNATQW
-1283 NGYELDLATNN
+1283 NGRTLDIGTEAGS
-1294 TTDTWLLVANNGKI
+1294 DAGWLLIDNGGI
-1308 QHRLS
+1308 VRHRS
-1313 TSFAT
+1313 ASYFAT
-1318 AGHTHNYAG
+1318 SGHTH
-1327 SSSVGGAATS
+1327 
-1337 ANKLNTNAGS
+1337 
-1347 ATQPI
+1347 
-1352 YFSNGV
+1352 
-1358 PVACSYALKSTVNNG
+1358 
-1373 TTSRLAYYSGAN
+1373 AY
-1385 TISQISNVGYY
+1385 
-1396 STKNSKGSIR
+1396 
-1406 TVLRVWGPTYGN
+1406 L
-1418 DKNTMM
+1418 
-1424 SNATG
+1424 
-1429 PLSWGDGGPQI
+1429 PLSGGTMTGDI
-1440 QFSTGESEAQDGSL
+1440 N
-1454 IYTDHDSA
+1454 YTTH
-1462 GEGAS
+1462 
-1467 FHFVTNQS
+1467 
-1475 EWSVHSKRFQAKSGI
+1475 
-1490 TIGQSLPDKNYN
+1490 
-1502 LCVIGNSYMS
+1502 GNSY
-1512 SHLNMGKDAQIKFT
+1512 I
-1526 SHGISYIS
+1526 
-1534 DGNSDA
+1534 GNGQQDYA
-1540 VSSVGGA
+1540 GGPGEK
-1547 LNNLVISSWNGI
+1547 LNNLVIGSWWGI
-1559 SFTTSCSGQTYSGKT
+1559 SFTTSCTGQTYSGKT

-1579 CRQGILRAAR
+1579 CREGIVKAAR
-1589 VDAGSF
+1589 VNAGSF

-1620 NNLSSDSTTDSLSA
+1620 DNLSSSSTTDSLSA

-1659 SSSSMDSNGSQNTL
+1659 SSSSMDSNGAQNTI

-1695 NDTIH
+1695 NNTVS
-1700 IGTPA
+1700 IGTSA

-1716 ITSLGVYNVTTTT
+1716 ITSLGVYNLTTTT

-1738 GYIRRYKSGS
+1738 GYLRRYKSGS

-1780 GQPANGKEHAAVNR
+1780 GQPANGKEHAAIDR

-1820 WCVQIIVPTILEIVK
+1820 WCVQIIVPTMLEIVK
-1835 HQQAEISSLKAENE
+1835 HQQAEISALKAENKELE
-1849 ELKEKISEIDNLKKS
+1849 EKVSEIDNLKKNI
-1864 LDELRVLITN
+1864 DELRALIAS

>member
-1 MKEQFLDDIG
+1 MKKQFLDDIG

-20 KYVKDDQD
+20 KYVKDDRD

-100 INTKLAGKAN
+100 INSKLAGKAN
-110 SSHTHKKADITDF
+110 SSHTHKKTDITDF

-142 SYSKSEVGL
+142 TYTKSEVGL

-180 VKNKPGTYPPSTH
+180 VKNKPGTYPPSAH
-193 NHNIESLTNFNARV
+193 NHNIESLTNFDARV

-215 ANTVLAAPSD
+215 ANTVLAAPSG
-225 SDGTARFRKLVAA
+225 SDGTARFRQLVAA

-251 SAGGAANSS
+251 SAGGAADSS
-260 LSLYLNPSTRQT
+260 LSLFINPSTRQT

-277 MTSSTYAC
+277 LTSSIYAY
-285 KVTHSVASTIMK
+285 KVTHSIASSIMK
-297 TGRPPEDS
+297 TGKPPEDS
-305 SVLTFGWDTYAGWG
+305 HILTFGWDSFAGWG

-326 QKGNHLYVRGANSKQ
+326 SKGNHLYIRGANSKQ
-341 KTVDNKTV
+341 KTVDSKTV
-349 NYSEWDSNWR
+349 NYSEWDSDWR
-359 TILDSGNYS
+359 TILDSGNYT
-368 SYTVTK
+368 SYAATK
-374 TGGGASGNWGINAA
+374 SHTHDDRYYTENEMDTKLSGKSNTNHTHDLSTMINT
-388 SASKLTTNAGSST
+388 LTEGSST
-401 QPIYFSNGV
+401 PTDNDYYITQYVGGGTTTKTYHRRPHSALWTYIK
-410 PVSCVYTLGK
+410 GK
-420 SVPSNAVFTDT
+420 SDSVYQPKGNY
-431 NTWRPVENSL
+431 
-441 TSASTSNSLSAAQGK
+441 AA
-456 ILNELTFQKR
+456 
-466 NVIDDTVDWD
+466 
-476 TLKDIG
+476 
-482 CYKIQMSSWGDADT
+482 
-496 KHGPNSYSQSLYS
+496 
-509 FGLLLVFK
+509 
-517 ATDSDGEKRT
+517 
-527 MQVYFPHQE
+527 
-536 NAGAFNIIMTRM
+536 
-548 FNNSWWT
+548 
-555 NWHPI
+555 
-560 GSGTGWAEILNK
+560 
-572 PSSYPPSSHTHAI
+572 SSHTHSI
-585 SDITDLKSSLDS
+585 SDITNLKSSLDS

-609 IKRNAGGNW
+609 IKRSAGGNW
-618 IADRDY
+618 VADRDH

-656 NNESLVFNYCTDAN
+656 NNEALVFNYCTDAN

-678 EPIYLPA
+678 EPIYLPP

-722 TGSGSFDGSGNLTI
+722 TGSGNFDGSGNLTI

-791 TGHTH
+791 AGHTH

-811 ITWADSWN
+811 IEWADSGNWN
-819 WSNNNKN
+819 NSNKN
-826 VTFPVNRGGLQWN
+826 VTFPVNRGGLQWM

-848 TQETGQDNL
+848 AQETSSDNL

-872 IRNNVGSETARITA
+872 IRNYAGNETARITA

-901 TTAAKLGRD
+901 TTATNAYYLNIVANNEIRFNKPSSALGNDNSLYIGYKWADGTSSKMINEYRFCDGGNQYAQVTASQFNGSLNGNANTSTTAAKLGRG
-910 GNTGVPMTFNWSGK
+910 GNTGVPMTFNWSGQS
-924 NGQPTWLWGGNDGS
+924 GQPTWLWGGNDGS
-938 NMYIYNPS
+938 NMYVYNPS

-953 KSAGTS
+953 KSAATS

-1011 DSASAPYYRIAY
+1011 DSASAPYYRVAY

-1038 IDSGCNG
+1038 IDSGCND

-1055 RSNNTSTA
+1055 RSNNTTTA
-1063 GQTYCEVTWLVRQGF
+1063 GQTYCEVSWLIRQGF
-1078 SADQLLTKV
+1078 SADQLLVKV

-1135 GSENCRAQPNIRAY
+1135 GSENCRAQPNIRTY

-1154 GYDAGTT
+1154 GCDAGTASY
-1161 QFANKLQTARTIF
+1161 ANKLQTARTIF
-1174 GHSFDGTG
+1174 GKSFDGTA
-1182 DIGGKGWFYGHK
+1182 DVAGKGFFYGTK
-1194 TDAGGRFCNSAI
+1194 SNADGRYANSAL
-1206 EIRENDLVDNSQSD
+1206 EIRENNLVGNTQSD

-1270 ASYASSAGNSTKW
+1270 ASYASSAGS
-1283 NGYELDLATNN
+1283 
-1294 TTDTWLLVANNGKI
+1294 VAWGNVSGRPSSMPASDVYAWAKASSKPSYSWGEITGKP
-1308 QHRLS
+1308 S
-1313 TSFAT
+1313 SFT
-1318 AGHTHNYAG
+1318 PSSHTHNY
-1327 SSSVGGAATS
+1327 
-1337 ANKLNTNAGS
+1337 L
-1347 ATQPI
+1347 
-1352 YFSNGV
+1352 
-1358 PVACSYALKSTVNNG
+1358 
-1373 TTSRLAYYSGAN
+1373 
-1385 TISQISNVGYY
+1385 
-1396 STKNSKGSIR
+1396 
-1406 TVLRVWGPTYGN
+1406 
-1418 DKNTMM
+1418 
-1424 SNATG
+1424 
-1429 PLSWGDGGPQI
+1429 PLSGGTM
-1440 QFSTGESEAQDGSL
+1440 TGN
-1454 IYTDHDSA
+1454 INYTA
-1462 GEGAS
+1462 
-1467 FHFVTNQS
+1467 
-1475 EWSVHSKRFQAKSGI
+1475 R
-1490 TIGQSLPDKNYN
+1490 
-1502 LCVIGNSYMS
+1502 GNSYIGS
-1512 SHLNMGKDAQIKFT
+1512 GEQDNAEGPGGK
-1526 SHGISYIS
+1526 
-1534 DGNSDA
+1534 
-1540 VSSVGGA
+1540 
-1547 LNNLVISSWNGI
+1547 LNNLVISSWWGV
-1559 SFTTSCSGQTYSGKT
+1559 SFTTSCAGQTYSNKT
-1574 AVGID
+1574 AIGID
-1579 CRQGILRAAR
+1579 CRNGTLRAAR

-1620 NNLSSDSTTDSLSA
+1620 NNLSSDSTTESLSA
-1634 AQGKRLKN
+1634 AQGKRLKGLVDGKAPMN
-1642 LIDEKTDIHN
+1642 AIHN
-1652 LNYGIKF
+1652 LNYGIAIPT
-1659 SSSSMDSNGSQNTL
+1659 SDMNSNGAQNTI

-1695 NDTIH
+1695 NNTVS
-1700 IGTPA
+1700 IGTSA

-1716 ITSLGVYNVTTTT
+1716 ITSLGVYNLTTTT

-1738 GYIRRYKSGS
+1738 GYLRRYKSGS

-1780 GQPANGKEHAAVNR
+1780 GQPANGKEHAAIDR

-1835 HQQAEISSLKAENE
+1835 HQQVEISALKAENE
-1849 ELKEKISEIDNLKKS
+1849 ELKEKISEIDNLKKN
-1864 LDELRVLITN
+1864 LDELRVLIVN

>member
-1 MKEQFLDDIG
+1 MKKQFLDDIG

-20 KYVKDDQD
+20 KYVKDDRD

-47 YIDTTNNLTYYW
+47 YIDTTNNLAYYW
-59 DDTSKTY
+59 DNTSKTY

-89 NHDDRYYTETE
+89 NHDDRYYTENEMDTKLSGKSNTNHTHDLSTM
-100 INTKLAGKAN
+100 INTLTTGSAAPTDNDYYIAQYAGGGTTAKTYHRRPHSALWTYIKGKSDSMYQPKGN
-110 SSHTHKKADITDF
+110 YAAASHTH
-123 PTSMPASDVKAWAK
+123 S
-137 ADTKP
+137 
-142 SYSKSEVGL
+142 
-151 GNVDNTADKDKS
+151 
-163 VKYATS
+163 
-169 AGAASSVDWSG
+169 
-180 VKNKPGTYPPSTH
+180 
-193 NHNIESLTNFNARV
+193 
-207 YDAAGTRA
+207 
-215 ANTVLAAPSD
+215 
-225 SDGTARFRKLVAA
+225 
-238 DLPSHT
+238 
-244 HNYAGSA
+244 
-251 SAGGAANSS
+251 
-260 LSLYLNPSTRQT
+260 
-272 SGDYD
+272 
-277 MTSSTYAC
+277 
-285 KVTHSVASTIMK
+285 
-297 TGRPPEDS
+297 
-305 SVLTFGWDTYAGWG
+305 
-319 AQLAIGS
+319 
-326 QKGNHLYVRGANSKQ
+326 
-341 KTVDNKTV
+341 
-349 NYSEWDSNWR
+349 
-359 TILDSGNYS
+359 
-368 SYTVTK
+368 
-374 TGGGASGNWGINAA
+374 
-388 SASKLTTNAGSST
+388 
-401 QPIYFSNGV
+401 
-410 PVSCVYTLGK
+410 
-420 SVPSNAVFTDT
+420 
-431 NTWRPVENSL
+431 
-441 TSASTSNSLSAAQGK
+441 
-456 ILNELTFQKR
+456 
-466 NVIDDTVDWD
+466 
-476 TLKDIG
+476 
-482 CYKIQMSSWGDADT
+482 
-496 KHGPNSYSQSLYS
+496 
-509 FGLLLVFK
+509 
-517 ATDSDGEKRT
+517 
-527 MQVYFPHQE
+527 
-536 NAGAFNIIMTRM
+536 
-548 FNNSWWT
+548 
-555 NWHPI
+555 
-560 GSGTGWAEILNK
+560 
-572 PSSYPPSSHTHAI
+572 I
-585 SDITDLKSSLDS
+585 SDITNLKSSLDS

-618 IADRDY
+618 VVDRDH

-695 IGGQSVNYANSAGKL
+695 IGAQSVKYATSAGKL

-736 STATSHTHNSVADIN
+736 STATSHTHNSVTDIN

-772 LAAWNGSE
+772 LAAWNGNE

-791 TGHTH
+791 AGHTH

-811 ITWADSWN
+811 IEWADSGNWN
-819 WSNNNKN
+819 NSNKN
-826 VTFPVNRGGLQWN
+826 VTFPVDRGGLQWM

-848 TQETGQDNL
+848 AQETSSDNL

-872 IRNNVGSETARITA
+872 IRNAVGEQTARITA

-901 TTAAKLGRD
+901 TTATNADAINWVAGNEIRFTKPNYTSPIPLHFGWAWADASKTKLISEYRFDGGDGELTQVTASQFNGSLNGNANTSTTAAKLGRG
-910 GNTGVPMTFNWSGK
+910 GNTGVPMTFNWSGQ
-924 NGQPTWLWGGNDGS
+924 NGQPSWLWGGNDGS

-953 KSAGTS
+953 KSAATS

-1011 DSASAPYYRIAY
+1011 DSASAPYYRVAY

-1038 IDSGCNG
+1038 IDSGCND

-1055 RSNNTSTA
+1055 RSNNTTTA
-1063 GQTYCEVTWLVRQGF
+1063 GQTYCEVSWLIRQGF
-1078 SADQLLTKV
+1078 SADQLLVKV

-1135 GSENCRAQPNIRAY
+1135 GSESCRAQPNIRTY

-1154 GYDAGTT
+1154 GCDAGTASYT
-1161 QFANKLQTARTIF
+1161 NKLRTARAIF
-1174 GHSFDGTG
+1174 GKSFDGTADVAG
-1182 DIGGKGWFYGHK
+1182 QGLFYGTK
-1194 TDAGGRFCNSAI
+1194 SNADGRYANSALQ
-1206 EIRENDLVDNSQSD
+1206 IRENNLVGNTQSD

-1270 ASYASSAGNSTKW
+1270 ASYASSAGS
-1283 NGYELDLATNN
+1283 
-1294 TTDTWLLVANNGKI
+1294 VAWGNVSGRPSSMPASDVYAWAKASSKPSYSWGEITGKP
-1308 QHRLS
+1308 S
-1313 TSFAT
+1313 SFT
-1318 AGHTHNYAG
+1318 PSSHTHNY
-1327 SSSVGGAATS
+1327 
-1337 ANKLNTNAGS
+1337 L
-1347 ATQPI
+1347 
-1352 YFSNGV
+1352 
-1358 PVACSYALKSTVNNG
+1358 
-1373 TTSRLAYYSGAN
+1373 
-1385 TISQISNVGYY
+1385 
-1396 STKNSKGSIR
+1396 
-1406 TVLRVWGPTYGN
+1406 
-1418 DKNTMM
+1418 
-1424 SNATG
+1424 
-1429 PLSWGDGGPQI
+1429 PLSGGTM
-1440 QFSTGESEAQDGSL
+1440 TGN
-1454 IYTDHDSA
+1454 INYTA
-1462 GEGAS
+1462 
-1467 FHFVTNQS
+1467 
-1475 EWSVHSKRFQAKSGI
+1475 R
-1490 TIGQSLPDKNYN
+1490 
-1502 LCVIGNSYMS
+1502 GNSYIGS
-1512 SHLNMGKDAQIKFT
+1512 GEQDNAEGPGGK
-1526 SHGISYIS
+1526 
-1534 DGNSDA
+1534 
-1540 VSSVGGA
+1540 
-1547 LNNLVISSWNGI
+1547 LNNLVISSWWGV
-1559 SFTTSCSGQTYSGKT
+1559 SFTTSCAGQTYSNKT
-1574 AVGID
+1574 AIGID
-1579 CRQGILRAAR
+1579 CRNGILKAAR
-1589 VDAGSF
+1589 VDASSF

-1634 AQGKRLKN
+1634 AQGKRLKGLVDGKAPMN
-1642 LIDEKTDIHN
+1642 AIHN
-1652 LNYGIKF
+1652 LNYGIAIPT
-1659 SSSSMDSNGSQNTL
+1659 SDMNSNGAQNTI

-1686 TGVSTYANR
+1686 TGVNTYANR
-1695 NDTIH
+1695 NNTVS
-1700 IGTPA
+1700 IGTSA

-1716 ITSLGVYNVTTTT
+1716 ITSLGVYNLTTTT

-1738 GYIRRYKSGS
+1738 GYLRRYKSGS

-1780 GQPANGKEHAAVNR
+1780 GQPANGKEHAAIDR

-1835 HQQAEISSLKAENE
+1835 HQQTEISTLKAENE
-1849 ELKEKISEIDNLKKS
+1849 ELKEKISEIDNLKKN
-1864 LDELRVLITN
+1864 LD
-1874 K
+1874 

>member
-1 MKEQFLDDIG
+1 MKKQFLDDIG

-20 KYVKDDQD
+20 KYVKDDRD

-47 YIDTTNNLTYYW
+47 YIDTTNNLAYYW
-59 DDTSKTY
+59 DNTSKTY

-100 INTKLAGKAN
+100 INSKLAGKAN
-110 SSHTHKKADITDF
+110 SSHTHKKTDITDF

-142 SYSKSEVGL
+142 TYTKSEVGL

-169 AGAASSVDWSG
+169 A
-180 VKNKPGTYPPSTH
+180 
-193 NHNIESLTNFNARV
+193 
-207 YDAAGTRA
+207 
-215 ANTVLAAPSD
+215 
-225 SDGTARFRKLVAA
+225 
-238 DLPSHT
+238 
-244 HNYAGSA
+244 
-251 SAGGAANSS
+251 GAANSS

-285 KVTHSVASTIMK
+285 KVTHSIASTIMK

-305 SVLTFGWDTYAGWG
+305 SVLTFGWDTSAGWG

-326 QKGNHLYVRGANSKQ
+326 CKGNHLYVRGANSKQ

-349 NYSEWDSNWR
+349 NYSEWDSDWR
-359 TILDSGNYS
+359 TILDSGNYT
-368 SYTVTK
+368 SYAATKSHTHDDRYYTENEMDTKLSGKSNTNHTHDLSTMINILTTGSAAPTDNDYYIAQYAGGGTTTK
-374 TGGGASGNWGINAA
+374 TYHRRPH
-388 SASKLTTNAGSST
+388 SALWTYIK
-401 QPIYFSNGV
+401 
-410 PVSCVYTLGK
+410 GK
-420 SVPSNAVFTDT
+420 SDSMYQPKGNY
-431 NTWRPVENSL
+431 
-441 TSASTSNSLSAAQGK
+441 AA
-456 ILNELTFQKR
+456 
-466 NVIDDTVDWD
+466 
-476 TLKDIG
+476 
-482 CYKIQMSSWGDADT
+482 A
-496 KHGPNSYSQSLYS
+496 
-509 FGLLLVFK
+509 
-517 ATDSDGEKRT
+517 
-527 MQVYFPHQE
+527 
-536 NAGAFNIIMTRM
+536 
-548 FNNSWWT
+548 
-555 NWHPI
+555 
-560 GSGTGWAEILNK
+560 
-572 PSSYPPSSHTHAI
+572 SHTHAI
-585 SDITDLKSSLDS
+585 SDITNLKSSLDS

-618 IADRDY
+618 VADRDY

-629 TLGGGNG
+629 TLSGGDS

-641 GQKTATGSW
+641 GQKTAVGSW
-650 TVGNLG
+650 TIGSLAS
-656 NNESLVFNYCTDAN
+656 NESLVFNYCTDAN

-722 TGSGSFDGSGNLTI
+722 TGSGNFDGSGNLTI
-736 STATSHTHNSVADIN
+736 STATSHTHNSVTDIN

-772 LAAWNGSE
+772 LAAWNGNE

-791 TGHTH
+791 AGHTH

-811 ITWADSWN
+811 IGWADSGNWN
-819 WSNNNKN
+819 NNNKN
-826 VTFPVNRGGLQWN
+826 VTFPVNRGGLQWY

-848 TQETGQDNL
+848 AQETGQDNL

-872 IRNNVGSETARITA
+872 IRNYAGNETARITA
-886 SGGFTGTFYGNASTA
+886 SGGFTGTFYGNLSGKASTA
-901 TTAAKLGRD
+901 GTADVANSVAWSNVSGKPGTFTPSSHTHTNIVSRGRKNPCASGTTGNNADAEVNVTGLSLTEAYSASTPTSFGNIINVIGAGAGGAGQLFLG
-910 GNTGVPMTFNWSGK
+910 WSGADSVTEHLYYRSHRDTTTGGWGPWRTVAFTTD
-924 NGQPTWLWGGNDGS
+924 NVASANALTSNAGSATQPIYFSGGKPVACS
-938 NMYIYNPS
+938 YSLSKSVPS
-946 NFSVNYA
+946 NAVFTDTNTWRGCQNNLTSTA
-953 KSAGTS
+953 TDQSLSAAQGKWLNENKLNAINANGYWGMATPSGNSGDWIRTTSAGIIPYQPGGINSSHCGLGTS
-959 SSCSGNA
+959 SWYFNYAYITTVYGNLSGNA

-980 GGLSSGSANFD
+980 GGLSSGSVNFD

-1038 IDSGCNG
+1038 IDSGYNG

-1063 GQTYCEVTWLVRQGF
+1063 GQTNCEAVWLVRQGF
-1078 SADQLLTKV
+1078 SADQLLIKV

-1135 GSENCRAQPNIRAY
+1135 GSESCRAQPNIRAY

-1154 GYDAGTT
+1154 GYDAGT
-1161 QFANKLQTARTIF
+1161 
-1174 GHSFDGTG
+1174 
-1182 DIGGKGWFYGHK
+1182 
-1194 TDAGGRFCNSAI
+1194 
-1206 EIRENDLVDNSQSD
+1206 
-1220 FVYAPSIGFHWS
+1220 
-1232 NRVAGFMALHTDGNF
+1232 
-1247 YFRKQNGNDRATIDA
+1247 
-1262 NLNGNAST
+1262 
-1270 ASYASSAGNSTKW
+1270 ASYANSAGNATQW
-1283 NGYELDLATNN
+1283 NGRTLDIGTEAGS
-1294 TTDTWLLVANNGKI
+1294 DAGWLLIDNGGI
-1308 QHRLS
+1308 VRHRS
-1313 TSFAT
+1313 ASYFAT
-1318 AGHTHNYAG
+1318 AGHTHNY
-1327 SSSVGGAATS
+1327 
-1337 ANKLNTNAGS
+1337 L
-1347 ATQPI
+1347 
-1352 YFSNGV
+1352 
-1358 PVACSYALKSTVNNG
+1358 
-1373 TTSRLAYYSGAN
+1373 
-1385 TISQISNVGYY
+1385 
-1396 STKNSKGSIR
+1396 
-1406 TVLRVWGPTYGN
+1406 
-1418 DKNTMM
+1418 
-1424 SNATG
+1424 
-1429 PLSWGDGGPQI
+1429 PLSGGTM
-1440 QFSTGESEAQDGSL
+1440 TGN
-1454 IYTDHDSA
+1454 INYT
-1462 GEGAS
+1462 
-1467 FHFVTNQS
+1467 T
-1475 EWSVHSKRFQAKSGI
+1475 
-1490 TIGQSLPDKNYN
+1490 
-1502 LCVIGNSYMS
+1502 CGNSYIG
-1512 SHLNMGKDAQIKFT
+1512 NGQQDNAEGPGGK
-1526 SHGISYIS
+1526 
-1534 DGNSDA
+1534 
-1540 VSSVGGA
+1540 
-1547 LNNLVISSWNGI
+1547 LNNLVIGSWWGV
-1559 SFTTSCSGQTYSGKT
+1559 SFTTPCSGQTYSGKT

-1579 CRQGILRAAR
+1579 CREGIIKAAR
-1589 VDAGSF
+1589 VNANSF

-1634 AQGKRLKN
+1634 AQGKRLKGLVDGKAPMN
-1642 LIDEKTDIHN
+1642 AIHN
-1652 LNYGIKF
+1652 LNYGIAIPT
-1659 SSSSMDSNGSQNTL
+1659 SDMNSNGAQNTI

-1695 NDTIH
+1695 NNTVS
-1700 IGTPA
+1700 IGTSA

-1716 ITSLGVYNVTTTT
+1716 ITSLGVYNLTTTT
-1729 NLPVSVTSQ
+1729 NLPVSITSQ
-1738 GYIRRYKSGS
+1738 GYLRRYKSGS

-1767 LNTNVYSFRYNDD
+1767 LSTNVYSFRYNDD

-1794 YGFVLEDMEK
+1794 YGFILEDMEK

-1849 ELKEKISEIDNLKKS
+1849 ELKEKISEIDELKKS
-1864 LDELRVLITN
+1864 LDELRELITN

>member
-1 MKEQFLDDIG
+1 MKKQFLDDIG

-20 KYVKDDQD
+20 KYVKDDRD

-47 YIDTTNNLTYYW
+47 YIDTTNNLAYYW
-59 DDTSKTY
+59 DNTSKTY

-100 INTKLAGKAN
+100 INSKLAGKAN
-110 SSHTHKKADITDF
+110 SSHTHKKTDITDF

-142 SYSKSEVGL
+142 TYTKSEVGL

-169 AGAASSVDWSG
+169 A
-180 VKNKPGTYPPSTH
+180 
-193 NHNIESLTNFNARV
+193 
-207 YDAAGTRA
+207 
-215 ANTVLAAPSD
+215 
-225 SDGTARFRKLVAA
+225 
-238 DLPSHT
+238 
-244 HNYAGSA
+244 
-251 SAGGAANSS
+251 GAANSS

-285 KVTHSVASTIMK
+285 KVTHSIASTIMK

-305 SVLTFGWDTYAGWG
+305 SVLTFGWDTSAGWG

-326 QKGNHLYVRGANSKQ
+326 CKGNHLYVRGANSKQ

-349 NYSEWDSNWR
+349 
-359 TILDSGNYS
+359 
-368 SYTVTK
+368 
-374 TGGGASGNWGINAA
+374 
-388 SASKLTTNAGSST
+388 
-401 QPIYFSNGV
+401 
-410 PVSCVYTLGK
+410 
-420 SVPSNAVFTDT
+420 
-431 NTWRPVENSL
+431 
-441 TSASTSNSLSAAQGK
+441 
-456 ILNELTFQKR
+456 
-466 NVIDDTVDWD
+466 
-476 TLKDIG
+476 
-482 CYKIQMSSWGDADT
+482 
-496 KHGPNSYSQSLYS
+496 
-509 FGLLLVFK
+509 
-517 ATDSDGEKRT
+517 
-527 MQVYFPHQE
+527 
-536 NAGAFNIIMTRM
+536 
-548 FNNSWWT
+548 
-555 NWHPI
+555 
-560 GSGTGWAEILNK
+560 
-572 PSSYPPSSHTHAI
+572 
-585 SDITDLKSSLDS
+585 
-597 KLSLSGGTITGQ
+597 
-609 IKRNAGGNW
+609 
-618 IADRDY
+618 
-624 AAVFN
+624 
-629 TLGGGNG
+629 
-636 YQPVV
+636 
-641 GQKTATGSW
+641 
-650 TVGNLG
+650 
-656 NNESLVFNYCTDAN
+656 
-670 YKTGNNTS
+670 
-678 EPIYLPA
+678 
-685 QAGTIITSAT
+685 
-695 IGGQSVNYANSAGKL
+695 
-710 STSRTISLTGSV
+710 
-722 TGSGSFDGSGNLTI
+722 
-736 STATSHTHNSVADIN
+736 SHTHNSVTDIN

-772 LAAWNGSE
+772 LAAWNGNE

-791 TGHTH
+791 AGHTH

-811 ITWADSWN
+811 IGWADSGNWN
-819 WSNNNKN
+819 NNNKN
-826 VTFPVNRGGLQWN
+826 VTFPVNRGGLQWY

-848 TQETGQDNL
+848 AQETGQDNL

-872 IRNNVGSETARITA
+872 IRNYAGNETARITA
-886 SGGFTGTFYGNASTA
+886 SGGFTGTFYGNLSGKASTA
-901 TTAAKLGRD
+901 GTADVANSVAWSNVSGKPGTFTPSSHTHTNIVSRGRKNPCASGTTGNNADAEVNVTGLSLTEAYSASTPTSFGNIINVIGAGAGGAGQLFLG
-910 GNTGVPMTFNWSGK
+910 WSGADSVTEHLYYRSHRDTTTGGWGPWRTVAFTTD
-924 NGQPTWLWGGNDGS
+924 NVASANTLTSNAGSATQPIYFSGGKPVACS
-938 NMYIYNPS
+938 YSLSKSVPS
-946 NFSVNYA
+946 NAVFTDTNTWRGCQNNLTSTA
-953 KSAGTS
+953 TDQSLSAAQGKWLNENKLNAINTNGYWGMATPSGNSGDWIRTTSAGIIPYQPGGINSSHCGLGTS
-959 SSCSGNA
+959 SWYFNYAYITTVYGNLSGNA

-980 GGLSSGSANFD
+980 GGLSSGSVNFD

-1038 IDSGCNG
+1038 IDSGYNG

-1063 GQTYCEVTWLVRQGF
+1063 GQTNCEAVWLVRQGF
-1078 SADQLLTKV
+1078 SADQLLIKV

-1135 GSENCRAQPNIRAY
+1135 GSENCRAQPNIRTY

-1154 GYDAGTT
+1154 GYDAGT
-1161 QFANKLQTARTIF
+1161 
-1174 GHSFDGTG
+1174 
-1182 DIGGKGWFYGHK
+1182 
-1194 TDAGGRFCNSAI
+1194 
-1206 EIRENDLVDNSQSD
+1206 V
-1220 FVYAPSIGFHWS
+1220 
-1232 NRVAGFMALHTDGNF
+1232 
-1247 YFRKQNGNDRATIDA
+1247 
-1262 NLNGNAST
+1262 
-1270 ASYASSAGNSTKW
+1270 SYASSAGNATQW
-1283 NGYELDLATNN
+1283 NGRTLDIGTEAGS
-1294 TTDTWLLVANNGKI
+1294 DAGWLLIDNGGI
-1308 QHRLS
+1308 VRHRS
-1313 TSFAT
+1313 ASYFAT
-1318 AGHTHNYAG
+1318 AGHTHNY
-1327 SSSVGGAATS
+1327 
-1337 ANKLNTNAGS
+1337 L
-1347 ATQPI
+1347 
-1352 YFSNGV
+1352 
-1358 PVACSYALKSTVNNG
+1358 
-1373 TTSRLAYYSGAN
+1373 
-1385 TISQISNVGYY
+1385 
-1396 STKNSKGSIR
+1396 
-1406 TVLRVWGPTYGN
+1406 
-1418 DKNTMM
+1418 
-1424 SNATG
+1424 
-1429 PLSWGDGGPQI
+1429 PLSGGTM
-1440 QFSTGESEAQDGSL
+1440 TGN
-1454 IYTDHDSA
+1454 INYT
-1462 GEGAS
+1462 
-1467 FHFVTNQS
+1467 T
-1475 EWSVHSKRFQAKSGI
+1475 
-1490 TIGQSLPDKNYN
+1490 
-1502 LCVIGNSYMS
+1502 CGNSYIG
-1512 SHLNMGKDAQIKFT
+1512 NGQQDNAEGPGGK
-1526 SHGISYIS
+1526 
-1534 DGNSDA
+1534 
-1540 VSSVGGA
+1540 
-1547 LNNLVISSWNGI
+1547 LNNLVIGSWWGV
-1559 SFTTSCSGQTYSGKT
+1559 SFTTPCSGQTYSGKT

-1579 CRQGILRAAR
+1579 CREGIVKAAR
-1589 VDAGSF
+1589 VNAGSF

-1620 NNLSSDSTTDSLSA
+1620 DNLSSSSTTDSLSA

-1659 SSSSMDSNGSQNTL
+1659 SSSSMDSNGAQNTI

-1695 NDTIH
+1695 NNTVS
-1700 IGTPA
+1700 IGTSA

-1716 ITSLGVYNVTTTT
+1716 ITSLGVYNLTTTT
-1729 NLPVSVTSQ
+1729 NLPVSITSQ
-1738 GYIRRYKSGS
+1738 GYLRRYKSGS

-1767 LNTNVYSFRYNDD
+1767 LSTNVYSFRYNDD

-1794 YGFVLEDMEK
+1794 YGFILEDMEK

-1835 HQQAEISSLKAENE
+1835 HQQAEISALKAENK

>member
-180 VKNKPGTYPPSTH
+180 VKNRPGTYPPSAH
-193 NHNIESLTNFNARV
+193 NHNIENLTNFNARV

-225 SDGTARFRKLVAA
+225 SNGTAIFRKLVAA

-277 MTSSTYAC
+277 LTSPTYAY
-285 KVTHSVASTIMK
+285 KVTHSIASTIMK

-326 QKGNHLYVRGANSKQ
+326 QKGNHLYIRGANSKQ

-359 TILDSGNYS
+359 TILDSGNYT
-368 SYTVTK
+368 SYAATK
-374 TGGGASGNWGINAA
+374 SHTHDDRYYTESEINSKLSGKSDTNHTHDLSTMINTLSTASATPTDNDYYIAQYAGGGNTTTSYYRRSHYALWTYIKGKSDSVYQPKGNYAA
-388 SASKLTTNAGSST
+388 SN
-401 QPIYFSNGV
+401 
-410 PVSCVYTLGK
+410 
-420 SVPSNAVFTDT
+420 
-431 NTWRPVENSL
+431 
-441 TSASTSNSLSAAQGK
+441 
-456 ILNELTFQKR
+456 
-466 NVIDDTVDWD
+466 
-476 TLKDIG
+476 
-482 CYKIQMSSWGDADT
+482 
-496 KHGPNSYSQSLYS
+496 
-509 FGLLLVFK
+509 
-517 ATDSDGEKRT
+517 
-527 MQVYFPHQE
+527 
-536 NAGAFNIIMTRM
+536 
-548 FNNSWWT
+548 
-555 NWHPI
+555 
-560 GSGTGWAEILNK
+560 
-572 PSSYPPSSHTHAI
+572 HTHAI
-585 SDITDLKSSLDS
+585 SNITNLQSSLDS

-618 IADRDY
+618 IADRDH

-629 TLGGGNG
+629 TLSGGNS

-656 NNESLVFNYCTDAN
+656 NSESLVFNYCTDAN
-670 YKTGNNTS
+670 YKANNNTS
-678 EPIYLPA
+678 NAVYLPA
-685 QAGTIITSAT
+685 QSGTIITSAT

-722 TGSGSFDGSGNLTI
+722 TGSGNFDGSGNLTI
-736 STATSHTHNSVADIN
+736 STTTSHTHNSVTDIN

-772 LAAWNGSE
+772 LAAWNGNE

-791 TGHTH
+791 AGHTH

-811 ITWADSWN
+811 IEWADSGNWN
-819 WSNNNKN
+819 NSNKN

-848 TQETGQDNL
+848 SQETGQDNL

-872 IRNNVGSETARITA
+872 IRNYAGNETARITA

-924 NGQPTWLWGGNDGS
+924 NGQPSWLWGGNDGS
-938 NMYIYNPS
+938 NMYVYNPS
-946 NFSVNYA
+946 NFNVNYA
-953 KSAGTS
+953 NSAGTS

-1038 IDSGCNG
+1038 IDSGCND

-1063 GQTYCEVTWLVRQGF
+1063 GQTSCEVTWLVRQGF

-1135 GSENCRAQPNIRAY
+1135 GSESCRAQPNIRAY

-1154 GYDAGTT
+1154 GYDAGTALC
-1161 QFANKLQTARTIF
+1161 ANKLQTARTIF
-1174 GHSFDGTG
+1174 GHSFDGTA
-1182 DIGGKGWFYGHK
+1182 DVGGKGWFYGHK
-1194 TDAGGRFCNSAI
+1194 TDAGERFCNSAI
-1206 EIRENDLVDNSQSD
+1206 EIRENDLVSNSQSD

-1270 ASYASSAGNSTKW
+1270 ASYASSAGS
-1283 NGYELDLATNN
+1283 
-1294 TTDTWLLVANNGKI
+1294 VAWGNVSGRPSSMPASDVYSWAKASSKPSYSWGEITGKP
-1308 QHRLS
+1308 S
-1313 TSFAT
+1313 SFTPAS
-1318 AGHTHNYAG
+1318 HTHNYAG
-1327 SSSVGGAATS
+1327 SSSAGGSATNANNVAKNATFNDSNVGRFSYYDADISNKTNNATWSAPGNGGWHQIYHNDLSVANYWTELAFPVNDVNGLAWRQRRSGNYYGWYRILDSNNYKTYCTPANIGAAASSHTHNYAGSGSAGGS
-1337 ANKLNTNAGS
+1337 ANSAVKLDSSAGS

-1352 YFSNGV
+1352 YFSGGK
-1358 PVACSYALKSTVNNG
+1358 PAACS
-1373 TTSRLAYYSGAN
+1373 
-1385 TISQISNVGYY
+1385 
-1396 STKNSKGSIR
+1396 
-1406 TVLRVWGPTYGN
+1406 
-1418 DKNTMM
+1418 
-1424 SNATG
+1424 
-1429 PLSWGDGGPQI
+1429 
-1440 QFSTGESEAQDGSL
+1440 
-1454 IYTDHDSA
+1454 
-1462 GEGAS
+1462 
-1467 FHFVTNQS
+1467 
-1475 EWSVHSKRFQAKSGI
+1475 
-1490 TIGQSLPDKNYN
+1490 
-1502 LCVIGNSYMS
+1502 
-1512 SHLNMGKDAQIKFT
+1512 
-1526 SHGISYIS
+1526 
-1534 DGNSDA
+1534 
-1540 VSSVGGA
+1540 
-1547 LNNLVISSWNGI
+1547 
-1559 SFTTSCSGQTYSGKT
+1559 
-1574 AVGID
+1574 
-1579 CRQGILRAAR
+1579 
-1589 VDAGSF
+1589 
-1595 NGYTIN
+1595 YTIN

-1620 NNLSSDSTTDSLSA
+1620 NNLSSDSTSDSLSA

-1652 LNYGIKF
+1652 LNYGIRF
-1659 SSSSMDSNGSQNTL
+1659 SSSSMDSNASQNTL
-1673 YPAKYENGAYSKT
+1673 YPAKYENGAYSKS

-1695 NDTIH
+1695 NNTIH
-1700 IGTPA
+1700 IGTSS

-1738 GYIRRYKSGS
+1738 GYLRRYKSGS

-1780 GQPANGKEHAAVNR
+1780 GQPANGKEHAAIDR

-1849 ELKEKISEIDNLKKS
+1849 ELKEKISEIDELKKS
-1864 LDELRVLITN
+1864 LDELRVLITD

>member
-142 SYSKSEVGL
+142 TYTKSEVGL

-180 VKNKPGTYPPSTH
+180 VKNKPGTYPPSAH

-225 SDGTARFRKLVAA
+225 SNGTARFRQLVAA

-251 SAGGAANSS
+251 SAGGHANSS
-260 LSLYLNPSTRQT
+260 LSLFVNPSTRQT

-277 MTSSTYAC
+277 LTSPTYAY
-285 KVTHSVASTIMK
+285 KVTHSIASSIMK
-297 TGRPPEDS
+297 TGKPPEES
-305 SVLTFGWDTYAGWG
+305 HILTFGWDSFTGWG

-326 QKGNHLYVRGANSKQ
+326 EKGNHLYIRGANSKQ

-349 NYSEWDSNWR
+349 NYSEWDSDWR

-388 SASKLTTNAGSST
+388 SANTLTSNAGSAT
-401 QPIYFSNGV
+401 QPIYFSGGK
-410 PVSCVYTLGK
+410 PVACSYSLSK

-431 NTWRPVENSL
+431 NTWRGCQNNL
-441 TSASTSNSLSAAQGK
+441 TSTATDQSLSAAQGK
-456 ILNELTFQKR
+456 WLNENKLNAINANGYWGMATPSG
-466 NVIDDTVDWD
+466 NSGDW
-476 TLKDIG
+476 I
-482 CYKIQMSSWGDADT
+482 
-496 KHGPNSYSQSLYS
+496 
-509 FGLLLVFK
+509 
-517 ATDSDGEKRT
+517 RT
-527 MQVYFPHQE
+527 TS
-536 NAGAFNIIMTRM
+536 AGIIPYQPGGI
-548 FNNSWWT
+548 N
-555 NWHPI
+555 
-560 GSGTGWAEILNK
+560 
-572 PSSYPPSSHTHAI
+572 SSH
-585 SDITDLKSSLDS
+585 
-597 KLSLSGGTITGQ
+597 
-609 IKRNAGGNW
+609 
-618 IADRDY
+618 
-624 AAVFN
+624 
-629 TLGGGNG
+629 
-636 YQPVV
+636 
-641 GQKTATGSW
+641 
-650 TVGNLG
+650 
-656 NNESLVFNYCTDAN
+656 C
-670 YKTGNNTS
+670 
-678 EPIYLPA
+678 
-685 QAGTIITSAT
+685 
-695 IGGQSVNYANSAGKL
+695 
-710 STSRTISLTGSV
+710 
-722 TGSGSFDGSGNLTI
+722 
-736 STATSHTHNSVADIN
+736 
-751 SGATTT
+751 
-757 FAYSKAGMGYGDFTW
+757 
-772 LAAWNGSE
+772 
-780 LRAVNKSLFAT
+780 
-791 TGHTH
+791 
-796 SYLPLSGGTMGGTAF
+796 
-811 ITWADSWN
+811 
-819 WSNNNKN
+819 
-826 VTFPVNRGGLQWN
+826 GL
-839 GQSDYVKLF
+839 
-848 TQETGQDNL
+848 
-857 ELVLQF
+857 
-863 GDDNSNGLS
+863 
-872 IRNNVGSETARITA
+872 
-886 SGGFTGTFYGNASTA
+886 
-901 TTAAKLGRD
+901 
-910 GNTGVPMTFNWSGK
+910 
-924 NGQPTWLWGGNDGS
+924 
-938 NMYIYNPS
+938 
-946 NFSVNYA
+946 
-953 KSAGTS
+953 GTS
-959 SSCSGNA
+959 SWYFNYAYITTVYGNLSGNA

-1023 CEVKGSYIDKSVIFT
+1023 CEVKGSWIDKSIIFT
-1038 IDSGCNG
+1038 IDSGYNG

-1050 VKVCL
+1050 VKACL
-1055 RSNNTSTA
+1055 RSNNTTTA
-1063 GQTYCEVTWLVRQGF
+1063 NQTYCEVIWLVRQGF
-1078 SADQLLTKV
+1078 SADQLLIKV

-1135 GSENCRAQPNIRAY
+1135 GSESCRAQPNIRTY

-1154 GYDAGTT
+1154 GCDAG
-1161 QFANKLQTARTIF
+1161 
-1174 GHSFDGTG
+1174 
-1182 DIGGKGWFYGHK
+1182 
-1194 TDAGGRFCNSAI
+1194 
-1206 EIRENDLVDNSQSD
+1206 
-1220 FVYAPSIGFHWS
+1220 
-1232 NRVAGFMALHTDGNF
+1232 
-1247 YFRKQNGNDRATIDA
+1247 
-1262 NLNGNAST
+1262 T
-1270 ASYASSAGNSTKW
+1270 ASYANSAGNATQW
-1283 NGYELDLATNN
+1283 NGRTLDIGTEAGS
-1294 TTDTWLLVANNGKI
+1294 DAGWLLIDNGGI
-1308 QHRLS
+1308 VRHRS
-1313 TSFAT
+1313 ASYFAT
-1318 AGHTHNYAG
+1318 AGHTHNY
-1327 SSSVGGAATS
+1327 
-1337 ANKLNTNAGS
+1337 L
-1347 ATQPI
+1347 
-1352 YFSNGV
+1352 
-1358 PVACSYALKSTVNNG
+1358 
-1373 TTSRLAYYSGAN
+1373 
-1385 TISQISNVGYY
+1385 
-1396 STKNSKGSIR
+1396 
-1406 TVLRVWGPTYGN
+1406 
-1418 DKNTMM
+1418 
-1424 SNATG
+1424 
-1429 PLSWGDGGPQI
+1429 PLSGGTM
-1440 QFSTGESEAQDGSL
+1440 TGN
-1454 IYTDHDSA
+1454 INYTTH
-1462 GEGAS
+1462 
-1467 FHFVTNQS
+1467 
-1475 EWSVHSKRFQAKSGI
+1475 
-1490 TIGQSLPDKNYN
+1490 
-1502 LCVIGNSYMS
+1502 GNSYIG
-1512 SHLNMGKDAQIKFT
+1512 NGQQDNAEGPGGK
-1526 SHGISYIS
+1526 
-1534 DGNSDA
+1534 
-1540 VSSVGGA
+1540 
-1547 LNNLVISSWNGI
+1547 LNNLVIGSWWGV

-1579 CRQGILRAAR
+1579 CREGIIKAAR
-1589 VDAGSF
+1589 VNANSF

-1634 AQGKRLKN
+1634 AQGKRLKK
-1642 LIDEKTDIHN
+1642 LVDEKTDIHN

-1695 NDTIH
+1695 NNTIH
-1700 IGTPA
+1700 IGTSA
-1705 NMFGDIYLAGG
+1705 NMFGDICLAGG

-1729 NLPVSVTSQ
+1729 NIPVSVTSQ
-1738 GYIRRYKSGS
+1738 GYLRRYKSGS

-1820 WCVQIIVPTILEIVK
+1820 WCVQIVVPTILEIVK
-1835 HQQAEISSLKAENE
+1835 HQQSEISSLKAENE

>member
-1 MKEQFLDDIG
+1 MKKQFLDDIG

-20 KYVKDDQD
+20 KYVKDDRD

-47 YIDTTNNLTYYW
+47 YIDTTNNLAYYW
-59 DDTSKTY
+59 DNTSKTY

-100 INTKLAGKAN
+100 INSKLAGKAN
-110 SSHTHKKADITDF
+110 SSHTHKKTDITDF

-142 SYSKSEVGL
+142 TYTKSEVGL

-169 AGAASSVDWSG
+169 AGAASSVDWSE

-193 NHNIESLTNFNARV
+193 NHNIESLTNFATRV

-215 ANTVLAAPSD
+215 ANTVLAAPSG
-225 SDGTARFRKLVAA
+225 SDGTARFRQLVAA

-251 SAGGAANSS
+251 SAGGHANSS
-260 LSLYLNPSTRQT
+260 LSLFVNPSTRPT

-277 MTSSTYAC
+277 LTSPTYAY
-285 KVTHSVASTIMK
+285 KVTHSIASSIMK
-297 TGRPPEDS
+297 TGKPPEDS
-305 SVLTFGWDTYAGWG
+305 HILTFGWDSFTGWG

-326 QKGNHLYVRGANSKQ
+326 EKGNHLYIRGANSKQ

-349 NYSEWDSNWR
+349 NYSEWDSDWR
-359 TILDSGNYS
+359 AILDSGNYT
-368 SYTVTK
+368 SYAATKSHTHDDRYYTENEMDTKLSGKSNTNHTHDLSTMINTLTTGSAAPTDNDYYIAQYAGGGTTTK
-374 TGGGASGNWGINAA
+374 TYHRRPHSALWTYIKGKSDSMYQPKGNYA
-388 SASKLTTNAGSST
+388 SAS
-401 QPIYFSNGV
+401 
-410 PVSCVYTLGK
+410 
-420 SVPSNAVFTDT
+420 
-431 NTWRPVENSL
+431 
-441 TSASTSNSLSAAQGK
+441 
-456 ILNELTFQKR
+456 
-466 NVIDDTVDWD
+466 
-476 TLKDIG
+476 
-482 CYKIQMSSWGDADT
+482 
-496 KHGPNSYSQSLYS
+496 
-509 FGLLLVFK
+509 
-517 ATDSDGEKRT
+517 
-527 MQVYFPHQE
+527 
-536 NAGAFNIIMTRM
+536 
-548 FNNSWWT
+548 
-555 NWHPI
+555 
-560 GSGTGWAEILNK
+560 
-572 PSSYPPSSHTHAI
+572 HTHSI
-585 SDITDLKSSLDS
+585 SDITNLKSSLDS

-618 IADRDY
+618 VADRDY

-629 TLGGGNG
+629 TLSGGDS

-641 GQKTATGSW
+641 GQKTAVGSW
-650 TVGNLG
+650 TIGSLAS
-656 NNESLVFNYCTDAN
+656 NESLVFNYCTDAN

-736 STATSHTHNSVADIN
+736 STATSHTHNSVTDIN

-772 LAAWNGSE
+772 LAAWNGNE
-780 LRAVNKSLFAT
+780 LRAVNKSLFAAA
-791 TGHTH
+791 GHTH
-796 SYLPLSGGTMGGTAF
+796 SYLPLSGGTMEGTAF
-811 ITWADSWN
+811 IGWADSGNWN
-819 WSNNNKN
+819 NNNKN
-826 VTFPVNRGGLQWN
+826 VTFPVNRGGLQWY

-848 TQETGQDNL
+848 AQETGQDNL

-872 IRNNVGSETARITA
+872 IRNYAGNETARITA

-901 TTAAKLGRD
+901 TTATNADAINWVAGNEIRFTKPNYTSPIPLHFGWAWADASKTKLISEYRFDGGDGELTQVTASQFNGSLNGNASTSTIAAKLGRG
-910 GNTGVPMTFNWSGK
+910 GNTGVPMTFYWSGQS
-924 NGQPTWLWGGNDGS
+924 GQPTWLWGSNDGS
-938 NMYIYNPS
+938 NIYVYNPS

-953 KSAGTS
+953 KSAATS

-991 GSGNVTI
+991 GSGNIII

-1023 CEVKGSYIDKSVIFT
+1023 CEVKGNWIDKSVIFT

-1055 RSNNTSTA
+1055 RSDNTTTA
-1063 GQTYCEVTWLVRQGF
+1063 GQTYCEVSWLIRQGF
-1078 SADQLLTKV
+1078 SADQLLVKV

-1103 KATGTYNGIT
+1103 KATSTYSGIT

-1135 GSENCRAQPNIRAY
+1135 GSESCRAQPNIRTY

-1154 GYDAGTT
+1154 GCDAGT
-1161 QFANKLQTARTIF
+1161 
-1174 GHSFDGTG
+1174 
-1182 DIGGKGWFYGHK
+1182 
-1194 TDAGGRFCNSAI
+1194 
-1206 EIRENDLVDNSQSD
+1206 V
-1220 FVYAPSIGFHWS
+1220 
-1232 NRVAGFMALHTDGNF
+1232 
-1247 YFRKQNGNDRATIDA
+1247 
-1262 NLNGNAST
+1262 
-1270 ASYASSAGNSTKW
+1270 SYASSAGNATQW
-1283 NGYELDLATNN
+1283 NGRTLDIGTEAGS
-1294 TTDTWLLVANNGKI
+1294 DAGWLLIDNGGI
-1308 QHRLS
+1308 VRHRS
-1313 TSFAT
+1313 ASYFAT
-1318 AGHTHNYAG
+1318 AGHTHNYLPL
-1327 SSSVGGAATS
+1327 SGGTMTG
-1337 ANKLNTNAGS
+1337 NINYT
-1347 ATQPI
+1347 
-1352 YFSNGV
+1352 
-1358 PVACSYALKSTVNNG
+1358 
-1373 TTSRLAYYSGAN
+1373 
-1385 TISQISNVGYY
+1385 
-1396 STKNSKGSIR
+1396 
-1406 TVLRVWGPTYGN
+1406 TYGTSYIGN
-1418 DKNTMM
+1418 GQQDY
-1424 SNATG
+1424 A
-1429 PLSWGDGGPQI
+1429 GGP
-1440 QFSTGESEAQDGSL
+1440 GE
-1454 IYTDHDSA
+1454 
-1462 GEGAS
+1462 
-1467 FHFVTNQS
+1467 
-1475 EWSVHSKRFQAKSGI
+1475 K
-1490 TIGQSLPDKNYN
+1490 
-1502 LCVIGNSYMS
+1502 
-1512 SHLNMGKDAQIKFT
+1512 
-1526 SHGISYIS
+1526 
-1534 DGNSDA
+1534 
-1540 VSSVGGA
+1540 
-1547 LNNLVISSWNGI
+1547 LNNLVIGSWWGI
-1559 SFTTSCSGQTYSGKT
+1559 SFTTSCTGQTYSGKT

-1579 CRQGILRAAR
+1579 CREGIVKAAR
-1589 VDAGSF
+1589 VNAGSF

-1620 NNLSSDSTTDSLSA
+1620 DNLSSSSTTDSLSA

-1659 SSSSMDSNGSQNTL
+1659 SSSSMDSNGAQNTI

-1695 NDTIH
+1695 NNTVS
-1700 IGTPA
+1700 IGTSA

-1716 ITSLGVYNVTTTT
+1716 ITSLGVYNLTTTT
-1729 NLPVSVTSQ
+1729 NLPVSITSQ
-1738 GYIRRYKSGS
+1738 GYLRRYKSGS

-1780 GQPANGKEHAAVNR
+1780 GQPANGKEHAAIDR

-1804 TFPMAVEYDED
+1804 TFPMAVEYDEN

-1835 HQQAEISSLKAENE
+1835 HQQSEISSLKAENE
-1849 ELKEKISEIDNLKKS
+1849 ELKEKISEIDELKKS
-1864 LDELRVLITN
+1864 LDELRELITN